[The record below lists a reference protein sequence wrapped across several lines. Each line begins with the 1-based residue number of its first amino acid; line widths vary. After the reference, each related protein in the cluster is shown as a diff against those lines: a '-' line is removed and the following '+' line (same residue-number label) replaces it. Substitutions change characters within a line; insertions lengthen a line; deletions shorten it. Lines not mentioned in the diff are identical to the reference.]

1 MKKNLLSVF
10 AVVLTVFCGIF
21 LSCEVGLG
29 DSIDT
34 KVPKVEINSPSA
46 DYIVRDEFT
55 ISGTWSDDGELK
67 DIDVVLTNTSTKKK
81 YPENDSFK
89 ATIIKE
95 GGKDGGNWTCKINPL
110 SESKIPDGS
119 YEVSVTAIDT
129 AGNKSGATRGFVI
142 DNTPPLLSL
151 TRPSTKFSDDGSSAD
166 SYGQDFSITGSV
178 MDSSNVDSIEVEIYS
193 AEGDDK
199 DQLKKTVTLKNV
211 PPTIDLSV
219 AKWGSETYES
229 IYGTDK
235 NAGTKKYWCKI
246 SVYDSARKI
255 PEEDG
260 DKGNGAAYF
269 YLNNEISSDVIQ
281 TVKLTNAYYILNG
294 TYDVTDE
301 NREIVE
307 KVKSAL
313 SQKQLQKAVFS
324 LNPLNNPSYEL
335 SGYTGLYDLK
345 NASGSNQEKGYLND
359 SSCELMNKTKQTVNI
374 SAGLDQIPLDK
385 DTIGIFLQE
394 CDKNGNIIENA
405 EKITLLAPW
414 KGQKDSDGNRK
425 ILNELSEEQRSERES
440 KITPVGSYAYKVIV
454 EVNSVIHPE
463 LKAGKY
469 YVLGVDCYD
478 QNDNEAN
485 NAGNEYAFKLSATAA
500 APVVKIDG
508 EKSFYANKEFELSGT
523 ATVSQDD
530 LEIELFAYIDSTENE
545 FFASSADGRINFD
558 KNTGKFSLNV
568 PKSVFEGKSAFTVFV
583 QAGIKSVDG
592 NRGTDQV
599 QVNFDDEAPVIS
611 EISVTPI
618 LEEDNEEVVNGIIT
632 VKANITDNGIIN
644 RIEYSLMLEN
654 GEESERIPVSN
665 ISSSGFTVDTTKF
678 EDNKKLTIRIYAND
692 TSGNEGIKTKTVKIN
707 QSSDRPKIKFSNIDD
722 KIKTV
727 AEIKNGQK
735 NIFGTDNN
743 HTLIGSVEDD
753 DGIKTIKIFYQKVDV
768 EQVVSGNEIEW
779 NENSATVIKID
790 AAGSTSFTLKIDS
803 LPKDEGAYLVKVF
816 AEDKLSQTSYS
827 TGSSGP
833 FLIAVDNGAP
843 QLAVSNVSG
852 AFQAANSQFTITGSI
867 DDSSAEIRCYS
878 DAACSGEGSLIAIS
892 KNAGSDGRF
901 SWNFEEKTGS
911 EGKTLWFKAED
922 CFGQSSKQKFSYI
935 VDTLPPKFTIES
947 VNGESFKDAEKDEA
961 GFVRKYGNNKNYF
974 TLRGTVTDPSEKAD
988 KTDCSGLGE
997 SFFYIL
1003 SENEPEK
1010 DEKGFYKNVASIW
1023 KKCAISAT
1031 NAGFEWSAPIDLSS
1045 YKENVPYTVYLAAID
1060 NAGNVSKISENPSA
1074 KIIITLDSESPEIKT
1089 FEKFEPTKLVLKARD
1104 SGSGI
1109 KDVKFLRN
1117 GTTVQKTPEKTTETV
1132 TEADSTTKEFEVY
1145 TFILEKEDVPE
1156 GTSRFRVE
1164 VTDKAGNTKSSDDI
1178 EIKNFAPSLSLVTD
1192 ADSNE
1197 QKNKFLYSNK
1207 DIIVTAS
1214 VKDENQIASL
1224 VWREGEK
1231 ISGNVAIEKN
1241 NKKQELKITIP
1252 APATDCGET
1261 TRIFTA
1267 TNVYGLSSEAEVKY
1281 IFDVTK
1287 PEFKAE
1293 YEIDGNQKYSLFGK
1307 SGAQVK
1313 MNARD
1318 FAEIWFNS
1326 TSLILDGCFE
1336 EATSGIKSIRYELKN
1351 KDGTIL
1357 SQGTSLNGS
1366 EKGNFKFFNI
1376 TVSDFE
1382 NSTENHLKL
1391 YASDKAGNEQTA
1403 EWIIKVDSKN
1413 PELKENSL
1421 FVDGIIEDADKKLS
1435 NGKNDVVIKG
1445 SVFDELSGISKVQLS
1460 LDNGK
1465 FEKDAVLSESEE
1477 INEKNFEFTVLS
1489 AELSAGNKT
1498 VYAKIF
1504 DNAGNSPE
1512 IKLFD
1517 LVIDK
1522 KSPTVTFISPKD
1534 ADSEAKGIQV
1544 NKTITLKGSADDK
1557 DDFGDGRFD
1566 KVTRIFYSTDKNSA
1580 IENWN
1585 DLKLEING
1593 DSNWSAEFDTAQ
1605 LSDGK
1610 YFFKAEAVD
1619 KVGNVGYSEP
1629 LELEIDQ
1636 NSDRPTIKIISLETS
1651 GQIVSNS
1658 KISGSVS
1665 DDDGIDGL
1673 YYSTDSADLEKT
1685 PEQSSGWKKLE
1696 LSSDKTWSFELLDEG
1711 NYDIYFY
1718 AKDLEGGIFY
1728 TKNAGKLERPF
1739 IQFNSSEKSD
1749 NQNPVRISLDKTAPS
1764 LKNIRCAVSSG
1775 TELPIEESVW
1785 KDPYN
1790 FGINLGNNSPYLFVQ
1805 FEIEENV
1812 SMNDSAFDD
1821 VKLSLGNKVLDLT
1834 GKLERTGD
1842 LSSDGKLSYT
1852 VRALDSRNFN
1862 VEGKNTITVTA
1873 TDKSGRTSSK
1883 DFNATIDNAAP
1894 SVSIDENSIENI
1906 TGKCAITGKGS
1917 DPSGISIFNYLIPT
1931 KEQVKTGVTKNSEG
1945 WIPLRTST
1953 GETINDYSEPL
1964 KEPQWKI
1971 EFNSSSFD
1979 KPENLE
1985 SLIYYATAKNAD
1997 GSLKYAEEISG
2008 DKNKVNVPVYFYVED
2023 ATGNAEVVKEKIPVN
2038 VRGGIP
2044 TVEVTSHEDFAK
2056 TGSTVILQG
2065 SADDDEKI
2073 SSVRITKVEYSIDG
2087 EITDSTD
2094 WKPIDDL
2101 FGTGIVVKG
2110 NILENPAQII
2120 AEGTR
2125 NWKAGID
2132 VSKIENKEGAIKA
2145 LRFTVESYDENGT
2158 SSSLAYPG
2166 ADSAKICQIRIYV
2179 DSGVPGVEKAYIVGF
2194 ASQPTDIDDI
2204 PVWEKSYSAG
2214 MCFSGKK
2221 AKFWY
2226 LKTVVTDDS
2235 SMIDVGLRMQS
2246 GNGYIP
2252 AMKEFESSESEV
2264 ASSNGTIT
2272 FGAKTAEYTVFIPI
2286 DVTKEGN
2293 VYATLSLNDGQ
2304 HSEVETNYAFK
2315 IDNTAPTLYSTD
2327 NKNLSAENSENL
2339 RLTSRGENVGL
2350 VNVIENSD
2358 GSYTFGDEIEESGS
2372 SLDFVAVYFK
2382 KPANAEFGTME
2393 RIFNPLFATTE
2404 NQNNKTEIADVK
2416 TDGKVYINSE
2426 NLPALYKK
2434 VTVENS
2440 KTDDGKSKITFAGL
2454 GSDFNINGKNWN
2466 SEISKF
2472 GLVKINGTYH
2482 RISEIE
2488 GDSAIIEDELSAGE
2502 TEAEF
2507 IYALLIDHEVM
2518 EGFDSTSET
2527 GVSNDDG
2534 DGLVEMVKR
2543 SGSKYKWTASVYSDN
2558 IPDGPAEIHVVAF
2571 DQAGNSNYGY
2581 VKTSIQN
2588 NRPRISRVM
2597 LATDLNGNGKF
2608 DFYNEKTSILND
2620 LSDDK
2625 TVTSGTQFGEFVF
2638 YSTLKQENG
2647 SSNKA
2652 GDALAKVTL
2661 SGRTFKI
2668 KKDLLVLPEFVGGNG
2683 ELGYTYSLENSK
2695 EVVLPVSGDV
2705 AELARTSEE
2714 LKLADKEGTEQSAES
2729 LIQTKDAQKYGGV
2742 FLKMDENDP
2751 KIVKL
2756 DDGSTKYLAF
2766 TFWDKTNETK
2776 PGTDSLWAMINIP
2789 AIIDVKDTEKPNGT
2803 IKPFWWNSKEDS
2815 SFVYDDDGQPLGHI
2829 DLPGTGETKPG
2840 VSGEVFINGT
2850 SFDDTRIGEIH
2861 IVKPDGIAGAE
2872 GDVKIIWNENGEW
2885 KVSDGAEILSEEE
2898 PSQDGHTVTW
2908 RYKIDMTPYGI
2919 ATDKSVKTYVV
2930 DAQKNTQDISSESQ
2944 QTTEEN
2950 PTSVYKMDFVPYIKS
2965 IYPAVSGSANRS
2977 RLGKFPVRAGEDMV
2991 IEGMNFAEGESYTVN
3006 FYKSKTTAD
3015 EKTVVGDAVAAETE
3029 TGTILTA
3036 GQITVKAPEYS
3047 RWVEVVVG
3055 GVATRNNTNENSGCN
3070 IEEGYVA
3077 GAKNEAN
3084 KIDNGFSKANKA
3096 GTNFWTDDRYISVWN
3111 VGTTFDGSINPHSG
3125 VVKKISYKN
3134 SGTATGST
3142 TTGDEVGGGAFYNQA
3157 GTNSNLR
3164 ISRGQHDR
3172 YFSAWSSNDL
3182 KIYGYLSTVGTK
3194 DNVISKNSEASFQAP
3209 GVDQMDYVIVNGM
3222 PYYVM
3227 QDNFIGGDSASVW
3240 GPGLF
3245 LSREGMNFDMS
3256 KFQKG
3261 NTIEESD
3268 TFAIIERQGSSGA
3281 AAKRDSSS
3289 GYDSVMY
3296 QFKNPRIAG
3305 AYVGDETMKYANAST
3320 AATGVDYI
3328 YVSYYDSYARCLKFA
3343 GYEVAHN
3350 IDKDNMTEL
3359 YKWGN
3364 VAEYCGINP
3373 VVHSAPNK
3381 SNAYNSV
3388 TESNHMTDGKT
3399 VVAGFDTTVS
3409 NPTKFKEEAGEWN
3422 DIMVDNTST
3431 SPIPVIIYYNKT
3443 KKCLEIAR
3451 GKQSFPIHDGNIVTK
3466 SSDGTDNTGGIT
3478 GWTKS
3483 TIKPNGAGDFGR
3495 YVSAAMDE
3503 AGNIHAAAVDASK
3516 NKVYYLYIKKFGDS
3530 YLLDS
3535 SAVIGTSSGCWTDI
3549 ELTNGGIS
3557 TGAKTTTAAKT
3568 ITSAVKPVISWI
3580 NKGLLDSSEA
3590 VQVSCLSADDSDGTI
3605 WETMTDPAVY
3615 AANDQRTSVMAD
3627 VYESKGAVKSPVAV
3641 GFNSDMFAVD
3651 FLRGEE

>member
-34 KVPKVEINSPSA
+34 KVPTVEINSPSA

-255 PEEDG
+255 PEEEG

-335 SGYTGLYDLK
+335 SGYTGLDDLK

-558 KNTGKFSLNV
+558 KNTGNFSLNV

-611 EISVTPI
+611 EISVTPV

-644 RIEYSLMLEN
+644 RTEYSLMLEN

-707 QSSDRPKIKFSNIDD
+707 QSSDSPKIKFSNIDD

-735 NIFGTDNN
+735 NILGTDNN

-779 NENSATVIKID
+779 NEIPEID

-878 DAACSGEGSLIAIS
+878 DADCSGEGSLIAIS

-911 EGKTLWFKAED
+911 KGKTLWFKAED

-1045 YKENVPYTVYLAAID
+1045 YKENLPYTVYLAAID

-1117 GTTVQKTPEKTTETV
+1117 GTTVEKTPEKTTEKV
-1132 TEADSTTKEFEVY
+1132 TEADGTTKEFEVY

-1241 NKKQELKITIP
+1241 NEKQELKITIP

-1326 TSLILDGCFE
+1326 TSLMLDGCFE

-1382 NSTENHLKL
+1382 NSTENYLKL

-1534 ADSEAKGIQV
+1534 ADSDADGIQV

-1593 DSNWSAEFDTAQ
+1593 DFNWSAEFNTAQ

-1696 LSSDKTWSFELLDEG
+1696 LSSDKTWSFELSDEG

-1718 AKDLEGGIFY
+1718 AKDLDGGIFY

-1852 VRALDSRNFN
+1852 VRALDLRNFN

-1894 SVSIDENSIENI
+1894 SVSIDENSVENI

-1917 DPSGISIFNYLIPT
+1917 DPSGISTFNYLIPT
-1931 KEQVKTGVTKNSEG
+1931 KEQVKTGVTKNSDG

-1971 EFNSSSFD
+1971 EFNSSSFE

-2094 WKPIDDL
+2094 WKLIDDL
-2101 FGTGIVVKG
+2101 SGTGIVVKG
-2110 NILENPAQII
+2110 NISENSAQIV

-2132 VSKIENKEGAIKA
+2132 VSKIEIEEAENKEGAIKT

-2158 SSSLAYPG
+2158 SSSLAYPD

-2235 SMIDVGLRMQS
+2235 SVIDVGLRMQS

-2327 NKNLSAENSENL
+2327 NKNLSTENSENL

-2382 KPANAEFGTME
+2382 KPANAEFGTTE

-2440 KTDDGKSKITFAGL
+2440 DSDAGKSKITFAGL
-2454 GSDFNINGKNWN
+2454 GSDFNINGRNWN
-2466 SEISKF
+2466 PEISKF

-2502 TEAEF
+2502 TGAEF

-2714 LKLADKEGTEQSAES
+2714 LKLADKKGTKQSAES
-2729 LIQTKDAQKYGGV
+2729 LIQTKEAQKYGGV
-2742 FLKMDENDP
+2742 FLKMDENDQE
-2751 KIVKL
+2751 IVTL

-2766 TFWDKTNETK
+2766 TFWDKTDETN

-2861 IVKPDGIAGAE
+2861 IVKPDGIDGAE

-2898 PSQDGHTVTW
+2898 PSQDGHRITW

-3015 EKTVVGDAVAAETE
+3015 EKTVVGDAETE

-3111 VGTTFDGSINPHSG
+3111 VGTTFADSYNPIMGTMEKLANSDSKYLNDEKYAKNANTALPDNTLYGYWAADDNMVWDNILGKQRAYSLFGSANAAMENSASQLDTC
-3125 VVKKISYKN
+3125 VISVPSTSKDNGQVFVAFLDNKLLN
-3134 SGTATGST
+3134 SGTYGP
-3142 TTGDEVGGGAFYNQA
+3142 GLVLMRD
-3157 GTNSNLR
+3157 
-3164 ISRGQHDR
+3164 GQKMKAQD
-3172 YFSAWSSNDL
+3172 
-3182 KIYGYLSTVGTK
+3182 T
-3194 DNVISKNSEASFQAP
+3194 SKYKYSVE
-3209 GVDQMDYVIVNGM
+3209 Y
-3222 PYYVM
+3222 
-3227 QDNFIGGDSASVW
+3227 IGGDK
-3240 GPGLF
+3240 
-3245 LSREGMNFDMS
+3245 MKNQ
-3256 KFQKG
+3256 FQNIK
-3261 NTIEESD
+3261 
-3268 TFAIIERQGSSGA
+3268 
-3281 AAKRDSSS
+3281 
-3289 GYDSVMY
+3289 
-3296 QFKNPRIAG
+3296 IAG
-3305 AYVGDETMKYANAST
+3305 AYAS
-3320 AATGVDYI
+3320 
-3328 YVSYYDSYARCLKFA
+3328 
-3343 GYEVAHN
+3343 
-3350 IDKDNMTEL
+3350 
-3359 YKWGN
+3359 
-3364 VAEYCGINP
+3364 
-3373 VVHSAPNK
+3373 
-3381 SNAYNSV
+3381 
-3388 TESNHMTDGKT
+3388 
-3399 VVAGFDTTVS
+3399 
-3409 NPTKFKEEAGEWN
+3409 
-3422 DIMVDNTST
+3422 
-3431 SPIPVIIYYNKT
+3431 
-3443 KKCLEIAR
+3443 
-3451 GKQSFPIHDGNIVTK
+3451 
-3466 SSDGTDNTGGIT
+3466 SSKGDGTDNFHVYISYYDAYSHCLKYGKIEL
-3478 GWTKS
+3478 
-3483 TIKPNGAGDFGR
+3483 KPNLDKDNSTDLVAQHTFAADSSVANKFVVDGKDDKDSGGDVGKWSDIKVLLEKDGTPVPVIAYYVSKSSISGILRLAKGTSTAPLLNNDTNWTYKDVNSPSGVRDFGR
-3495 YVSAAMDE
+3495 YVSME
-3503 AGNIHAAAVDASK
+3503 I
-3516 NKVYYLYIKKFGDS
+3516 
-3530 YLLDS
+3530 DS
-3535 SAVIGTSSGCWTDI
+3535 SGGLHIVCQDAIAGVLYYGYFADGIAENPTGGWKKIDATSSVGRWTDI
-3549 ELTNGGIS
+3549 KLADS
-3557 TGAKTTTAAKT
+3557 SKTGLDAKPVVTYMDATKLDTTQ
-3568 ITSAVKPVISWI
+3568 AVKVAFVEDETWESMTAPSEKQAGSQYKMSLVVDVLDKN
-3580 NKGLLDSSEA
+3580 NKSNKL
-3590 VQVSCLSADDSDGTI
+3590 
-3605 WETMTDPAVY
+3605 
-3615 AANDQRTSVMAD
+3615 
-3627 VYESKGAVKSPVAV
+3627 AV

>member
-1 MKKNLLSVF
+1 MKKNVLSVF
-10 AVVLTVFCGIF
+10 VVILTVFCGFF

-34 KVPKVEINSPSA
+34 KVPKVEITLPSSG
-46 DYIVRDEFT
+46 YIVRDEFT

-67 DIDVVLTNTSTKKK
+67 EIDVVLKNTSTKKQ
-81 YPENDSFK
+81 YPETDSFK
-89 ATIIKE
+89 ATIIKTSINE
-95 GGKDGGNWTCKINPL
+95 DGENGGNWTCKINPF

-129 AGNKSGATRGFVI
+129 AGNKTGATKGFVI

-193 AEGDDK
+193 AEGEDK

-219 AKWGSETYES
+219 AKWGSEAYES

-255 PEEDG
+255 PEEEG
-260 DKGNGAAYF
+260 DKGNCAAYF

-307 KVKSAL
+307 KAKSAL

-335 SGYTGLYDLK
+335 SGYTGLDDLK

-508 EKSFYANKEFELSGT
+508 EKSFYANKEFEISGT

-530 LEIELFAYIDSTENE
+530 LEIELFAYIDSTEDE

-583 QAGIKSVDG
+583 QAGIKSLDG

-618 LEEDNEEVVNGIIT
+618 LEEDNEEAVNGIIT
-632 VKANITDNGIIN
+632 VKANISDNGIIN
-644 RIEYSLMLEN
+644 KTEYSLMQEN
-654 GEESERIPVSN
+654 GEESGRIPVSN
-665 ISSSGFTVDTTKF
+665 ISSSGFKVDTTKF
-678 EDNKKLTIRIYAND
+678 DDNKELTIKIYATD
-692 TSGNEGIKTKTVKIN
+692 VSGNEGIKLKTVKIN

-722 KIKTV
+722 NVKTV

-735 NIFGTDNN
+735 NILGTDNN

-753 DGIKTIKIFYQKVDV
+753 DGIKTIKIFYQKIDV
-768 EQVVSGNEIEW
+768 EQVVSGEEIEW
-779 NENSATVIKID
+779 NESSAIVIEKD
-790 AAGSTSFTLKIDS
+790 AAGSTSFTLKFDG
-803 LPKDEGAYLVKVF
+803 LPKDEGAYLVKVL

-827 TGSSGP
+827 SGSSGP
-833 FLIAVDNGAP
+833 FLVAVDNGAP
-843 QLAVSNVSG
+843 QLAVSTVSG
-852 AFQAANSQFTITGSI
+852 AFQAANSQFTVTGSI

-878 DAACSGEGSLIAIS
+878 DANCSGEGSLIEVS
-892 KNAGSDGRF
+892 KDAGNDGRF

-935 VDTLPPKFTIES
+935 VDTLPPTFTIES
-947 VNGESFKDAEKDEA
+947 VNGESFNEAEKDES

-974 TLRGTVTDPSEKAD
+974 TLRGTVTDPSEKDD

-1010 DEKGFYKNVASIW
+1010 DQKGFYKNVASAW
-1023 KKCAISAT
+1023 KKCAISPT
-1031 NAGFEWSAPIDLSS
+1031 NDGFEWSAPIDLSS
-1045 YKENVPYTVYLAAID
+1045 YTENVPYTVYLAAID
-1060 NAGNVSKISENPSA
+1060 NAGNVSVAEKNPSA
-1074 KIIITLDSESPEIKT
+1074 KIIITLDSEAPEIKT

-1117 GTTVQKTPEKTTETV
+1117 GTTVEKTQEKTTETV
-1132 TEADSTTKEFEVY
+1132 TEADGTTKEFEVY

-1156 GTSRFRVE
+1156 GTSRFRIE

-1178 EIKNFAPSLSLVTD
+1178 EIKNFAPSISLVTD

-1207 DIIVTAS
+1207 DIIVTAT

-1224 VWREGEK
+1224 DWREGET

-1241 NKKQELKITIP
+1241 NEKQDLKITIS
-1252 APATDCGET
+1252 APATDSGET

-1313 MNARD
+1313 MNAHD

-1326 TSLILDGCFE
+1326 TSLMLDGCFE
-1336 EATSGIKSIRYELKN
+1336 ESTSGIKSIRYELKN

-1366 EKGNFKFFNI
+1366 EKENYKFFNI

-1403 EWIIKVDSKN
+1403 EWIVKVDSKN

-1421 FVDGIIEDADKKLS
+1421 SVDGIIEDADKKLS

-1445 SVFDELSGISKVQLS
+1445 SVFDELSGISKVQVS

-1477 INEKNFEFTVLS
+1477 INGKKFEFTVLS

-1534 ADSEAKGIQV
+1534 ADSEAEGIQV
-1544 NKTITLKGSADDK
+1544 NKTIALKGSADDK

-1566 KVTRIFYSTDKNSA
+1566 KVTKIFYSTEKNSA

-1593 DSNWSAEFDTAQ
+1593 ASNWSAEFNTAR

-1629 LELEIDQ
+1629 IELEIDQ
-1636 NSDRPTIKIISLETS
+1636 NSDRPAIKIISLEAS

-1658 KISGSVS
+1658 KISGSVG

-1696 LSSDKTWSFELLDEG
+1696 LSSDKTWSFELSDEG

-1718 AKDLEGGIFY
+1718 AKDLEGGVFY
-1728 TKNAGKLERPF
+1728 TKNDNKLERPF
-1739 IQFNSSEKSD
+1739 IQFDSSEKSD

-1764 LKNIRCAVSSG
+1764 LKNIKCAVSSG
-1775 TELPIEESVW
+1775 TELPTEESVW

-1821 VKLSLGNKVLDLT
+1821 VKLSLGNKVLALA

-1862 VEGKNTITVTA
+1862 AEGKTTVTVTA

-1906 TGKCAITGKGS
+1906 TGKCAITGNGS

-1931 KEQVKTGVTKNSEG
+1931 KEQAKTGVTKNSEG
-1945 WIPLRTST
+1945 WIPLKTST
-1953 GETINDYSEPL
+1953 GETIKDYSEPL

-1971 EFNSSSFD
+1971 EFNSSSFE
-1979 KPENLE
+1979 KTENLG

-1997 GSLKYAEEISG
+1997 GSLKHAEEISG
-2008 DKNKVNVPVYFYVED
+2008 DKNKVNVPVYFYAED
-2023 ATGNAEVVKEKIPVN
+2023 ATGNAEVVKENIPVN

-2056 TGSTVILQG
+2056 TGSSVILQG

-2073 SSVRITKVEYSIDG
+2073 SSVRITKVEYAVDG
-2087 EITDSTD
+2087 EITDSTN
-2094 WKPIDDL
+2094 WQPIGDL
-2101 FGTGIVVKG
+2101 SETGIVVKG
-2110 NILENPAQII
+2110 SISENPAQII

-2132 VSKIENKEGAIKA
+2132 VSKIKIENAAIKA

-2158 SSSLAYPG
+2158 SSSFAYPD
-2166 ADSAKICQIRIYV
+2166 ADSAEICQIRIYV
-2179 DSGVPGVEKAYIVGF
+2179 DSGVPEVGKAYIVGF
-2194 ASQPTDIDDI
+2194 DSKPEGADEVPA
-2204 PVWEKSYSAG
+2204 WEKSYSAG

-2235 SMIDVGLRMQS
+2235 SVIDVGLSMQS
-2246 GNGYIP
+2246 GNGYIS
-2252 AMKEFESSESEV
+2252 AMKEFDSSESE
-2264 ASSNGTIT
+2264 AARSNGTIT
-2272 FGAKTAEYTVFIPI
+2272 FGAKTAEYTVLIPI
-2286 DVTKEGN
+2286 DVKEEGN

-2304 HSEVETNYAFK
+2304 HSGVETNYAFK
-2315 IDNTAPTLYSTD
+2315 IDNTAPALYATD
-2327 NKNLSAENSENL
+2327 NKKLAAENPENL

-2358 GSYTFGDEIEESGS
+2358 GSYTFGDELEESGS

-2382 KPANAEFGTME
+2382 KPANAEFGTTE

-2404 NQNNKTEIADVK
+2404 IQTEIQNNKTELK
-2416 TDGKVYINSE
+2416 SDGNVYINSE

-2434 VTVENS
+2434 ATVENLEPN
-2440 KTDDGKSKITFAGL
+2440 DGKSKITFAGL

-2466 SEISKF
+2466 PKISKF

-2638 YSTLKQENG
+2638 YSTLKVNSG
-2647 SSNKA
+2647 SSSNK
-2652 GDALAKVTL
+2652 GDAQANVVLNGRKFKV
-2661 SGRTFKI
+2661 

-2683 ELGYTYSLENSK
+2683 VLKYAYTLDNSK
-2695 EVVLPVSGDV
+2695 AADEPVKKEEASLLP
-2705 AELARTSEE
+2705 LLNTSDT
-2714 LKLADKEGTEQSAES
+2714 LKLADKSESRQTAAS
-2729 LIQTKDAQKYGGV
+2729 LIQAGENAQNYGGV
-2742 FLKMDENDP
+2742 FLKMDSSDS
-2751 KIVKL
+2751 KVAGL
-2756 DDGSTKYLAF
+2756 DDGSVKYLAF
-2766 TFWDKTNETK
+2766 TFWDSTPETTQ
-2776 PGTDSLWAMINIP
+2776 GQDSLWAMINIP
-2789 AIIDVKDTEKPNGT
+2789 AIIDVKDTEEPNGT
-2803 IKPFWWNSKEDS
+2803 IEPFWWNSKEDS

-2829 DLPGTGETKPG
+2829 DLPGAGETKPG
-2840 VSGEVFINGT
+2840 VSGEIFINGT
-2850 SFDDTRIGEIH
+2850 SSDDTRIGEIH
-2861 IVKPDGIAGAE
+2861 IIKPNGTAGGE
-2872 GDVKIIWNENGEW
+2872 GDVNIIWNEDGEW
-2885 KVSDGAEILSEEE
+2885 KTSEDAEILSEEE
-2898 PSQDGHTVTW
+2898 PSQDGHTITW

-2930 DAQKNTQDISSESQ
+2930 DAQANRQDISSESQ

-2991 IEGMNFAEGESYTVN
+2991 IEGMNFAKGENYTVN
-3006 FYKSKTTAD
+3006 FYKSKTDAYG
-3015 EKTVVGDAVAAETE
+3015 KTVVGDAVAAEKK
-3029 TGTILTA
+3029 TGTISTA

-3084 KIDNGFSKANKA
+3084 KNEIDNGFSKANKA

-3111 VGTTFDGSINPHSG
+3111 VGTTFDKSYNPIMGTMEKLTKSDSKYMNNEKYGKNANTALPDNTLYGYWAADDNMVWDNILGKERAYSLFGSADAAMENSASQLDTC
-3125 VVKKISYKN
+3125 VISAPSTSKDNGQVFVAFLDNKLLN
-3134 SGTATGST
+3134 SGTYGP
-3142 TTGDEVGGGAFYNQA
+3142 GLVLMRD
-3157 GTNSNLR
+3157 
-3164 ISRGQHDR
+3164 GQKMKAQD
-3172 YFSAWSSNDL
+3172 
-3182 KIYGYLSTVGTK
+3182 T
-3194 DNVISKNSEASFQAP
+3194 SKYKYSVE
-3209 GVDQMDYVIVNGM
+3209 Y
-3222 PYYVM
+3222 
-3227 QDNFIGGDSASVW
+3227 IGGDK
-3240 GPGLF
+3240 
-3245 LSREGMNFDMS
+3245 MKNQ
-3256 KFQKG
+3256 FQNIK
-3261 NTIEESD
+3261 
-3268 TFAIIERQGSSGA
+3268 
-3281 AAKRDSSS
+3281 
-3289 GYDSVMY
+3289 
-3296 QFKNPRIAG
+3296 IAG
-3305 AYVGDETMKYANAST
+3305 AYAASSK
-3320 AATGVDYI
+3320 G
-3328 YVSYYDSYARCLKFA
+3328 
-3343 GYEVAHN
+3343 
-3350 IDKDNMTEL
+3350 
-3359 YKWGN
+3359 
-3364 VAEYCGINP
+3364 
-3373 VVHSAPNK
+3373 
-3381 SNAYNSV
+3381 
-3388 TESNHMTDGKT
+3388 
-3399 VVAGFDTTVS
+3399 
-3409 NPTKFKEEAGEWN
+3409 
-3422 DIMVDNTST
+3422 
-3431 SPIPVIIYYNKT
+3431 
-3443 KKCLEIAR
+3443 
-3451 GKQSFPIHDGNIVTK
+3451 
-3466 SSDGTDNTGGIT
+3466 DGTDNFHVYISYYDAYSHCLKYGKIELKPNIDTSNSTDLVAQYTFAADSSVANKFVVDGKDDKDSGGDVGKWSDIKVLFEKGGIPVPVVAYYVSKSST
-3478 GWTKS
+3478 SGILRLAKGTSTAPLLNDNTNWTYKDVNS
-3483 TIKPNGAGDFGR
+3483 PSGVRDFGR
-3495 YVSAAMDE
+3495 YVSME
-3503 AGNIHAAAVDASK
+3503 I
-3516 NKVYYLYIKKFGDS
+3516 
-3530 YLLDS
+3530 DS
-3535 SAVIGTSSGCWTDI
+3535 SGGLHIVCQDAIAGVLYYGYFENGIAENPTGGWKKIDATSSVGRWTDI
-3549 ELTNGGIS
+3549 KLADSSKKGLY
-3557 TGAKTTTAAKT
+3557 AKPVVTYMDATKLDTTQ
-3568 ITSAVKPVISWI
+3568 AVKVAFVDDETWESMTAPSEKQAGSQYKMSLVVDVLDKN
-3580 NKGLLDSSEA
+3580 NKSNKL
-3590 VQVSCLSADDSDGTI
+3590 
-3605 WETMTDPAVY
+3605 
-3615 AANDQRTSVMAD
+3615 
-3627 VYESKGAVKSPVAV
+3627 AV

>member
-46 DYIVRDEFT
+46 DYIVCDEFI

-67 DIDVVLTNTSTKKK
+67 DIDVVLTNTSTKRK

-219 AKWGSETYES
+219 AKWGSEAYES

-255 PEEDG
+255 PEEEG
-260 DKGNGAAYF
+260 DKGNCAAYF

-335 SGYTGLYDLK
+335 SGYTGLDDLK

-558 KNTGKFSLNV
+558 KNTGNFSLNV

-644 RIEYSLMLEN
+644 RSEYSLMLEN

-678 EDNKKLTIRIYAND
+678 EDNKKLTIKIYAND
-692 TSGNEGIKTKTVKIN
+692 ISGNEGIKTKTVKIN
-707 QSSDRPKIKFSNIDD
+707 QSSDSPKIKFSNIDD
-722 KIKTV
+722 KIKIV

-735 NIFGTDNN
+735 NILGTDNN

-768 EQVVSGNEIEW
+768 EQVASGKEIEW
-779 NENSATVIKID
+779 NENSATVIETG
-790 AAGSTSFTLKIDS
+790 AAGSTSFTLKFDK

-827 TGSSGP
+827 SGSSGP
-833 FLIAVDNGAP
+833 FLVAVDNGAP

-878 DAACSGEGSLIAIS
+878 DADCSGEGSLVEVS
-892 KNAGSDGRF
+892 KDAGSDGRF

-935 VDTLPPKFTIES
+935 VDTLPPTFTIES

-1010 DEKGFYKNVASIW
+1010 DEKGFYKNVASTW

-1045 YKENVPYTVYLAAID
+1045 YKENVPYTVYLAAVD

-1104 SGSGI
+1104 FGSGI

-1117 GTTVQKTPEKTTETV
+1117 GTTVEKTPEKTTETV
-1132 TEADSTTKEFEVY
+1132 TEADGTTKEFEVY

-1207 DIIVTAS
+1207 DIIVTAT
-1214 VKDENQIASL
+1214 VKDENQISSL

-1326 TSLILDGCFE
+1326 TSLMLDGCFE

-1421 FVDGIIEDADKKLS
+1421 SVDGIIEDADKKLS

-1534 ADSEAKGIQV
+1534 ADSETKGIQV

-1593 DSNWSAEFDTAQ
+1593 DSNWSAEFNTAQ

-1619 KVGNVGYSEP
+1619 KVGNIGYSEP

-1739 IQFNSSEKSD
+1739 IQFDSSEKSD

-1764 LKNIRCAVSSG
+1764 LKNIKCAVSSG

-1790 FGINLGNNSPYLFVQ
+1790 FGINLGNKSPYLFVQ

-1852 VRALDSRNFN
+1852 VRSLDSRNFN

-1894 SVSIDENSIENI
+1894 SVSIDENSVENI

-1917 DPSGISIFNYLIPT
+1917 DPSGISTFNYLIPT
-1931 KEQVKTGVTKNSEG
+1931 KEQVKTGVTKNSDG

-1971 EFNSSSFD
+1971 EFNSSSFE
-1979 KPENLE
+1979 KTENLE

-2023 ATGNAEVVKEKIPVN
+2023 ATGNAEVVKEKVPVN

-2073 SSVRITKVEYSIDG
+2073 SSVRITKVEYAIDG

-2101 FGTGIVVKG
+2101 SGTGIVVKG
-2110 NILENPAQII
+2110 NISENPAQII
-2120 AEGTR
+2120 AEGKR

-2132 VSKIENKEGAIKA
+2132 VSKIKNKETAIKA

-2158 SSSLAYPG
+2158 SSSLSYPDS
-2166 ADSAKICQIRIYV
+2166 DSAKICQIRIYV
-2179 DSGVPGVEKAYIVGF
+2179 DSGVPEVKDASIVGF
-2194 ASQPTDIDDI
+2194 NSQPVGVDGI

-2226 LKTVVTDDS
+2226 LKTVVTDES
-2235 SMIDVGLRMQS
+2235 SVIDVGLSMQS

-2252 AMKEFESSESEV
+2252 AMKEFDSSESED

-2286 DVTKEGN
+2286 DVTNEGN

-2304 HSEVETNYAFK
+2304 HSGVEKNYAFK

-2327 NKNLSAENSENL
+2327 NKKLSAENLENL

-2358 GSYTFGDEIEESGS
+2358 GSYTFGDELEESGS

-2382 KPANAEFGTME
+2382 KPANKEFSTTE

-2404 NQNNKTEIADVK
+2404 TQNNKTEIADEK
-2416 TDGKVYINSE
+2416 LDGKVYINSE
-2426 NLPALYKK
+2426 NLPAFYKK

-2440 KTDDGKSKITFAGL
+2440 DSDAGKSKITFAGL

-2466 SEISKF
+2466 PEISKF

-2488 GDSAIIEDELSAGE
+2488 GDSAIIEDKLSAGE

-2661 SGRTFKI
+2661 SGRTFKV

-2683 ELGYTYSLENSK
+2683 ELGYTYSLENSE
-2695 EVVLPVSGDV
+2695 EVVLPVNGEV
-2705 AELARTSEE
+2705 TGLARTSEE
-2714 LKLADKEGTEQSAES
+2714 LKLADKKGTEQSAES
-2729 LIQTKDAQKYGGV
+2729 LIQTKNAQKYGGV
-2742 FLKMDENDP
+2742 FLKMDENDQE
-2751 KIVKL
+2751 IVKL
-2756 DDGSTKYLAF
+2756 DNGSTKYLAF
-2766 TFWDKTNETK
+2766 TFWDKTDETK
-2776 PGTDSLWAMINIP
+2776 PGIDSLWAMINIP

-2861 IVKPDGIAGAE
+2861 IVKPNGVVGAE
-2872 GDVKIIWNENGEW
+2872 GDVKIIWHENGEW

-2898 PSQDGHTVTW
+2898 PSQDGHTITW

-2930 DAQKNTQDISSESQ
+2930 DAQANKQDISAGSQ
-2944 QTTEEN
+2944 QTTDEN
-2950 PTSVYKMDFVPYIKS
+2950 PTCVYKMDFVPYIKS

-3006 FYKSKTTAD
+3006 FYKSKTDAYG
-3015 EKTVVGDAVAAETE
+3015 KTVVGDAVAAETE
-3029 TGTILTA
+3029 TGEISTD
-3036 GQITVKAPEYS
+3036 GQITVEAPEYS

-3084 KIDNGFSKANKA
+3084 EIDHGFSKANKA

-3111 VGTTFDGSINPHSG
+3111 VGTTFADSYNPIMGTMEKLTNSDSKYMNNEKYGKNANIALPDNTLYGYWAADDNMVWDNILGKQRAYSLFGSANAAMENSASQLDTC
-3125 VVKKISYKN
+3125 VISVPSTSSDNGQVFVAFLDNKLLN
-3134 SGTATGST
+3134 SGTYGP
-3142 TTGDEVGGGAFYNQA
+3142 GLVLMRD
-3157 GTNSNLR
+3157 
-3164 ISRGQHDR
+3164 GQKMNAQD
-3172 YFSAWSSNDL
+3172 
-3182 KIYGYLSTVGTK
+3182 T
-3194 DNVISKNSEASFQAP
+3194 SKYKYSVE
-3209 GVDQMDYVIVNGM
+3209 Y
-3222 PYYVM
+3222 
-3227 QDNFIGGDSASVW
+3227 IGGDK
-3240 GPGLF
+3240 
-3245 LSREGMNFDMS
+3245 MKNQ
-3256 KFQKG
+3256 FQNIK
-3261 NTIEESD
+3261 
-3268 TFAIIERQGSSGA
+3268 
-3281 AAKRDSSS
+3281 
-3289 GYDSVMY
+3289 
-3296 QFKNPRIAG
+3296 IAG
-3305 AYVGDETMKYANAST
+3305 AY
-3320 AATGVDYI
+3320 AT
-3328 YVSYYDSYARCLKFA
+3328 
-3343 GYEVAHN
+3343 
-3350 IDKDNMTEL
+3350 
-3359 YKWGN
+3359 
-3364 VAEYCGINP
+3364 
-3373 VVHSAPNK
+3373 
-3381 SNAYNSV
+3381 
-3388 TESNHMTDGKT
+3388 
-3399 VVAGFDTTVS
+3399 
-3409 NPTKFKEEAGEWN
+3409 
-3422 DIMVDNTST
+3422 
-3431 SPIPVIIYYNKT
+3431 
-3443 KKCLEIAR
+3443 
-3451 GKQSFPIHDGNIVTK
+3451 
-3466 SSDGTDNTGGIT
+3466 SSKGDGTDNFHVYISYYDAYSHCLKYGKIEL
-3478 GWTKS
+3478 
-3483 TIKPNGAGDFGR
+3483 KPNIDTSNSTDLVAQHTFAADSSVANKFVVDGVDDKNSGGDVGKWSDIKVLLEKGGTPVPVVAYYVSKSSTSGILRLAKGTSTAPLHNDDTNWTYKDVNSPSGVRDFGR
-3495 YVSAAMDE
+3495 YVSME
-3503 AGNIHAAAVDASK
+3503 I
-3516 NKVYYLYIKKFGDS
+3516 
-3530 YLLDS
+3530 DS
-3535 SAVIGTSSGCWTDI
+3535 SGGLHIVCQDAIAGVLYYGYFADGIAENPTGGWKKIDATSSVGRWTDI
-3549 ELTNGGIS
+3549 KLADS
-3557 TGAKTTTAAKT
+3557 SKTGLDAKPVVTYMDATKLDTTQ
-3568 ITSAVKPVISWI
+3568 AVKVAFVEDETWESMTAPSEKQAGSQYKMSLVVDVLDKN
-3580 NKGLLDSSEA
+3580 NKSNKL
-3590 VQVSCLSADDSDGTI
+3590 
-3605 WETMTDPAVY
+3605 
-3615 AANDQRTSVMAD
+3615 
-3627 VYESKGAVKSPVAV
+3627 AV

>member
-34 KVPKVEINSPSA
+34 KVPTVEINSPSA

-95 GGKDGGNWTCKINPL
+95 GGKDGGNWSCKINPL

-219 AKWGSETYES
+219 AKWGSEAYES

-255 PEEDG
+255 PEEEG

-335 SGYTGLYDLK
+335 SGYTGLDDLK

-558 KNTGKFSLNV
+558 KNTGKFSINV

-611 EISVTPI
+611 EISVTPV

-644 RIEYSLMLEN
+644 RTEYSLMLEN

-707 QSSDRPKIKFSNIDD
+707 QSSDSPKIKFSNIDD

-735 NIFGTDNN
+735 NILGTDNN

-779 NENSATVIKID
+779 NENSATVIEID

-878 DAACSGEGSLIAIS
+878 DADCSGEGSLIAIS

-911 EGKTLWFKAED
+911 KGKTLWFKAED

-947 VNGESFKDAEKDEA
+947 VNGESFNDAEKDEA

-1117 GTTVQKTPEKTTETV
+1117 GTTVEKTPEKTTETV
-1132 TEADSTTKEFEVY
+1132 TEADGTTKEFEVY

-1241 NKKQELKITIP
+1241 NEKQELKITIP

-1477 INEKNFEFTVLS
+1477 NNEKNFEFTVLS

-1593 DSNWSAEFDTAQ
+1593 DSDWSAEFDTAQ

-1619 KVGNVGYSEP
+1619 KVGNTGYSEP

-1718 AKDLEGGIFY
+1718 AKDLECGIFY

-1739 IQFNSSEKSD
+1739 IQFDSSEKSD

-1775 TELPIEESVW
+1775 TEFPIEESVW

-1821 VKLSLGNKVLDLT
+1821 VKLSLGNKVLDLA

-1852 VRALDSRNFN
+1852 LRALDSRNFN

-1931 KEQVKTGVTKNSEG
+1931 KEQVKTGVTKNSDG

-1971 EFNSSSFD
+1971 EFNSSSFE
-1979 KPENLE
+1979 KTENLE

-2073 SSVRITKVEYSIDG
+2073 SSVRITKVEYAIDG

-2101 FGTGIVVKG
+2101 SGTGIVVKG
-2110 NILENPAQII
+2110 NISENPAQII

-2158 SSSLAYPG
+2158 SSSLAYPD

-2194 ASQPTDIDDI
+2194 DSQPKARDSV

-2235 SMIDVGLRMQS
+2235 SVIDVGLRMQS

-2315 IDNTAPTLYSTD
+2315 IDNTAPTLYGTDGSSTETMEHAD
-2327 NKNLSAENSENL
+2327 SL
-2339 RLTSRGENVGL
+2339 RLMSLGKPVGTENV
-2350 VNVIENSD
+2350 VENSD
-2358 GSYTFGDEIEESGS
+2358 GYYTFGDELDESGS
-2372 SLDFVAVYFK
+2372 GLAYVAFYFK
-2382 KPANAEFGTME
+2382 KAAAGTSSARVYSPMYGRDSGHDNRVELSGSRAE
-2393 RIFNPLFATTE
+2393 NS
-2404 NQNNKTEIADVK
+2404 
-2416 TDGKVYINSE
+2416 VYINDDG
-2426 NLPALYKK
+2426 LPALVKT
-2434 VTVENS
+2434 VTVA
-2440 KTDDGKSKITFAGL
+2440 TDGDGKSTVTFSGL
-2454 GSDFNINGKNWN
+2454 GGNRNIRTL
-2466 SEISKF
+2466 
-2472 GLVKINGTYH
+2472 GLVKIGGAYH
-2482 RISEIE
+2482 KIASIT
-2488 GDSAIIEDELSAGE
+2488 GDVAVLADEVDSKY
-2502 TEAEF
+2502 TSAEF
-2507 IYALLIDHEVM
+2507 IYAMLVDHQIT
-2518 EGFDSTSET
+2518 EGFNSDGT
-2527 GVSNDDG
+2527 VSNDDG
-2534 DGLVEMVKR
+2534 DGLVEMVKQT
-2543 SGSKYKWTASVYSDN
+2543 GSKYRWTASLYSDN

-2571 DQAGNSNYGY
+2571 DEAGNINSGY
-2581 VKTSIQN
+2581 VKTSVQN
-2588 NRPRISRVM
+2588 NRPRLARLY

-2608 DFYNEKTSILND
+2608 DYYNENSAGPV
-2620 LSDDK
+2620 LSTDSEK
-2625 TVTSGTQFGEFVF
+2625 ATANGTEYGELSF
-2638 YSTLKQENG
+2638 YSL
-2647 SSNKA
+2647 
-2652 GDALAKVTL
+2652 LAADGKVQGNAVL
-2661 SGRTFKI
+2661 SPNRCGFVASDKM
-2668 KKDLLVLPEFVGGNG
+2668 LVLTEIVGGNG
-2683 ELGYTYSLENSK
+2683 ELKYAYT
-2695 EVVLPVSGDV
+2695 VSGDNAESSAV
-2705 AELARTSEE
+2705 GVTTKNADGSNLLELKSTAADLEIADKKGTSGTIAELLNEKILVDGTHTLTADAGGISGAYHGFIIGKETLKSYESWNGVAKNYRWFGVTYWDSTEE
-2714 LKLADKEGTEQSAES
+2714 TVQGENSLYALLKIPVVVNVE
-2729 LIQTKDAQKYGGV
+2729 
-2742 FLKMDENDP
+2742 
-2751 KIVKL
+2751 
-2756 DDGSTKYLAF
+2756 DD
-2766 TFWDKTNETK
+2766 
-2776 PGTDSLWAMINIP
+2776 INPEASIR
-2789 AIIDVKDTEKPNGT
+2789 
-2803 IKPFWWNSKEDS
+2803 PFWWNSKDDA
-2815 SFVYDDDGQPLGHI
+2815 SFVYDEDGQPLGHI
-2829 DLPGTGETKPG
+2829 DLPGGTETKPG
-2840 VSGEVFINGT
+2840 VSGRVYIDGT
-2850 SFDDTRIGEIH
+2850 AYDETRLGKLYLTE
-2861 IVKPDGIAGAE
+2861 PDGKKYQIAEYEKGGWITE
-2872 GDVKIIWNENGEW
+2872 FSTSW
-2885 KVSDGAEILSEEE
+2885 KNIKSVSVETVTE
-2898 PSQDGHTVTW
+2898 PSQKGHRVNF
-2908 RYKIDMTPYGI
+2908 RVEIDMTPYG
-2919 ATDKSVKTYVV
+2919 VKTGQTV
-2930 DAQKNTQDISSESQ
+2930 DVTAEDAAANKSAGSTV
-2944 QTTEEN
+2944 QTTKETHT
-2950 PTSVYKMDFVPYIKS
+2950 PHYGMDFVPYIKS

-3015 EKTVVGDAVAAETE
+3015 DAVAAETE

-3047 RWVEVVVG
+3047 RWVEVVVGGVG

-3111 VGTTFDGSINPHSG
+3111 VGTSLPGSINPTNG

-3134 SGTATGST
+3134 SGSATGS

-3157 GTNSNLR
+3157 GTNSN
-3164 ISRGQHDR
+3164 Q
-3172 YFSAWSSNDL
+3172 
-3182 KIYGYLSTVGTK
+3182 
-3194 DNVISKNSEASFQAP
+3194 
-3209 GVDQMDYVIVNGM
+3209 
-3222 PYYVM
+3222 
-3227 QDNFIGGDSASVW
+3227 IG
-3240 GPGLF
+3240 
-3245 LSREGMNFDMS
+3245 R
-3256 KFQKG
+3256 
-3261 NTIEESD
+3261 
-3268 TFAIIERQGSSGA
+3268 
-3281 AAKRDSSS
+3281 
-3289 GYDSVMY
+3289 
-3296 QFKNPRIAG
+3296 
-3305 AYVGDETMKYANAST
+3305 
-3320 AATGVDYI
+3320 
-3328 YVSYYDSYARCLKFA
+3328 
-3343 GYEVAHN
+3343 AH
-3350 IDKDNMTEL
+3350 
-3359 YKWGN
+3359 
-3364 VAEYCGINP
+3364 V
-3373 VVHSAPNK
+3373 
-3381 SNAYNSV
+3381 
-3388 TESNHMTDGKT
+3388 
-3399 VVAGFDTTVS
+3399 
-3409 NPTKFKEEAGEWN
+3409 
-3422 DIMVDNTST
+3422 
-3431 SPIPVIIYYNKT
+3431 
-3443 KKCLEIAR
+3443 
-3451 GKQSFPIHDGNIVTK
+3451 
-3466 SSDGTDNTGGIT
+3466 
-3478 GWTKS
+3478 
-3483 TIKPNGAGDFGR
+3483 
-3495 YVSAAMDE
+3495 
-3503 AGNIHAAAVDASK
+3503 
-3516 NKVYYLYIKKFGDS
+3516 
-3530 YLLDS
+3530 
-3535 SAVIGTSSGCWTDI
+3535 
-3549 ELTNGGIS
+3549 
-3557 TGAKTTTAAKT
+3557 
-3568 ITSAVKPVISWI
+3568 
-3580 NKGLLDSSEA
+3580 
-3590 VQVSCLSADDSDGTI
+3590 
-3605 WETMTDPAVY
+3605 
-3615 AANDQRTSVMAD
+3615 
-3627 VYESKGAVKSPVAV
+3627 
-3641 GFNSDMFAVD
+3641 
-3651 FLRGEE
+3651 

>member
-1 MKKNLLSVF
+1 MKKNVLSVF
-10 AVVLTVFCGIF
+10 AVILTVFCGFF

-34 KVPKVEINSPSA
+34 KAPAVEITSPSA

-55 ISGTWSDDGELK
+55 MSGTWSDDGELK
-67 DIDVVLTNTSTKKK
+67 EIDVVLKNTSTKKQ
-81 YPENDSFK
+81 YPETDSFK

-95 GGKDGGNWTCKINPL
+95 GGKDGGIWTCKINPL

-129 AGNKSGATRGFVI
+129 AGNKTGATKGFVI

-178 MDSSNVDSIEVEIYS
+178 MDSSDVDSVEVEIYS

-199 DQLKKTVTLKNV
+199 DQLKKTVVLKNV

-219 AKWGSETYES
+219 AKWGSEAYES

-255 PEEDG
+255 PEEEG
-260 DKGNGAAYF
+260 DKGNCAAYF

-307 KVKSAL
+307 KAKSAL

-335 SGYTGLYDLK
+335 SGYTGLDDLK

-508 EKSFYANKEFELSGT
+508 EKSFYANKEFEISGT

-530 LEIELFAYIDSTENE
+530 LEIELFAYIDSTEDE

-583 QAGIKSVDG
+583 QAGIKSLDG

-618 LEEDNEEVVNGIIT
+618 LEEDNEEAVNGIIT
-632 VKANITDNGIIN
+632 VKANISDNGIIN
-644 RIEYSLMLEN
+644 KTEYSLMQEN
-654 GEESERIPVSN
+654 GEESRRILVSN
-665 ISSSGFTVDTTKF
+665 ISSSGFKVDTTKF
-678 EDNKKLTIRIYAND
+678 DDNKELTIKIYATD
-692 TSGNEGIKTKTVKIN
+692 VSGNEGIKLKTVKIN
-707 QSSDRPKIKFSNIDD
+707 QSSDSPKIKFSNIDD
-722 KIKTV
+722 NVKTV

-735 NIFGTDNN
+735 NILGTDNN

-753 DGIKTIKIFYQKVDV
+753 DGIKTIKIFYQKIDV
-768 EQVVSGNEIEW
+768 EQVVSGKEIEW
-779 NENSATVIKID
+779 NESSAIVIEKD
-790 AAGSTSFTLKIDS
+790 AAGSTSFTLKFDE
-803 LPKDEGAYLVKVF
+803 LPKDEGAYLVKVL

-827 TGSSGP
+827 SGSSGP
-833 FLIAVDNGAP
+833 FLVAVDNGAP
-843 QLAVSNVSG
+843 QLAVSTVSG
-852 AFQAANSQFTITGSI
+852 AFQAANSQFTVTGSI

-878 DAACSGEGSLIAIS
+878 DANCSGEGASIKIS
-892 KNAGSDGRF
+892 KNAGTDGRF

-911 EGKTLWFKAED
+911 EGKILWFKAED

-935 VDTLPPKFTIES
+935 VDTLPPTFTIES
-947 VNGESFKDAEKDEA
+947 VNGESFNEAEKDES

-974 TLRGTVTDPSEKAD
+974 TLRGTVTDPSEKDD

-1010 DEKGFYKNVASIW
+1010 DQKGFYKNVASAW
-1023 KKCAISAT
+1023 KKCAISPT
-1031 NAGFEWSAPIDLSS
+1031 NDGFEWSAPIDLSS
-1045 YKENVPYTVYLAAID
+1045 YEENVPYTVYLAAID
-1060 NAGNVSKISENPSA
+1060 NAGNVSVAEKNPSA
-1074 KIIITLDSESPEIKT
+1074 KIIITLDSEAPEIKA
-1089 FEKFEPTKLVLKARD
+1089 FEKLEPTKLVLKARD

-1117 GTTVQKTPEKTTETV
+1117 GTTVQKTQKKTTETV
-1132 TEADSTTKEFEVY
+1132 TEAEGTKKEFEVY

-1156 GTSRFRVE
+1156 GTSRFRIE

-1178 EIKNFAPSLSLVTD
+1178 EIKNFAPSISLVTD

-1207 DIIVTAS
+1207 DIIVTAT

-1224 VWREGEK
+1224 DWREGET

-1241 NKKQELKITIP
+1241 NEKQDLKITIP
-1252 APATDCGET
+1252 APANDSGET

-1313 MNARD
+1313 MNAHD

-1326 TSLILDGCFE
+1326 TSLMLDGCFE
-1336 EATSGIKSIRYELKN
+1336 ESTSGIKSIRYELKN

-1366 EKGNFKFFNI
+1366 EKENYKFFNI

-1403 EWIIKVDSKN
+1403 EWIVKVDSKN

-1421 FVDGIIEDADKKLS
+1421 SVDGIIEDADKKLS

-1445 SVFDELSGISKVQLS
+1445 SVFDELSGISKVQVS

-1477 INEKNFEFTVLS
+1477 INGKKFEFTVLS

-1534 ADSEAKGIQV
+1534 ADSEAEGIQV
-1544 NKTITLKGSADDK
+1544 NKTIALKGSADDK

-1566 KVTRIFYSTDKNSA
+1566 KVTKIFYSTEKNSA

-1593 DSNWSAEFDTAQ
+1593 ASNWSAEFNTAR

-1629 LELEIDQ
+1629 IELEIDQ
-1636 NSDRPTIKIISLETS
+1636 NSDRPAIKIISLEAS

-1658 KISGSVS
+1658 KISGSVG

-1696 LSSDKTWSFELLDEG
+1696 LSSDKTWSFELSDEG

-1718 AKDLEGGIFY
+1718 AKDLEGGVFY
-1728 TKNAGKLERPF
+1728 TKNDNKLERPF
-1739 IQFNSSEKSD
+1739 IQFDSSEKSD

-1764 LKNIRCAVSSG
+1764 LKNIKCAVSSG
-1775 TELPIEESVW
+1775 TELPTEESVW

-1821 VKLSLGNKVLDLT
+1821 VKLSLGNKVLDLA

-1842 LSSDGKLSYT
+1842 LSFDGKLSYT
-1852 VRALDSRNFN
+1852 VSALDSRNFN
-1862 VEGKNTITVTA
+1862 VEGKTTVTVTA

-1894 SVSIDENSIENI
+1894 TVSIDENSIENI
-1906 TGKCAITGKGS
+1906 TGKCAITGNGS

-1931 KEQVKTGVTKNSEG
+1931 KEQAKTGVTKNSEG
-1945 WIPLRTST
+1945 WFPLKTST

-1971 EFNSSSFD
+1971 EFNSSSFE
-1979 KPENLE
+1979 KTENLE

-1997 GSLKYAEEISG
+1997 GSLKYAEEVSG

-2023 ATGNAEVVKEKIPVN
+2023 ATGNAEVVKEKVPVN

-2056 TGSTVILQG
+2056 TGSSVILQG

-2073 SSVRITKVEYSIDG
+2073 SSVKITKVEYAVDG

-2094 WKPIDDL
+2094 WQPIDDL
-2101 FGTGIVVKG
+2101 SGTGIVVKG
-2110 NILENPAQII
+2110 NISENPAQII

-2132 VSKIENKEGAIKA
+2132 VSKIKIENAVIKA

-2158 SSSLAYPG
+2158 SSSFAYPD
-2166 ADSAKICQIRIYV
+2166 ADSAEICQIRIYV
-2179 DSGVPGVEKAYIVGF
+2179 DSGVPEVGKAYIVGF
-2194 ASQPTDIDDI
+2194 DSKPEGTDEV
-2204 PVWEKSYSAG
+2204 PAWEKSYSAG

-2235 SMIDVGLRMQS
+2235 SVIDVGLSMQS
-2246 GNGYIP
+2246 GNGYIS
-2252 AMKEFESSESEV
+2252 AMKEFDSSESE
-2264 ASSNGTIT
+2264 AARSNGTIT
-2272 FGAKTAEYTVFIPI
+2272 FGAKTAEYTVLIPI
-2286 DVTKEGN
+2286 DVKEEGN

-2304 HSEVETNYAFK
+2304 HSGVETNYAFK
-2315 IDNTAPTLYSTD
+2315 IDNTAPALYATD
-2327 NKNLSAENSENL
+2327 NKKLAAENPENL

-2358 GSYTFGDEIEESGS
+2358 GSYTFGDELEESGS

-2382 KPANAEFGTME
+2382 KPANAEFDTTE

-2404 NQNNKTEIADVK
+2404 TQNNKTEVADVK
-2416 TDGKVYINSE
+2416 SDGKVYINSE

-2434 VTVENS
+2434 ATVENL
-2440 KTDDGKSKITFAGL
+2440 KPNDGKSKITFAGL

-2466 SEISKF
+2466 PEISKF

-2488 GDSAIIEDELSAGE
+2488 GDYAIIEDELSAGE

-2638 YSTLKQENG
+2638 YSTLKVNSG
-2647 SSNKA
+2647 SSSNK
-2652 GDALAKVTL
+2652 GDALANVVLNGRIFKV
-2661 SGRTFKI
+2661 

-2695 EVVLPVSGDV
+2695 EVALPVNGDV
-2705 AELARTSEE
+2705 IELARTSEK
-2714 LKLADKEGTEQSAES
+2714 LNLADKKGTKQSAES
-2729 LIQTKDAQKYGGV
+2729 LVQTDDAQKYGGV
-2742 FLKMDENDP
+2742 FLKMDENDQE
-2751 KIVKL
+2751 IVKL

-2766 TFWDKTNETK
+2766 TFWDKTDETN

-2803 IKPFWWNSKEDS
+2803 IKPFWWNNKEDS

-2829 DLPGTGETKPG
+2829 DLPGAGETKPG
-2840 VSGEVFINGT
+2840 VSGEIFINGT

-2861 IVKPDGIAGAE
+2861 IIKPNGTAGGE
-2872 GDVKIIWNENGEW
+2872 GDVNIIWNEDGEW
-2885 KVSDGAEILSEEE
+2885 KTSEDAEILSEEE
-2898 PSQDGHTVTW
+2898 PSQDGHTITW

-2919 ATDKSVKTYVV
+2919 ATDKSVKTYAV
-2930 DAQKNTQDISSESQ
+2930 DAQANSQDISSESQ
-2944 QTTEEN
+2944 QTTGEK
-2950 PTSVYKMDFVPYIKS
+2950 PTCVYNMDFVPYIKS

-2991 IEGMNFAEGESYTVN
+2991 IEGMNFAKDESYTVN
-3006 FYKSKTTAD
+3006 FYKSKTDAD
-3015 EKTVVGDAVAAETE
+3015 GKNVAGNIISSESQS
-3029 TGTILTA
+3029 GTILTV

-3077 GAKNEAN
+3077 GAENEAK
-3084 KIDNGFSKANKA
+3084 KIDNGLSKANKA
-3096 GTNFWTDDRYISVWN
+3096 GTNFWTDDRYISVWK

-3125 VVKKISYKN
+3125 LVKKIRKEDSIN
-3134 SGTATGST
+3134 SSGSVGLKKKESQILPTADMT
-3142 TTGDEVGGGAFYNQA
+3142 D
-3157 GTNSNLR
+3157 
-3164 ISRGQHDR
+3164 
-3172 YFSAWSSNDL
+3172 
-3182 KIYGYLSTVGTK
+3182 GYLGFISSDDMRVYVYEGTTQ
-3194 DNVISKNSEASFQAP
+3194 NVAMSPTSDVSLFTAP
-3209 GVDQMDYVIVNGM
+3209 VDAVDMVVLGGL
-3222 PYYVM
+3222 PYYVL
-3227 QDNFIGGDSASVW
+3227 QTNYVGNVNANCW
-3240 GPGLF
+3240 GPGLMIA
-3245 LSREGMNFDMS
+3245 REGFAYE
-3256 KFQKG
+3256 KG
-3261 NTIEESD
+3261 TYEGTTGLGESSLKW
-3268 TFAIIERQGSSGA
+3268 IIERQGSNNSATG
-3281 AAKRDSSS
+3281 RNSSD
-3289 GYDSVMY
+3289 GYDSILY

-3305 AYVGDETMKYANAST
+3305 WHTDSPPEADRTNYDSNNKRKQLDYV
-3320 AATGVDYI
+3320 
-3328 YVSYYDSYARCLKFA
+3328 YVSYYDSYAKCLKFA
-3343 GYEVAHN
+3343 AFRSGRDVDGGN
-3350 IDKDNMTEL
+3350 ISTINTTVENQWGGGNAGDNEL
-3359 YKWGN
+3359 
-3364 VAEYCGINP
+3364 VAEIR
-3373 VVHSAPNK
+3373 SA
-3381 SNAYNSV
+3381 
-3388 TESNHMTDGKT
+3388 DGNMKTGAT
-3399 VVAGFDTTVS
+3399 VVAGYDTTQN
-3409 NPTKFKEEAGEWN
+3409 NPTKFTEKAGEWS
-3422 DIMVDNTST
+3422 DIVVDATGG
-3431 SPIPVIIYYNKT
+3431 SPIPVIVYYNES
-3443 KKCLEIAR
+3443 KKSLEVAR
-3451 GKQSFPIHDGNIVTK
+3451 GKSKFPKSKNYKADSVTEL
-3466 SSDGTDNTGGIT
+3466 SGADA
-3478 GWTKS
+3478 WTKTEEIRPGNS
-3483 TIKPNGAGDFGR
+3483 KADFGR
-3495 YVSAAMDE
+3495 YVSCAIDSSGNLHVAAQN
-3503 AGNIHAAAVDASK
+3503 ATNSTL
-3516 NKVYYLYIKKFGDS
+3516 YYLYLKKS
-3530 YLLDS
+3530 EEEYSVAKSVLLDS
-3535 SAVIGTSSGCWTDI
+3535 SSGSGLWTDI
-3549 ELTNGGIS
+3549 ELTNPSGTNLAEIRPVVSYINSSYVGTKSGMKAAYIS
-3557 TGAKTTTAAKT
+3557 DGAKDDVKFDVMTAP
-3568 ITSAVKPVISWI
+3568 SEWAVG
-3580 NKGLLDSSEA
+3580 N
-3590 VQVSCLSADDSDGTI
+3590 
-3605 WETMTDPAVY
+3605 
-3615 AANDQRTSVMAD
+3615 QRTSVMAD
-3627 VYESKGAVKSPVAV
+3627 VYEGKDTAKSPVAV

>member
-34 KVPKVEINSPSA
+34 KVPTVEINSPSA

-55 ISGTWSDDGELK
+55 ISGIWSDDGELK

-219 AKWGSETYES
+219 AKWGSEVYES

-255 PEEDG
+255 PEEEG
-260 DKGNGAAYF
+260 DKGNCAAYF

-294 TYDVTDE
+294 TYDITDE

-335 SGYTGLYDLK
+335 SGYTGLDDLK

-485 NAGNEYAFKLSATAA
+485 NAGNEYAFKLSATVA

-523 ATVSQDD
+523 ATISQDD
-530 LEIELFAYIDSTENE
+530 LEIELFAYIDSTEDE

-558 KNTGKFSLNV
+558 KNTGNFSLNV

-644 RIEYSLMLEN
+644 RTEYSLMLEN

-665 ISSSGFTVDTTKF
+665 ISSSGFIVDTTKF
-678 EDNKKLTIRIYAND
+678 QDNKKLTIKIYAND
-692 TSGNEGIKTKTVKIN
+692 ISGNEGIKTKTVKIN
-707 QSSDRPKIKFSNIDD
+707 QNSDSPKIKFSNIDD

-727 AEIKNGQK
+727 TEIKSGQK
-735 NIFGTDNN
+735 NILGTDNN

-768 EQVVSGNEIEW
+768 EQVNVGKEIEW
-779 NENSATVIKID
+779 NENSATVIEID
-790 AAGSTSFTLKIDS
+790 AAGSTSFTLKFDS

-827 TGSSGP
+827 SGSSGP
-833 FLIAVDNGAP
+833 FLVAVDNGAP

-878 DAACSGEGSLIAIS
+878 DADCSGEGSLIAIS
-892 KNAGSDGRF
+892 KDAGSDGRF

-935 VDTLPPKFTIES
+935 VDTLPPTFTIES
-947 VNGESFKDAEKDEA
+947 VNGESFNEAEKDEA

-988 KTDCSGLGE
+988 KTDCSGFGE

-1010 DEKGFYKNVASIW
+1010 DEKGFYKNVASTW

-1045 YKENVPYTVYLAAID
+1045 YKENVPYTVYLAAVD
-1060 NAGNVSKISENPSA
+1060 NAGNVSKISENSSA

-1089 FEKFEPTKLVLKARD
+1089 FEKFEPTKLVLKASD
-1104 SGSGI
+1104 FGSGI

-1117 GTTVQKTPEKTTETV
+1117 GTTVEKTPEKTTETV
-1132 TEADSTTKEFEVY
+1132 TEADGTTKEFEVY

-1214 VKDENQIASL
+1214 VKDENQISSL
-1224 VWREGEK
+1224 AWREGEK
-1231 ISGNVAIEKN
+1231 ISGNVEIEKN
-1241 NKKQELKITIP
+1241 NEKQELKITIP

-1307 SGAQVK
+1307 SGVQVK

-1326 TSLILDGCFE
+1326 TSLMLDGCFE

-1421 FVDGIIEDADKKLS
+1421 SVDGIIEDADKKLS

-1465 FEKDAVLSESEE
+1465 FEKDAVLSESDE
-1477 INEKNFEFTVLS
+1477 INEKNFEFKVLS

-1534 ADSEAKGIQV
+1534 ADSDADGIQV

-1593 DSNWSAEFDTAQ
+1593 DSNWSAEFNTAQ

-1696 LSSDKTWSFELLDEG
+1696 LSSDKTWSFELSDEG

-1718 AKDLEGGIFY
+1718 VKDVEGGIFY

-1739 IQFNSSEKSD
+1739 IQFDSSEKSD
-1749 NQNPVRISLDKTAPS
+1749 NQSPVRISLDKTAPS

-1775 TELPIEESVW
+1775 NELPIEESVW

-1812 SMNDSAFDD
+1812 AMNNSAFDD
-1821 VKLSLGNKVLDLT
+1821 VKLSLGNEVLDLT

-1894 SVSIDENSIENI
+1894 TVSIDENSVENI

-1917 DPSGISIFNYLIPT
+1917 DPSGISTFNYLIPT
-1931 KEQVKTGVTKNSEG
+1931 KEQVKTGVTKNSDG

-1971 EFNSSSFD
+1971 EFNSSSF
-1979 KPENLE
+1979 KKTENLE

-2023 ATGNAEVVKEKIPVN
+2023 ATGNADVVKEKVPVN

-2101 FGTGIVVKG
+2101 SGTGIVVKG
-2110 NILENPAQII
+2110 NISENPAQII

-2132 VSKIENKEGAIKA
+2132 VSKIKIEKVVIKA

-2158 SSSLAYPG
+2158 SSSLAYPD

-2194 ASQPTDIDDI
+2194 DSQPTDRDSV

-2235 SMIDVGLRMQS
+2235 SVIDVGLRMQS

-2252 AMKEFESSESEV
+2252 AMKEFDSSESEV

-2286 DVTKEGN
+2286 DVTNEGN

-2304 HSEVETNYAFK
+2304 HSGVETNYAFK

-2327 NKNLSAENSENL
+2327 NKKLSVEKPENL

-2358 GSYTFGDEIEESGS
+2358 GSYTFGDELEESGS

-2382 KPANAEFGTME
+2382 KPANADFGTTE

-2404 NQNNKTEIADVK
+2404 TQNNKTEIADVK
-2416 TDGKVYINSE
+2416 SDGKVYINSE

-2440 KTDDGKSKITFAGL
+2440 DSDAGKSKITFARL

-2466 SEISKF
+2466 PEISKF

-2714 LKLADKEGTEQSAES
+2714 LKLADKNGTEQSAES
-2729 LIQTKDAQKYGGV
+2729 LIQTEDAQKYGGV

-2751 KIVKL
+2751 KIEKL

-2766 TFWDKTNETK
+2766 TFWDKTYETK
-2776 PGTDSLWAMINIP
+2776 PGIDSLWAMINIP

-2861 IVKPDGIAGAE
+2861 IVKPDGITGAE

-2930 DAQKNTQDISSESQ
+2930 DAQANTQDISSESQ

-2977 RLGKFPVRAGEDMV
+2977 RLGKFPVRAGEEMV
-2991 IEGMNFAEGESYTVN
+2991 IEGMNFAEGESYKVN

-3015 EKTVVGDAVAAETE
+3015 GKTVVGDAVTAETE
-3029 TGTILTA
+3029 TGKISTA

-3111 VGTTFDGSINPHSG
+3111 VGTSLPGSINPTNG

-3134 SGTATGST
+3134 SGSATGST
-3142 TTGDEVGGGAFYNQA
+3142 TAGDEVGGGAFYNQA

-3164 ISRGQHDR
+3164 ISSGQHDR

-3281 AAKRDSSS
+3281 AANRDSSS

-3305 AYVGDETMKYANAST
+3305 AYVGGETMKFANAST

-3343 GYEVAHN
+3343 GYKVAHN

-3381 SNAYNSV
+3381 SNTYNSV
-3388 TESNHMTDGKT
+3388 IESNHMTDGKT

-3495 YVSAAMDE
+3495 YVSAAIDE

-3516 NKVYYLYIKKFGDS
+3516 NKVYYLYIKKLEER
-3530 YLLDS
+3530 YELDS

-3557 TGAKTTTAAKT
+3557 TGAKTA
-3568 ITSAVKPVISWI
+3568 TSAVKPVISWI
-3580 NKGLLDSSEA
+3580 NKGLLDSTEA

>member
-34 KVPKVEINSPSA
+34 KVPTVEINSPSA

-219 AKWGSETYES
+219 AKWGSEAYES

-255 PEEDG
+255 PEEEG

-335 SGYTGLYDLK
+335 SGYTGLDDLK

-644 RIEYSLMLEN
+644 RTEYSLMLEN

-665 ISSSGFTVDTTKF
+665 ISSSGFTVDTKKF

-735 NIFGTDNN
+735 NILGTDNN

-768 EQVVSGNEIEW
+768 EQVLSGKEIEW
-779 NENSATVIKID
+779 NENSATVIGID
-790 AAGSTSFTLKIDS
+790 AAGSTSFTLKFDK
-803 LPKDEGAYLVKVF
+803 LPKDEGAYLVKFF

-833 FLIAVDNGAP
+833 FLVAVDNGAP

-878 DAACSGEGSLIAIS
+878 DAACSVEEKLIIVS
-892 KNAGSDGRF
+892 KDAGSDGRF
-901 SWNFEEKTGS
+901 SWNFEEKTRS

-935 VDTLPPKFTIES
+935 VDTLPPTFTIKS
-947 VNGESFKDAEKDEA
+947 VNGESFNDAEKDEA

-1010 DEKGFYKNVASIW
+1010 DEKGFYKNVASTW

-1045 YKENVPYTVYLAAID
+1045 YKENVPYTVYLAAVD

-1109 KDVKFLRN
+1109 KDVNFLRN
-1117 GTTVQKTPEKTTETV
+1117 GTTVQKIPEKTTETV
-1132 TEADSTTKEFEVY
+1132 TEADGTTKEFEVY

-1214 VKDENQIASL
+1214 VKDENQISSL
-1224 VWREGEK
+1224 AWREGEK
-1231 ISGNVAIEKN
+1231 ISGNVEIEKN
-1241 NKKQELKITIP
+1241 NEKQELKITIP

-1326 TSLILDGCFE
+1326 TSLMLDGCFE

-1382 NSTENHLKL
+1382 NSTENYLKL

-1421 FVDGIIEDADKKLS
+1421 SVDGIIEDADKKLS

-1445 SVFDELSGISKVQLS
+1445 SAFDELSGISKVQLS

-1465 FEKDAVLSESEE
+1465 FEKDAVLGESEE

-1534 ADSEAKGIQV
+1534 ADSDADGIQV

-1718 AKDLEGGIFY
+1718 AKDLDGGIFY

-1739 IQFNSSEKSD
+1739 IQFDSSEKSD

-1764 LKNIRCAVSSG
+1764 LKNIKCAVSSG

-1894 SVSIDENSIENI
+1894 SVSIDENSVENI

-1931 KEQVKTGVTKNSEG
+1931 KEQAKTGVTKNSEG
-1945 WIPLRTST
+1945 WIPLKTST

-1971 EFNSSSFD
+1971 EFNSSSFE

-2023 ATGNAEVVKEKIPVN
+2023 ATGNADVVKEKVPVN

-2044 TVEVTSHEDFAK
+2044 AVEVTSHEDFAK

-2073 SSVRITKVEYSIDG
+2073 SSVRITKVEYSIEG

-2101 FGTGIVVKG
+2101 SGTGIVVKG
-2110 NILENPAQII
+2110 NISENPAQII

-2158 SSSLAYPG
+2158 SSSLAYPD

-2194 ASQPTDIDDI
+2194 DSQPMGRDSV

-2235 SMIDVGLRMQS
+2235 SVIDVGLRMQS

-2252 AMKEFESSESEV
+2252 AMKEFDSSESEV

-2304 HSEVETNYAFK
+2304 HSGVEKNYAFK

-2327 NKNLSAENSENL
+2327 NKNLSAENPENL

-2358 GSYTFGDEIEESGS
+2358 GSYTFGDELEESGS
-2372 SLDFVAVYFK
+2372 SLDFVAVYFL
-2382 KPANAEFGTME
+2382 KPANAEFGTTE

-2404 NQNNKTEIADVK
+2404 TQNNKTEIADEK
-2416 TDGKVYINSE
+2416 SDGKVYINSE
-2426 NLPALYKK
+2426 NLPVLYKK

-2466 SEISKF
+2466 PEISKF

-2683 ELGYTYSLENSK
+2683 ELGYTYSLENSE

-2705 AELARTSEE
+2705 AELARTSEK
-2714 LKLADKEGTEQSAES
+2714 LKLADKKGTKQSAES
-2729 LIQTKDAQKYGGV
+2729 LIQTEDAQKYGGV

-2751 KIVKL
+2751 KIVEL
-2756 DDGSTKYLAF
+2756 DNGSTKYLAF
-2766 TFWDKTNETK
+2766 TFWDKTDETK

-2861 IVKPDGIAGAE
+2861 IVKPNGIVGAE

-2930 DAQKNTQDISSESQ
+2930 DAQANKQDIPSESQ

-2991 IEGMNFAEGESYTVN
+2991 IEGMNFAYGASYTVN
-3006 FYKSKTTAD
+3006 FYKSKTDAYG
-3015 EKTVVGDAVAAETE
+3015 KTVVGDAVTAEQT
-3029 TGTILTA
+3029 TGKISED

-3055 GVATRNNTNENSGCN
+3055 GVETRNNTNENSGCN

-3077 GAKNEAN
+3077 GDKKTLGLAAAN
-3084 KIDNGFSKANKA
+3084 TA

-3111 VGTTFDGSINPHSG
+3111 VGTSLPGSINPHSG
-3125 VVKKISYKN
+3125 AIKKVDKYN
-3134 SGTATGST
+3134 SGSGAGSQS
-3142 TTGDEVGGGAFYNQA
+3142 GNGWDAAPAPGGGQLYKQDGYSSAVDPVENMNDSYYA
-3157 GTNSNLR
+3157 A
-3164 ISRGQHDR
+3164 ISSD
-3172 YFSAWSSNDL
+3172 DL
-3182 KIYGYLSTVGTK
+3182 KLYGYVSGKEYSTGHG
-3194 DNVISKNSEASFQAP
+3194 DNIAFNSSEVAYVAP
-3209 GVDQMDYVIVNGM
+3209 VDEMDYTIVNGV

-3227 QDNFIGGDSASVW
+3227 QDNGLGGASGSVW
-3240 GPGLF
+3240 GLGLCMM
-3245 LSREGMNFDMS
+3245 REGIWYDRTYFNPYG
-3256 KFQKG
+3256 G
-3261 NTIEESD
+3261 NTIEEAKLP
-3268 TFAIIERQGSSGA
+3268 FFVERQGNNVASH
-3281 AAKRDSSS
+3281 KRDSST
-3289 GYDSVMY
+3289 GYDSILY

-3305 AYVGDETMKYANAST
+3305 WYNAVDSLIYNSGNKGKV
-3320 AATGVDYI
+3320 TGVDYI
-3328 YVSYYDSYARCLKFA
+3328 YISYYDSYAKCLKYA
-3343 GYEVAHN
+3343 GYRIGHRFASNDNKYSTADLKNWGKIDIADN
-3350 IDKDNMTEL
+3350 IDI
-3359 YKWGN
+3359 
-3364 VAEYCGINP
+3364 VAEMT
-3373 VVHSAPNK
+3373 SSPNTVGNQPEQK
-3381 SNAYNSV
+3381 
-3388 TESNHMTDGKT
+3388 TFNHMTDGAA
-3399 VVAGFDTTVS
+3399 VVAGKETTS
-3409 NPTKFKEEAGEWN
+3409 NSPTYTEIAGEWS
-3422 DIMVDNTST
+3422 DIFVDST
-3431 SPIPVIIYYNKT
+3431 TASGPRPVIIYYNKT
-3443 KKCLEIAR
+3443 KKCLEVAY
-3451 GKQSFPIHDGNIVTK
+3451 GNNSFPQK
-3466 SSDGTDNTGGIT
+3466 TGD
-3478 GWTKS
+3478 WTK
-3483 TIKPNGAGDFGR
+3483 TPIKPTGVNSDFGR
-3495 YVSAAMDE
+3495 YVSAAMDSK
-3503 AGNIHAAAVDASK
+3503 GNLHVAAQDADK
-3516 NKVYYLYIKKFGDS
+3516 AKLYYLYLEKSGSTYSVKNS
-3530 YLLDS
+3530 VAVDS
-3535 SAVIGTSSGCWTDI
+3535 SNGAGRWTDI
-3549 ELTNGGIS
+3549 ELTNPEG
-3557 TGAKTTTAAKT
+3557 TTLAE
-3568 ITSAVKPVISWI
+3568 IKPVISYIDTSYLGTQSGIKVAWLESVSDDKL
-3580 NKGLLDSSEA
+3580 NFEA
-3590 VQVSCLSADDSDGTI
+3590 
-3605 WETMTDPAVY
+3605 MTDPANY
-3615 AANDQRTSVMAD
+3615 ASSDQRTSVMAHVKETKGES
-3627 VYESKGAVKSPVAV
+3627 VYSPVAV

>member
-1 MKKNLLSVF
+1 M
-10 AVVLTVFCGIF
+10 
-21 LSCEVGLG
+21 
-29 DSIDT
+29 
-34 KVPKVEINSPSA
+34 
-46 DYIVRDEFT
+46 
-55 ISGTWSDDGELK
+55 
-67 DIDVVLTNTSTKKK
+67 
-81 YPENDSFK
+81 
-89 ATIIKE
+89 
-95 GGKDGGNWTCKINPL
+95 
-110 SESKIPDGS
+110 
-119 YEVSVTAIDT
+119 
-129 AGNKSGATRGFVI
+129 
-142 DNTPPLLSL
+142 
-151 TRPSTKFSDDGSSAD
+151 
-166 SYGQDFSITGSV
+166 
-178 MDSSNVDSIEVEIYS
+178 
-193 AEGDDK
+193 
-199 DQLKKTVTLKNV
+199 
-211 PPTIDLSV
+211 
-219 AKWGSETYES
+219 
-229 IYGTDK
+229 
-235 NAGTKKYWCKI
+235 
-246 SVYDSARKI
+246 
-255 PEEDG
+255 
-260 DKGNGAAYF
+260 
-269 YLNNEISSDVIQ
+269 
-281 TVKLTNAYYILNG
+281 
-294 TYDVTDE
+294 
-301 NREIVE
+301 
-307 KVKSAL
+307 
-313 SQKQLQKAVFS
+313 
-324 LNPLNNPSYEL
+324 
-335 SGYTGLYDLK
+335 
-345 NASGSNQEKGYLND
+345 
-359 SSCELMNKTKQTVNI
+359 
-374 SAGLDQIPLDK
+374 
-385 DTIGIFLQE
+385 
-394 CDKNGNIIENA
+394 
-405 EKITLLAPW
+405 
-414 KGQKDSDGNRK
+414 
-425 ILNELSEEQRSERES
+425 
-440 KITPVGSYAYKVIV
+440 
-454 EVNSVIHPE
+454 
-463 LKAGKY
+463 
-469 YVLGVDCYD
+469 
-478 QNDNEAN
+478 
-485 NAGNEYAFKLSATAA
+485 
-500 APVVKIDG
+500 
-508 EKSFYANKEFELSGT
+508 
-523 ATVSQDD
+523 
-530 LEIELFAYIDSTENE
+530 
-545 FFASSADGRINFD
+545 
-558 KNTGKFSLNV
+558 
-568 PKSVFEGKSAFTVFV
+568 
-583 QAGIKSVDG
+583 
-592 NRGTDQV
+592 
-599 QVNFDDEAPVIS
+599 
-611 EISVTPI
+611 
-618 LEEDNEEVVNGIIT
+618 
-632 VKANITDNGIIN
+632 
-644 RIEYSLMLEN
+644 
-654 GEESERIPVSN
+654 
-665 ISSSGFTVDTTKF
+665 
-678 EDNKKLTIRIYAND
+678 
-692 TSGNEGIKTKTVKIN
+692 
-707 QSSDRPKIKFSNIDD
+707 
-722 KIKTV
+722 
-727 AEIKNGQK
+727 
-735 NIFGTDNN
+735 
-743 HTLIGSVEDD
+743 
-753 DGIKTIKIFYQKVDV
+753 
-768 EQVVSGNEIEW
+768 
-779 NENSATVIKID
+779 
-790 AAGSTSFTLKIDS
+790 
-803 LPKDEGAYLVKVF
+803 
-816 AEDKLSQTSYS
+816 
-827 TGSSGP
+827 
-833 FLIAVDNGAP
+833 
-843 QLAVSNVSG
+843 
-852 AFQAANSQFTITGSI
+852 
-867 DDSSAEIRCYS
+867 
-878 DAACSGEGSLIAIS
+878 
-892 KNAGSDGRF
+892 
-901 SWNFEEKTGS
+901 
-911 EGKTLWFKAED
+911 
-922 CFGQSSKQKFSYI
+922 
-935 VDTLPPKFTIES
+935 
-947 VNGESFKDAEKDEA
+947 
-961 GFVRKYGNNKNYF
+961 
-974 TLRGTVTDPSEKAD
+974 
-988 KTDCSGLGE
+988 
-997 SFFYIL
+997 
-1003 SENEPEK
+1003 
-1010 DEKGFYKNVASIW
+1010 
-1023 KKCAISAT
+1023 
-1031 NAGFEWSAPIDLSS
+1031 
-1045 YKENVPYTVYLAAID
+1045 
-1060 NAGNVSKISENPSA
+1060 
-1074 KIIITLDSESPEIKT
+1074 
-1089 FEKFEPTKLVLKARD
+1089 
-1104 SGSGI
+1104 
-1109 KDVKFLRN
+1109 
-1117 GTTVQKTPEKTTETV
+1117 
-1132 TEADSTTKEFEVY
+1132 
-1145 TFILEKEDVPE
+1145 
-1156 GTSRFRVE
+1156 
-1164 VTDKAGNTKSSDDI
+1164 
-1178 EIKNFAPSLSLVTD
+1178 
-1192 ADSNE
+1192 
-1197 QKNKFLYSNK
+1197 
-1207 DIIVTAS
+1207 
-1214 VKDENQIASL
+1214 
-1224 VWREGEK
+1224 
-1231 ISGNVAIEKN
+1231 
-1241 NKKQELKITIP
+1241 KITIP

-1313 MNARD
+1313 MNAHD

-1326 TSLILDGCFE
+1326 TSLMLDGCFE

-1673 YYSTDSADLEKT
+1673 YYSTDFADLEKT

-1696 LSSDKTWSFELLDEG
+1696 LSSDKTWSFELSDEG

-1718 AKDLEGGIFY
+1718 AKDLDGGIFY

-1775 TELPIEESVW
+1775 TEFPIEESVW

-1894 SVSIDENSIENI
+1894 SVSIDENSVENI

-1917 DPSGISIFNYLIPT
+1917 DPSGISTFNYLIPT
-1931 KEQVKTGVTKNSEG
+1931 KEQVKTGVTKNSDG

-1971 EFNSSSFD
+1971 EFNSSSFE

-2023 ATGNAEVVKEKIPVN
+2023 ATGNADVVKEKVPVN

-2101 FGTGIVVKG
+2101 SGTGIVVKG
-2110 NILENPAQII
+2110 NISENPAQII

-2158 SSSLAYPG
+2158 SSSLAYPD

-2235 SMIDVGLRMQS
+2235 SVIDVGLRMQS

-2327 NKNLSAENSENL
+2327 NKNLSTENSENL
-2339 RLTSRGENVGL
+2339 RLTSRGENVGF

-2382 KPANAEFGTME
+2382 KPANAEFGTTE

-2454 GSDFNINGKNWN
+2454 GSDFNINGRNWN
-2466 SEISKF
+2466 PEISKF

-2683 ELGYTYSLENSK
+2683 ELGYTYSLENSE
-2695 EVVLPVSGDV
+2695 EVVLPVNGEV
-2705 AELARTSEE
+2705 VGLARTSEE
-2714 LKLADKEGTEQSAES
+2714 LNLADKKGTKQSAES
-2729 LIQTKDAQKYGGV
+2729 LIQTKEAQKYGGV

-2766 TFWDKTNETK
+2766 TFWDKTDETK
-2776 PGTDSLWAMINIP
+2776 PGIDSLWAMINIP

-2829 DLPGTGETKPG
+2829 DLPGTGETKTG

-2919 ATDKSVKTYVV
+2919 ATDKNVKTYVV

-2991 IEGMNFAEGESYTVN
+2991 IEGMNFASGASYTVN
-3006 FYKSKTTAD
+3006 FYKSKTDAYG
-3015 EKTVVGDAVAAETE
+3015 KTVVGDAVTAEQK
-3029 TGTILTA
+3029 TGEISTA

-3530 YLLDS
+3530 YSLDS

>member
-1 MKKNLLSVF
+1 MKKNVLSVF
-10 AVVLTVFCGIF
+10 VVILTVFCGFF

-34 KVPKVEINSPSA
+34 KVPKVEITLPSSG
-46 DYIVRDEFT
+46 YIVRDEFT

-67 DIDVVLTNTSTKKK
+67 EIDVVLKNTSTKKQ
-81 YPENDSFK
+81 YPETDSFK
-89 ATIIKE
+89 ATIIKTSINE
-95 GGKDGGNWTCKINPL
+95 DGENGGNWTCKINPL

-119 YEVSVTAIDT
+119 YDVTVTAIDT
-129 AGNKSGATRGFVI
+129 AGNKSHDTRGLVI

-178 MDSSNVDSIEVEIYS
+178 MDSSDVDSVEVEIYS

-219 AKWGSETYES
+219 AKWGSEAYES

-255 PEEDG
+255 PEEEG
-260 DKGNGAAYF
+260 DKGNCAAYF

-307 KVKSAL
+307 KAKSAL

-335 SGYTGLYDLK
+335 SGYTGLDDLK

-530 LEIELFAYIDSTENE
+530 LEIELFAYIDSTEDE

-583 QAGIKSVDG
+583 QAGIKSLDG

-618 LEEDNEEVVNGIIT
+618 LEEDNEEAVNGIIT
-632 VKANITDNGIIN
+632 VKANISDNGIIN
-644 RIEYSLMLEN
+644 KTEYSLMQEN
-654 GEESERIPVSN
+654 GEESGRILVSN
-665 ISSSGFTVDTTKF
+665 ISSSGFKVDTTKF
-678 EDNKKLTIRIYAND
+678 DDNKNLTIKIYATD
-692 TSGNEGIKTKTVKIN
+692 VSGNEGIKLKTVKIN
-707 QSSDRPKIKFSNIDD
+707 QSSDSPKIKFSNIDD
-722 KIKTV
+722 KVKTV
-727 AEIKNGQK
+727 AEIKDGQK
-735 NIFGTDNN
+735 NILGTDNN

-753 DGIKTIKIFYQKVDV
+753 DGIKTIKIFYQKIDV
-768 EQVVSGNEIEW
+768 EQVVSGEEIEW
-779 NENSATVIKID
+779 NESSAIVIEKD
-790 AAGSTSFTLKIDS
+790 AAGSTSFTLKFDG
-803 LPKDEGAYLVKVF
+803 LPKDEGAYLVKVL

-827 TGSSGP
+827 SGSSGP
-833 FLIAVDNGAP
+833 FLVAVDNGAP
-843 QLAVSNVSG
+843 QLAVSTVSG
-852 AFQAANSQFTITGSI
+852 AFQAANSQFTVTGSI

-878 DAACSGEGSLIAIS
+878 DANCSGEGSLIEVS
-892 KNAGSDGRF
+892 KDAGNDGRF

-935 VDTLPPKFTIES
+935 VDTLPPTFTIES
-947 VNGESFKDAEKDEA
+947 VNGESFNEAEKDES

-974 TLRGTVTDPSEKAD
+974 TLRGTVTDPSEKDD

-1010 DEKGFYKNVASIW
+1010 DQKGFYKNVASAW
-1023 KKCAISAT
+1023 KKCAISPT

-1045 YKENVPYTVYLAAID
+1045 YKENVPYTVYLAAVD
-1060 NAGNVSKISENPSA
+1060 NAGNVSVAEKNPSA
-1074 KIIITLDSESPEIKT
+1074 KIIITLDSEAPEIKA
-1089 FEKFEPTKLVLKARD
+1089 FEKLEPTKFVLKARD

-1117 GTTVQKTPEKTTETV
+1117 GTTVQKIPEKTTETV
-1132 TEADSTTKEFEVY
+1132 TEADGAKKEFEVY

-1156 GTSRFRVE
+1156 GTSRFRIE

-1178 EIKNFAPSLSLVTD
+1178 EIKNFAPSISLVTD

-1207 DIIVTAS
+1207 DIIVTAT

-1224 VWREGEK
+1224 DWREGET

-1241 NKKQELKITIP
+1241 NEKQDLKITIP
-1252 APATDCGET
+1252 APANDSGET

-1313 MNARD
+1313 MNAHD

-1326 TSLILDGCFE
+1326 TSLMLDGCFE
-1336 EATSGIKSIRYELKN
+1336 ESTSGIKSIRYELKN

-1366 EKGNFKFFNI
+1366 EKENYKFFNI

-1403 EWIIKVDSKN
+1403 EWIVKVDSKN

-1421 FVDGIIEDADKKLS
+1421 SVDGIIEDADKKLS

-1445 SVFDELSGISKVQLS
+1445 SVFDELSGISKVQVS

-1477 INEKNFEFTVLS
+1477 INGKKFEFTVLS

-1534 ADSEAKGIQV
+1534 ADSEAEGIQV
-1544 NKTITLKGSADDK
+1544 NKTIALKGSADDK

-1566 KVTRIFYSTDKNSA
+1566 KVTKIFYSTESTEKNSA

-1593 DSNWSAEFDTAQ
+1593 ASNWSAEFNTAR

-1629 LELEIDQ
+1629 IELEIDQ
-1636 NSDRPTIKIISLETS
+1636 NSDRPAIKIISLEAS

-1658 KISGSVS
+1658 KISGSVG

-1696 LSSDKTWSFELLDEG
+1696 LSSDKTWSFELSDEG

-1718 AKDLEGGIFY
+1718 AKDLEGGVFY
-1728 TKNAGKLERPF
+1728 TKNDNKLERPF
-1739 IQFNSSEKSD
+1739 IQFDSSEKSD

-1764 LKNIRCAVSSG
+1764 LKNIKCAVSSG
-1775 TELPIEESVW
+1775 TELPTEESVW

-1821 VKLSLGNKVLDLT
+1821 VKLSLGNIVLDLA

-1852 VRALDSRNFN
+1852 VSALDSRNFN
-1862 VEGKNTITVTA
+1862 VEGKTTVTVTA

-1894 SVSIDENSIENI
+1894 TVSIDENSIENI
-1906 TGKCAITGKGS
+1906 TGKCAITGNGS

-1931 KEQVKTGVTKNSEG
+1931 KEQAKTGVTKNSEG
-1945 WIPLRTST
+1945 WIPLKTST

-1971 EFNSSSFD
+1971 EFNSSSFE
-1979 KPENLE
+1979 KTENLG

-1997 GSLKYAEEISG
+1997 GSLNYAEEVSG
-2008 DKNKVNVPVYFYVED
+2008 DKNKVNVPIYFYVED
-2023 ATGNAEVVKEKIPVN
+2023 ATGNAEVVKEKVPVN

-2056 TGSTVILQG
+2056 TGSSVILQG

-2073 SSVRITKVEYSIDG
+2073 SSVKITKVEYAVDG

-2094 WKPIDDL
+2094 WQPIDDL
-2101 FGTGIVVKG
+2101 SGTGIVVKG
-2110 NILENPAQII
+2110 NISENPAQII

-2132 VSKIENKEGAIKA
+2132 VSKIKIENAVIKA

-2158 SSSLAYPG
+2158 SSSLAYPD
-2166 ADSAKICQIRIYV
+2166 ADSAEICQIRIYV
-2179 DSGVPGVEKAYIVGF
+2179 DSGVPEVGKAYIVGF
-2194 ASQPTDIDDI
+2194 DSKPDGADEVSA
-2204 PVWEKSYSAG
+2204 WEKSYSAG

-2235 SMIDVGLRMQS
+2235 SVIDVGLSMQS
-2246 GNGYIP
+2246 GNGYIS
-2252 AMKEFESSESEV
+2252 AMKEFDSSESE
-2264 ASSNGTIT
+2264 AARSNGTIT
-2272 FGAKTAEYTVFIPI
+2272 FGAKTAEYTVLIPI
-2286 DVTKEGN
+2286 DVKEEGN

-2304 HSEVETNYAFK
+2304 HSGVETNYAFK
-2315 IDNTAPTLYSTD
+2315 IDNTAPALYATD
-2327 NKNLSAENSENL
+2327 NKKLAAENPENL

-2358 GSYTFGDEIEESGS
+2358 GSYTFGDELEESGS

-2382 KPANAEFGTME
+2382 KPANAEFGTTE

-2404 NQNNKTEIADVK
+2404 TQNNKTEVADVK
-2416 TDGKVYINSE
+2416 LDGKVYINSE

-2434 VTVENS
+2434 ATVENL
-2440 KTDDGKSKITFAGL
+2440 KPNDGKSKITFAGL

-2466 SEISKF
+2466 PEISKF

-2638 YSTLKQENG
+2638 YSTLKVNSG
-2647 SSNKA
+2647 SSSNK
-2652 GDALAKVTL
+2652 GDAQANVVLNGRIFKV
-2661 SGRTFKI
+2661 

-2695 EVVLPVSGDV
+2695 EVALPVNGDV
-2705 AELARTSEE
+2705 IELARTSEK
-2714 LKLADKEGTEQSAES
+2714 LNLADKKGTKQSAES
-2729 LIQTKDAQKYGGV
+2729 LVQTDDAQKYGGV
-2742 FLKMDENDP
+2742 FLKMDENDQE
-2751 KIVKL
+2751 IVKL

-2766 TFWDKTNETK
+2766 TFWDKTDETN

-2829 DLPGTGETKPG
+2829 DLPGAGETKPG
-2840 VSGEVFINGT
+2840 VSGEIFINGT

-2861 IVKPDGIAGAE
+2861 IVKPNGTVGGG
-2872 GDVKIIWNENGEW
+2872 GDVNIIWNENGEW
-2885 KVSDGAEILSEEE
+2885 KTSEDAEILSEEE
-2898 PSQDGHTVTW
+2898 PSQDGHTITW

-2930 DAQKNTQDISSESQ
+2930 DAQANRQDISSESQ
-2944 QTTEEN
+2944 QTTGEK
-2950 PTSVYKMDFVPYIKS
+2950 PTCVYNMDFVPYIKS

-2991 IEGMNFAEGESYTVN
+2991 IEGMNFAKDASYTVN

-3015 EKTVVGDAVAAETE
+3015 GKNVVGDAVTAETK
-3029 TGTILTA
+3029 TGTIEKD
-3036 GQITVKAPEYS
+3036 GQITVKSPEYS

-3084 KIDNGFSKANKA
+3084 KNEIDNGFSKANKA

-3111 VGTTFDGSINPHSG
+3111 VGTTFDKSYNPIMGTMEKLTKSDSKYMNNEKYGKNANTALPDNTLYGYWAADDNMVWDNILGKERAYSLFGSADAAMENSASQLDTC
-3125 VVKKISYKN
+3125 VISAPSTSKDNGQVFVAFLDNKLLN
-3134 SGTATGST
+3134 SGTYGP
-3142 TTGDEVGGGAFYNQA
+3142 GLVLMRD
-3157 GTNSNLR
+3157 
-3164 ISRGQHDR
+3164 GQKMKAQD
-3172 YFSAWSSNDL
+3172 
-3182 KIYGYLSTVGTK
+3182 T
-3194 DNVISKNSEASFQAP
+3194 SKYKYSVE
-3209 GVDQMDYVIVNGM
+3209 Y
-3222 PYYVM
+3222 
-3227 QDNFIGGDSASVW
+3227 IGGDK
-3240 GPGLF
+3240 
-3245 LSREGMNFDMS
+3245 MKNQ
-3256 KFQKG
+3256 FQNIK
-3261 NTIEESD
+3261 
-3268 TFAIIERQGSSGA
+3268 
-3281 AAKRDSSS
+3281 
-3289 GYDSVMY
+3289 
-3296 QFKNPRIAG
+3296 IAG
-3305 AYVGDETMKYANAST
+3305 AYAASSK
-3320 AATGVDYI
+3320 G
-3328 YVSYYDSYARCLKFA
+3328 
-3343 GYEVAHN
+3343 
-3350 IDKDNMTEL
+3350 
-3359 YKWGN
+3359 
-3364 VAEYCGINP
+3364 
-3373 VVHSAPNK
+3373 
-3381 SNAYNSV
+3381 
-3388 TESNHMTDGKT
+3388 
-3399 VVAGFDTTVS
+3399 
-3409 NPTKFKEEAGEWN
+3409 
-3422 DIMVDNTST
+3422 
-3431 SPIPVIIYYNKT
+3431 
-3443 KKCLEIAR
+3443 
-3451 GKQSFPIHDGNIVTK
+3451 
-3466 SSDGTDNTGGIT
+3466 DGTDNFHVYISYYDAYSHCLKYGKIELKPNIDTSNSTDLVAQYTFAADSSVANKFVVDGKDDKDSGGDVGKWSDIKVLFEKGGIPVPVVAYYVSKSST
-3478 GWTKS
+3478 SGILRLAKGTSTAPLLNDNTNWTYKDVNS
-3483 TIKPNGAGDFGR
+3483 PSGVRDFGR
-3495 YVSAAMDE
+3495 YVSME
-3503 AGNIHAAAVDASK
+3503 I
-3516 NKVYYLYIKKFGDS
+3516 
-3530 YLLDS
+3530 DS
-3535 SAVIGTSSGCWTDI
+3535 SGGLHIVCQDAIAGVLYYGYFADGIAENPTGGWKKIDATSSVGRWTDI
-3549 ELTNGGIS
+3549 KLADS
-3557 TGAKTTTAAKT
+3557 SKTGLDAKPVVTYMDATKLDTTQ
-3568 ITSAVKPVISWI
+3568 AVKVAFVEDETWESMTAPSEKQAGSQYKMSLVVDVLDEEKKS
-3580 NKGLLDSSEA
+3580 NKL
-3590 VQVSCLSADDSDGTI
+3590 
-3605 WETMTDPAVY
+3605 
-3615 AANDQRTSVMAD
+3615 
-3627 VYESKGAVKSPVAV
+3627 AV

>member
-34 KVPKVEINSPSA
+34 KVPTVEINSPSA

-67 DIDVVLTNTSTKKK
+67 DIDIVLTNTSTKKK

-255 PEEDG
+255 PEEEG

-335 SGYTGLYDLK
+335 SGYTGLDDLK

-425 ILNELSEEQRSERES
+425 ILNELSEEQRSDRES

-545 FFASSADGRINFD
+545 FFASSADGRIKFD
-558 KNTGKFSLNV
+558 KNTGKFSFNV

-644 RIEYSLMLEN
+644 RTEYSLMLEN

-678 EDNKKLTIRIYAND
+678 EDNKKLTIKIYAND

-735 NIFGTDNN
+735 NILGTDNN

-779 NENSATVIKID
+779 NENSATVIETG

-892 KNAGSDGRF
+892 KDAGSDGRF

-911 EGKTLWFKAED
+911 KGKTLWFKAED

-1117 GTTVQKTPEKTTETV
+1117 GTTVEKTPEKTTEKV
-1132 TEADSTTKEFEVY
+1132 TEADGTTKEFEVY

-1241 NKKQELKITIP
+1241 NEKQELKITIP

-1326 TSLILDGCFE
+1326 TSLMLDGCFE

-1585 DLKLEING
+1585 DLKLEINE
-1593 DSNWSAEFDTAQ
+1593 DSNWSAEFNTAQ

-1619 KVGNVGYSEP
+1619 KVGNTGYSEP

-1718 AKDLEGGIFY
+1718 AKDLECGIFY

-1739 IQFNSSEKSD
+1739 IQFDSSEKSD

-1775 TELPIEESVW
+1775 TEFPIEESVW

-1821 VKLSLGNKVLDLT
+1821 VKLSLGNKVLDLA

-1852 VRALDSRNFN
+1852 LRALDSRNFN

-1906 TGKCAITGKGS
+1906 TGKCAITGKGG
-1917 DPSGISIFNYLIPT
+1917 DPSGISTFNYLIPT
-1931 KEQVKTGVTKNSEG
+1931 KEQVKIGVTKNSDG

-1971 EFNSSSFD
+1971 EFNSSSFE

-2101 FGTGIVVKG
+2101 SGTGIVVKG
-2110 NILENPAQII
+2110 NISENPAQIV

-2158 SSSLAYPG
+2158 SSSLAYPD

-2194 ASQPTDIDDI
+2194 DSQPKARDSV

-2235 SMIDVGLRMQS
+2235 SVIDVGLRMQS

-2252 AMKEFESSESEV
+2252 AMKEFESSESED

-2327 NKNLSAENSENL
+2327 NKNLSTENSENL

-2382 KPANAEFGTME
+2382 KPANAEFGTTE

-2683 ELGYTYSLENSK
+2683 ELGYTYSLENSE

-2705 AELARTSEE
+2705 AELARTSEK
-2714 LKLADKEGTEQSAES
+2714 LKLADKKGTEQSAKS
-2729 LIQTKDAQKYGGV
+2729 LIQTEDDQKYGGV
-2742 FLKMDENDP
+2742 FLKMDENDQ

-2766 TFWDKTNETK
+2766 TFWDKTDETK
-2776 PGTDSLWAMINIP
+2776 PGTNSLWAMINIP

-2872 GDVKIIWNENGEW
+2872 VDVKIIWHENGEW
-2885 KVSDGAEILSEEE
+2885 KVSDGAAILSEEE

-2930 DAQKNTQDISSESQ
+2930 DAQKNTQDSSSESR

-2977 RLGKFPVRAGEDMV
+2977 RLGKFPVRAGEGMV
-2991 IEGMNFAEGESYTVN
+2991 IEGMNFAEGKSYTVN
-3006 FYKSKTTAD
+3006 FYKSKTDAAG
-3015 EKTVVGDAVAAETE
+3015 KTVVGDAVAAETE

-3111 VGTTFDGSINPHSG
+3111 VGTTFADSYNPIMGTMEKLANSDSKYLNDEKYGKNANTALPDNTLYGYWAADDNMVWDNILGKQRAYSLFGSANAAMENSASQLDTC
-3125 VVKKISYKN
+3125 VISVPSTSKDNGQVFVAFLDNKLLN
-3134 SGTATGST
+3134 SGTYGP
-3142 TTGDEVGGGAFYNQA
+3142 GLVLMRD
-3157 GTNSNLR
+3157 
-3164 ISRGQHDR
+3164 GQKMKAQD
-3172 YFSAWSSNDL
+3172 
-3182 KIYGYLSTVGTK
+3182 T
-3194 DNVISKNSEASFQAP
+3194 SKYKYSVE
-3209 GVDQMDYVIVNGM
+3209 Y
-3222 PYYVM
+3222 
-3227 QDNFIGGDSASVW
+3227 IGGDK
-3240 GPGLF
+3240 
-3245 LSREGMNFDMS
+3245 MKNQ
-3256 KFQKG
+3256 FQNIKIAG
-3261 NTIEESD
+3261 TY
-3268 TFAIIERQGSSGA
+3268 A
-3281 AAKRDSSS
+3281 SSS
-3289 GYDSVMY
+3289 KADGTDNFHV
-3296 QFKNPRIAG
+3296 
-3305 AYVGDETMKYANAST
+3305 
-3320 AATGVDYI
+3320 YI
-3328 YVSYYDSYARCLKFA
+3328 SYYDAYSHCLKY
-3343 GYEVAHN
+3343 GKIELKPN
-3350 IDKDNMTEL
+3350 LDKDNSTDL
-3359 YKWGN
+3359 VAQHTFAADSSVANKFVVDGKDDKDSGGDVGKWSDIKVLLEKDGTP
-3364 VAEYCGINP
+3364 VP
-3373 VVHSAPNK
+3373 VV
-3381 SNAYNSV
+3381 AY
-3388 TESNHMTDGKT
+3388 
-3399 VVAGFDTTVS
+3399 
-3409 NPTKFKEEAGEWN
+3409 
-3422 DIMVDNTST
+3422 
-3431 SPIPVIIYYNKT
+3431 Y
-3443 KKCLEIAR
+3443 
-3451 GKQSFPIHDGNIVTK
+3451 VTK
-3466 SSDGTDNTGGIT
+3466 SSTSGILRLAKGTSTAPLLNNDTN
-3478 GWTKS
+3478 WTYKDVNS
-3483 TIKPNGAGDFGR
+3483 PSGVRDFGR
-3495 YVSAAMDE
+3495 YVSME
-3503 AGNIHAAAVDASK
+3503 I
-3516 NKVYYLYIKKFGDS
+3516 
-3530 YLLDS
+3530 DS
-3535 SAVIGTSSGCWTDI
+3535 SGGLHIVCQDAIAGVLYYGYFADGIAENPTGGWKKIDATSSVGRWTDI
-3549 ELTNGGIS
+3549 KLADS
-3557 TGAKTTTAAKT
+3557 SKTGLDAKPVVTYMDATKLDTTQ
-3568 ITSAVKPVISWI
+3568 AVKVAFVEDETWESMTAPSEKQAGSQYKMSLVVDVLDKN
-3580 NKGLLDSSEA
+3580 NKSNKL
-3590 VQVSCLSADDSDGTI
+3590 
-3605 WETMTDPAVY
+3605 
-3615 AANDQRTSVMAD
+3615 
-3627 VYESKGAVKSPVAV
+3627 AV

>member
-34 KVPKVEINSPSA
+34 KVPTVEINSPSA

-55 ISGTWSDDGELK
+55 ISGNWSDDGELK

-199 DQLKKTVTLKNV
+199 DQLKKTVILKNV

-219 AKWGSETYES
+219 AKWGSEAYES

-255 PEEDG
+255 PEEEG

-335 SGYTGLYDLK
+335 SGYTGLDDLK

-611 EISVTPI
+611 EISVTPV

-644 RIEYSLMLEN
+644 RTEYSLMLEN
-654 GEESERIPVSN
+654 GKESERIPVSN

-678 EDNKKLTIRIYAND
+678 EDNKKLTIKIYAND

-707 QSSDRPKIKFSNIDD
+707 QSSDSPKIKFSNIDD

-735 NIFGTDNN
+735 NILGTDNN

-768 EQVVSGNEIEW
+768 EQVVSGKEIKW
-779 NENSATVIKID
+779 NENSATVIETD
-790 AAGSTSFTLKIDS
+790 AAGSTSFTLKFDS
-803 LPKDEGAYLVKVF
+803 LPKDEGAYLVKVL

-947 VNGESFKDAEKDEA
+947 VNGESFNDAEKDEA

-1117 GTTVQKTPEKTTETV
+1117 GTTVEKTPEKTTETV
-1132 TEADSTTKEFEVY
+1132 TEADGTTKEFEVY

-1214 VKDENQIASL
+1214 VKDENQISSL
-1224 VWREGEK
+1224 AWREGEK
-1231 ISGNVAIEKN
+1231 ISGNVEIEKN
-1241 NKKQELKITIP
+1241 NEKQELKITIP

-1307 SGAQVK
+1307 SGVQVK

-1326 TSLILDGCFE
+1326 TSLMLDGCFE

-1421 FVDGIIEDADKKLS
+1421 SVDGIIEDADKKLS

-1465 FEKDAVLSESEE
+1465 FEKDAVLSESDE
-1477 INEKNFEFTVLS
+1477 INEKNFEFKVLS

-1534 ADSEAKGIQV
+1534 ADSDADGIQV

-1593 DSNWSAEFDTAQ
+1593 DSNWSAEFNTAQ

-1696 LSSDKTWSFELLDEG
+1696 LSSDKTWSFELSDEG

-1718 AKDLEGGIFY
+1718 VKDVEGGIFY

-1739 IQFNSSEKSD
+1739 IQFDSSEKSD
-1749 NQNPVRISLDKTAPS
+1749 NQSPVRISLDKTAPS

-1775 TELPIEESVW
+1775 NELPIEESVW

-1812 SMNDSAFDD
+1812 AMNNSAFDD
-1821 VKLSLGNKVLDLT
+1821 VKLSLGNEVLDLT

-1894 SVSIDENSIENI
+1894 TVSIDENSVENI

-1917 DPSGISIFNYLIPT
+1917 DPSGISTFNYLIPT
-1931 KEQVKTGVTKNSEG
+1931 KEQVKTGVTKNSDG

-1971 EFNSSSFD
+1971 EFNSSSF
-1979 KPENLE
+1979 KKTENLE

-2023 ATGNAEVVKEKIPVN
+2023 ATGNADVVKEKVPVN

-2101 FGTGIVVKG
+2101 SGTGIVVKG
-2110 NILENPAQII
+2110 NISENPAQII

-2132 VSKIENKEGAIKA
+2132 VSKIKIEKVVIKA

-2158 SSSLAYPG
+2158 SSSLAYPD

-2194 ASQPTDIDDI
+2194 DSQPTDRDSV

-2235 SMIDVGLRMQS
+2235 SVIDVGLRMQS

-2252 AMKEFESSESEV
+2252 AMKEFDSSESEV

-2286 DVTKEGN
+2286 DVTNEGN

-2304 HSEVETNYAFK
+2304 HSGVETNYAFK
-2315 IDNTAPTLYSTD
+2315 IDNTAPTLYGTDGSSTETMEHAD
-2327 NKNLSAENSENL
+2327 SL
-2339 RLTSRGENVGL
+2339 RLMSLGKPVGTENV
-2350 VNVIENSD
+2350 VENSD
-2358 GSYTFGDEIEESGS
+2358 GYYTFGDELDESGS
-2372 SLDFVAVYFK
+2372 GLAYVAFYFK
-2382 KPANAEFGTME
+2382 KAAAGTSSARVYSPMYGRDSGHDNRVELSGSRAE
-2393 RIFNPLFATTE
+2393 NS
-2404 NQNNKTEIADVK
+2404 
-2416 TDGKVYINSE
+2416 VYINDDG
-2426 NLPALYKK
+2426 LPALVKT
-2434 VTVENS
+2434 VTVA
-2440 KTDDGKSKITFAGL
+2440 TDGDGKSTVTFSGL
-2454 GSDFNINGKNWN
+2454 GGNRNIRTL
-2466 SEISKF
+2466 
-2472 GLVKINGTYH
+2472 GLVKIGGAYH
-2482 RISEIE
+2482 KIASIT
-2488 GDSAIIEDELSAGE
+2488 GDVAVLADEVDSKY
-2502 TEAEF
+2502 TSAEF
-2507 IYALLIDHEVM
+2507 IYAMLVDHQIT
-2518 EGFDSTSET
+2518 EGFNSDGT
-2527 GVSNDDG
+2527 VSNDDG
-2534 DGLVEMVKR
+2534 DGLVEMVKQT
-2543 SGSKYKWTASVYSDN
+2543 GSKYRWTASLYSDN

-2571 DQAGNSNYGY
+2571 DEAGNINSGY
-2581 VKTSIQN
+2581 VKTSVQN
-2588 NRPRISRVM
+2588 NRPRLARLY

-2608 DFYNEKTSILND
+2608 DYYNENSAGPV
-2620 LSDDK
+2620 LSTDSEK
-2625 TVTSGTQFGEFVF
+2625 ATANGTEYGELSF
-2638 YSTLKQENG
+2638 YSL
-2647 SSNKA
+2647 
-2652 GDALAKVTL
+2652 LAADGKVQGNAVL
-2661 SGRTFKI
+2661 SPNRCGFVASDKM
-2668 KKDLLVLPEFVGGNG
+2668 LVLTEIVGGNG
-2683 ELGYTYSLENSK
+2683 ELKYAYT
-2695 EVVLPVSGDV
+2695 VSGDNAESSAV
-2705 AELARTSEE
+2705 GVTTKNADGSNLLELKSTASDLEIADKKGTSGTIAELLNEKILVDGTHTLTADAGGISGAYHGFIIGKETLKSYESWNGVAKNYRWFGVTYWDSTEE
-2714 LKLADKEGTEQSAES
+2714 TVQGENSLYALLKIPVVVNVE
-2729 LIQTKDAQKYGGV
+2729 
-2742 FLKMDENDP
+2742 
-2751 KIVKL
+2751 
-2756 DDGSTKYLAF
+2756 DD
-2766 TFWDKTNETK
+2766 
-2776 PGTDSLWAMINIP
+2776 INPEASIR
-2789 AIIDVKDTEKPNGT
+2789 
-2803 IKPFWWNSKEDS
+2803 PFWWNSKDDA
-2815 SFVYDDDGQPLGHI
+2815 SFVYDEDGQPLGHI
-2829 DLPGTGETKPG
+2829 DLPGGTETKPG
-2840 VSGEVFINGT
+2840 VSGRVYIDGT
-2850 SFDDTRIGEIH
+2850 AYDETRLGKLYLTE
-2861 IVKPDGIAGAE
+2861 PDGKKYQIAVYEKGGWITE
-2872 GDVKIIWNENGEW
+2872 FSTSW
-2885 KVSDGAEILSEEE
+2885 KNIKSVSVETVTE
-2898 PSQDGHTVTW
+2898 PSQKGHRVNF
-2908 RYKIDMTPYGI
+2908 RVEIDMTPYG
-2919 ATDKSVKTYVV
+2919 VKTGQTV
-2930 DAQKNTQDISSESQ
+2930 DVTAEDAAANKSAGSTV
-2944 QTTEEN
+2944 QTTKETHT
-2950 PTSVYKMDFVPYIKS
+2950 PHYGMDFVPYIKS

-3015 EKTVVGDAVAAETE
+3015 DAVAAETE

-3084 KIDNGFSKANKA
+3084 EIDHGFSKANKA

-3111 VGTTFDGSINPHSG
+3111 VGTTFADSYNPIMGTMEKLANSDSKYLNDEKYGKNANTALPDNTLYGYWAADDNMVWDNILGKQRAYSLFGSANAAMENSASQLDTC
-3125 VVKKISYKN
+3125 VISVPSTSKDNGQVFVAFLDNKLLN
-3134 SGTATGST
+3134 SGTYGP
-3142 TTGDEVGGGAFYNQA
+3142 GLVLMRD
-3157 GTNSNLR
+3157 
-3164 ISRGQHDR
+3164 GQKMKAQD
-3172 YFSAWSSNDL
+3172 
-3182 KIYGYLSTVGTK
+3182 T
-3194 DNVISKNSEASFQAP
+3194 SKYKYSVE
-3209 GVDQMDYVIVNGM
+3209 Y
-3222 PYYVM
+3222 
-3227 QDNFIGGDSASVW
+3227 IGGDK
-3240 GPGLF
+3240 
-3245 LSREGMNFDMS
+3245 MKNQ
-3256 KFQKG
+3256 FQNIK
-3261 NTIEESD
+3261 
-3268 TFAIIERQGSSGA
+3268 
-3281 AAKRDSSS
+3281 
-3289 GYDSVMY
+3289 
-3296 QFKNPRIAG
+3296 IAG
-3305 AYVGDETMKYANAST
+3305 AYASSSKGDGTDNFH
-3320 AATGVDYI
+3320 VYI
-3328 YVSYYDSYARCLKFA
+3328 SYYDAYSHCLKY
-3343 GYEVAHN
+3343 GKIELKPN
-3350 IDKDNMTEL
+3350 LDKDNSTDL
-3359 YKWGN
+3359 VAQHTFAADSSVANKFVVDGKDDKDSGGDVGKWSDIKVLLEKDGTP
-3364 VAEYCGINP
+3364 VP
-3373 VVHSAPNK
+3373 VV
-3381 SNAYNSV
+3381 AY
-3388 TESNHMTDGKT
+3388 
-3399 VVAGFDTTVS
+3399 
-3409 NPTKFKEEAGEWN
+3409 
-3422 DIMVDNTST
+3422 
-3431 SPIPVIIYYNKT
+3431 Y
-3443 KKCLEIAR
+3443 
-3451 GKQSFPIHDGNIVTK
+3451 VTK
-3466 SSDGTDNTGGIT
+3466 SSTSGILRLAKGTSTAPLLNNDTN
-3478 GWTKS
+3478 WTYKDVNS
-3483 TIKPNGAGDFGR
+3483 PSGVRDFGR
-3495 YVSAAMDE
+3495 YVSME
-3503 AGNIHAAAVDASK
+3503 I
-3516 NKVYYLYIKKFGDS
+3516 
-3530 YLLDS
+3530 DS
-3535 SAVIGTSSGCWTDI
+3535 SGGLHIVCQDAIAGVLYYGYFADGIAENPTGGWKKIDATSSVGRWTDI
-3549 ELTNGGIS
+3549 KLADS
-3557 TGAKTTTAAKT
+3557 SKTGLDAKPVVTYMDATKLDTTQ
-3568 ITSAVKPVISWI
+3568 AVKVAFVEDETWESMTAPSEKQAGSQYKMSLVVDVLDKN
-3580 NKGLLDSSEA
+3580 NKSNKL
-3590 VQVSCLSADDSDGTI
+3590 
-3605 WETMTDPAVY
+3605 
-3615 AANDQRTSVMAD
+3615 
-3627 VYESKGAVKSPVAV
+3627 AV

>member
-34 KVPKVEINSPSA
+34 KVPTVEINSPSA

-67 DIDVVLTNTSTKKK
+67 DIDIVLTNTSTKKK

-193 AEGDDK
+193 AEGEDK

-219 AKWGSETYES
+219 AKWGSEAYES

-255 PEEDG
+255 PEEEG
-260 DKGNGAAYF
+260 DKGNCAAYF

-335 SGYTGLYDLK
+335 SGYTGLDDLK

-558 KNTGKFSLNV
+558 KNTGNFSLNV

-599 QVNFDDEAPVIS
+599 LVNFDDEAPVIS

-618 LEEDNEEVVNGIIT
+618 LEEDNEEVINGIIT

-644 RIEYSLMLEN
+644 RTEYSLMLEN

-678 EDNKKLTIRIYAND
+678 EDNKKLTIKIYAND
-692 TSGNEGIKTKTVKIN
+692 ISGNEGIKTKTVKIN
-707 QSSDRPKIKFSNIDD
+707 QSSDSPKIKFSNIDD

-735 NIFGTDNN
+735 NILGTDNN

-753 DGIKTIKIFYQKVDV
+753 DGIKIIKIFYQKVDV
-768 EQVVSGNEIEW
+768 KQVVSGKEIEW
-779 NENSATVIKID
+779 NENSATVIETG
-790 AAGSTSFTLKIDS
+790 AAGSTSFTLKFDS
-803 LPKDEGAYLVKVF
+803 LPKAEGVYLVKVL

-827 TGSSGP
+827 SGSSGP
-833 FLIAVDNGAP
+833 FLVAVDNGAP

-878 DAACSGEGSLIAIS
+878 DADCSGEGSLVEVS
-892 KNAGSDGRF
+892 KDAGNDGRF

-947 VNGESFKDAEKDEA
+947 VNGESFNDAEKDES

-1010 DEKGFYKNVASIW
+1010 DEKNEKGFYKNVASTW

-1045 YKENVPYTVYLAAID
+1045 YKENVPYTVYLAAVD

-1117 GTTVQKTPEKTTETV
+1117 GTTVEKTPEKTTETV
-1132 TEADSTTKEFEVY
+1132 TEADGTTKEFEVY

-1164 VTDKAGNTKSSDDI
+1164 VTDKAGNIKSSDDI
-1178 EIKNFAPSLSLVTD
+1178 EIKNFAPNLSLVTD

-1214 VKDENQIASL
+1214 VKDENQISSL

-1241 NKKQELKITIP
+1241 NEKQELKIKIP

-1318 FAEIWFNS
+1318 FAKIWFNS

-1421 FVDGIIEDADKKLS
+1421 SVDGIIEDADKKLS

-1534 ADSEAKGIQV
+1534 ADSETKGIQV

-1593 DSNWSAEFDTAQ
+1593 DSNWSAEFNTAQ

-1685 PEQSSGWKKLE
+1685 PEQGSGWKKLE
-1696 LSSDKTWSFELLDEG
+1696 LSSDKTWSFELSDEG

-1739 IQFNSSEKSD
+1739 IQFDSSEKSD
-1749 NQNPVRISLDKTAPS
+1749 NQNSVRISLDKTAPS
-1764 LKNIRCAVSSG
+1764 LKNIKCAVSSG
-1775 TELPIEESVW
+1775 TVLPIEESVW

-1842 LSSDGKLSYT
+1842 LSSDEKLFYT

-1894 SVSIDENSIENI
+1894 SVSIDENSVENI

-1931 KEQVKTGVTKNSEG
+1931 KEQAKTGVTKNSEG
-1945 WIPLRTST
+1945 WIPLKTST

-1971 EFNSSSFD
+1971 EFNSSSFE
-1979 KPENLE
+1979 KTENLE
-1985 SLIYYATAKNAD
+1985 SLIYYAAAKNAD

-2023 ATGNAEVVKEKIPVN
+2023 ATGNAEVVKEKVPVN

-2073 SSVRITKVEYSIDG
+2073 SSVGITKVEYSIDG
-2087 EITDSTD
+2087 KITDSTD

-2101 FGTGIVVKG
+2101 SGTGIVVKG
-2110 NILENPAQII
+2110 NISENPAQII

-2132 VSKIENKEGAIKA
+2132 VSKIENKEATIKA

-2158 SSSLAYPG
+2158 SSSLAYPD
-2166 ADSAKICQIRIYV
+2166 ADSAKICQIRINV
-2179 DSGVPGVEKAYIVGF
+2179 DSGVPCVEKAYIVGF
-2194 ASQPTDIDDI
+2194 ASQPTDRDSV

-2221 AKFWY
+2221 AKYWY

-2235 SMIDVGLRMQS
+2235 SVIDVGLRMQS

-2252 AMKEFESSESEV
+2252 AMKEFDSSESEV

-2304 HSEVETNYAFK
+2304 HSGVETNYAFK

-2327 NKNLSAENSENL
+2327 NKKLSAENLENL

-2358 GSYTFGDEIEESGS
+2358 GSYTFGDELEESGS

-2382 KPANAEFGTME
+2382 KPANAEFGTTE

-2404 NQNNKTEIADVK
+2404 TQNNKTEVDNEK
-2416 TDGKVYINSE
+2416 SDGKVYINSE

-2440 KTDDGKSKITFAGL
+2440 NSDDGKSKITFAGL

-2466 SEISKF
+2466 PEISKF

-2488 GDSAIIEDELSAGE
+2488 GDAAIIEDELSAGE

-2683 ELGYTYSLENSK
+2683 ELGYTYSLENSE
-2695 EVVLPVSGDV
+2695 EVVLPVNGKV
-2705 AELARTSEE
+2705 TELARTSEK
-2714 LKLADKEGTEQSAES
+2714 LNLADKKGTKQSAES
-2729 LIQTKDAQKYGGV
+2729 LIQTEDAQKYGGV

-2751 KIVKL
+2751 KIVDL
-2756 DDGSTKYLAF
+2756 DNGSTKYLAF
-2766 TFWDKTNETK
+2766 TFWDKTDETK
-2776 PGTDSLWAMINIP
+2776 PGIDSLWAMINIP

-2829 DLPGTGETKPG
+2829 DLPGSGETKPG

-2872 GDVKIIWNENGEW
+2872 VDVKIIWNENGEW

-2930 DAQKNTQDISSESQ
+2930 DAQANKQDISSESQ

-2965 IYPAVSGSANRS
+2965 IYPVASGSANRS

-3006 FYKSKTTAD
+3006 FYKSKTTVD
-3015 EKTVVGDAVAAETE
+3015 GKTVVGDAVAETE
-3029 TGTILTA
+3029 SGEISTA

-3070 IEEGYVA
+3070 VEEGYVA

-3084 KIDNGFSKANKA
+3084 KNEIDNGFSKANKA

-3111 VGTTFDGSINPHSG
+3111 VGTSLPGSINPHSG
-3125 VVKKISYKN
+3125 AIKKVDKYN
-3134 SGTATGST
+3134 SGSGAGSQS
-3142 TTGDEVGGGAFYNQA
+3142 GNGWNAAPAPGGGQLYKQDGYSSAVDPVENMNDSYYA
-3157 GTNSNLR
+3157 A
-3164 ISRGQHDR
+3164 ISSD
-3172 YFSAWSSNDL
+3172 DL
-3182 KIYGYLSTVGTK
+3182 KLYGYVSGKEYSTGHG
-3194 DNVISKNSEASFQAP
+3194 DNIAFNSSEVAYVAP
-3209 GVDQMDYVIVNGM
+3209 VDEMDYTIVNGV

-3227 QDNFIGGDSASVW
+3227 QDNGLGGSSGSVW
-3240 GPGLF
+3240 GLGLCMM
-3245 LSREGMNFDMS
+3245 REGIWYDRTYFNPYG
-3256 KFQKG
+3256 G
-3261 NTIEESD
+3261 NTIEEKKLP
-3268 TFAIIERQGSSGA
+3268 FFVERQGNNVASH
-3281 AAKRDSSS
+3281 KRDSST
-3289 GYDSVMY
+3289 GYDSILY

-3305 AYVGDETMKYANAST
+3305 WYNAADSLIYNSGNNGKV
-3320 AATGVDYI
+3320 TGVDYI
-3328 YVSYYDSYARCLKFA
+3328 YISYYDSYAKCLKYA
-3343 GYEVAHN
+3343 GYRVGHRFASNDNKYSTADLKNWGKIDIADN
-3350 IDKDNMTEL
+3350 IDI
-3359 YKWGN
+3359 
-3364 VAEYCGINP
+3364 VAEMT
-3373 VVHSAPNK
+3373 SSPNTAGNQPAQK
-3381 SNAYNSV
+3381 
-3388 TESNHMTDGKT
+3388 TFDHMTDGAA
-3399 VVAGFDTTVS
+3399 VVAGNETTS
-3409 NPTKFKEEAGEWN
+3409 NSPTYTEIAGEWS
-3422 DIMVDNTST
+3422 DIFVDST
-3431 SPIPVIIYYNKT
+3431 TASDPRPVIIYYNKT
-3443 KKCLEIAR
+3443 KKCLEVAY
-3451 GKQSFPIHDGNIVTK
+3451 GNNSFPQK
-3466 SSDGTDNTGGIT
+3466 TDEWIKTP
-3478 GWTKS
+3478 
-3483 TIKPNGAGDFGR
+3483 IKPTGVNSDFGR
-3495 YVSAAMDE
+3495 YVSAAMDSK
-3503 AGNIHAAAVDASK
+3503 GNLHVAAQDADK
-3516 NKVYYLYIKKFGDS
+3516 AKLYYLYLEKSGSTYSVKNS
-3530 YLLDS
+3530 VAVDS
-3535 SAVIGTSSGCWTDI
+3535 SNGAGRWTDI
-3549 ELTNGGIS
+3549 ELTNPEG
-3557 TGAKTTTAAKT
+3557 TTLAE
-3568 ITSAVKPVISWI
+3568 IKPV
-3580 NKGLLDSSEA
+3580 
-3590 VQVSCLSADDSDGTI
+3590 VSYIDTSYLGTQSGIKVAWLESISDGNI
-3605 WETMTDPAVY
+3605 SFEAMTDPANY
-3615 AANDQRTSVMAD
+3615 SSSDQRTSVMAD

>member
-255 PEEDG
+255 PEEEG

-335 SGYTGLYDLK
+335 SGYTGLDDLK

-611 EISVTPI
+611 EISVTPV

-644 RIEYSLMLEN
+644 RTEYSLMLEN

-735 NIFGTDNN
+735 NILGTDNN

-753 DGIKTIKIFYQKVDV
+753 DGIKIIKIFYQKVDV

-779 NENSATVIKID
+779 NEIPEID
-790 AAGSTSFTLKIDS
+790 AAGSTSFTLKFDK

-911 EGKTLWFKAED
+911 KGKTLWFKAED

-947 VNGESFKDAEKDEA
+947 VNGESFNDAEKDEA

-1117 GTTVQKTPEKTTETV
+1117 GTTVEKTPEKTTETV

-1326 TSLILDGCFE
+1326 TSLMLDGCFE

-1465 FEKDAVLSESEE
+1465 FEKDAVLSESEG

-1517 LVIDK
+1517 LEIDK

-1566 KVTRIFYSTDKNSA
+1566 KVTRILYSTDKNSA

-1696 LSSDKTWSFELLDEG
+1696 LSSDKTWSFELSDEG

-1764 LKNIRCAVSSG
+1764 LKNIKCAVSSG

-1931 KEQVKTGVTKNSEG
+1931 KEQVKIGVTKNSDG

-1971 EFNSSSFD
+1971 EFNSSSFE

-2023 ATGNAEVVKEKIPVN
+2023 ATGNADVVKEKIPVN

-2101 FGTGIVVKG
+2101 SGTGIVVKG
-2110 NILENPAQII
+2110 NILENPAQIV

-2158 SSSLAYPG
+2158 SSSLAYPD

-2194 ASQPTDIDDI
+2194 DSQPKARDSV

-2221 AKFWY
+2221 ANCWY

-2235 SMIDVGLRMQS
+2235 SVIDVGLRMQS

-2315 IDNTAPTLYSTD
+2315 IDNTAPTLYGTDGSSTETMEHAD
-2327 NKNLSAENSENL
+2327 SL
-2339 RLTSRGENVGL
+2339 RLMSLGKPVGTENV
-2350 VNVIENSD
+2350 VENSD
-2358 GSYTFGDEIEESGS
+2358 GYYTFGDELDESGS
-2372 SLDFVAVYFK
+2372 GLAYVAFYFK
-2382 KPANAEFGTME
+2382 KAAAGTSSARVYSPMYGRDSGHDNRVELSGSRAE
-2393 RIFNPLFATTE
+2393 NS
-2404 NQNNKTEIADVK
+2404 
-2416 TDGKVYINSE
+2416 VYINDDG
-2426 NLPALYKK
+2426 LPALVKT
-2434 VTVENS
+2434 VTVA
-2440 KTDDGKSKITFAGL
+2440 TDGDGKSTVTFSGL
-2454 GSDFNINGKNWN
+2454 GGNRNIRTL
-2466 SEISKF
+2466 
-2472 GLVKINGTYH
+2472 GLVKIGGAYH
-2482 RISEIE
+2482 KIASIT
-2488 GDSAIIEDELSAGE
+2488 GDVAVLADEVDSKY
-2502 TEAEF
+2502 TSAEF
-2507 IYALLIDHEVM
+2507 IYAMLVDHQIT
-2518 EGFDSTSET
+2518 EGFNSDGT
-2527 GVSNDDG
+2527 VSNDDG
-2534 DGLVEMVKR
+2534 DGLVEMVKQT
-2543 SGSKYKWTASVYSDN
+2543 GSKYRWTASLYSDN

-2571 DQAGNSNYGY
+2571 DEAGNINSGY
-2581 VKTSIQN
+2581 VKTSVQN
-2588 NRPRISRVM
+2588 NRPRLARLY

-2608 DFYNEKTSILND
+2608 DYYNENSAGPV
-2620 LSDDK
+2620 LSTDSEK
-2625 TVTSGTQFGEFVF
+2625 ATANGTEYGELSF
-2638 YSTLKQENG
+2638 YSL
-2647 SSNKA
+2647 
-2652 GDALAKVTL
+2652 LAADGKVQGNAVL
-2661 SGRTFKI
+2661 SPNRCGFVASDKM
-2668 KKDLLVLPEFVGGNG
+2668 LVLTEIVGGNG
-2683 ELGYTYSLENSK
+2683 ELKYAYT
-2695 EVVLPVSGDV
+2695 VSGDNAESSAV
-2705 AELARTSEE
+2705 GVTTKNADGSNLLELKSTAADLEIADKKGTSGTIAELLNEKILVDGTHTLTADAGGISGAYHGFIIGKETLKSYESWNGVAKNYRWFGVTYWDSTEE
-2714 LKLADKEGTEQSAES
+2714 TVQGENSLYALLKIPVVVNVE
-2729 LIQTKDAQKYGGV
+2729 
-2742 FLKMDENDP
+2742 
-2751 KIVKL
+2751 
-2756 DDGSTKYLAF
+2756 DD
-2766 TFWDKTNETK
+2766 
-2776 PGTDSLWAMINIP
+2776 INPEASIR
-2789 AIIDVKDTEKPNGT
+2789 
-2803 IKPFWWNSKEDS
+2803 PFWWNSKDDA
-2815 SFVYDDDGQPLGHI
+2815 SFVYDEDGQPLGHI
-2829 DLPGTGETKPG
+2829 DLPGGTETKPG
-2840 VSGEVFINGT
+2840 VSGRVYIDGT
-2850 SFDDTRIGEIH
+2850 AYDETRLGKLYLTE
-2861 IVKPDGIAGAE
+2861 PDGKKYQIAEYEKGGWITE
-2872 GDVKIIWNENGEW
+2872 FSTSW
-2885 KVSDGAEILSEEE
+2885 KNIKSVSVETVTE
-2898 PSQDGHTVTW
+2898 PSQKGHRVNF
-2908 RYKIDMTPYGI
+2908 RVEIDMTPYG
-2919 ATDKSVKTYVV
+2919 VKTGQTV
-2930 DAQKNTQDISSESQ
+2930 DVTAEDAAANKSAGSTV
-2944 QTTEEN
+2944 QTTKETHT
-2950 PTSVYKMDFVPYIKS
+2950 PHYGMDFVPYIKS

-3015 EKTVVGDAVAAETE
+3015 GVVSDAVAAETE

-3111 VGTTFDGSINPHSG
+3111 VGTTFADSYNPIMGTMEKLANSDSKYLNDEKYGKNANTALPDNTLYGYWAADDNMVWDNILGKQRAYSLFGSANAAMENSASQLDTC
-3125 VVKKISYKN
+3125 VISVPSTSKDNGQVFVAFLDNKLLN
-3134 SGTATGST
+3134 SGTYGP
-3142 TTGDEVGGGAFYNQA
+3142 GLVLMRD
-3157 GTNSNLR
+3157 
-3164 ISRGQHDR
+3164 GQKMKAQD
-3172 YFSAWSSNDL
+3172 
-3182 KIYGYLSTVGTK
+3182 T
-3194 DNVISKNSEASFQAP
+3194 SKYKYSVE
-3209 GVDQMDYVIVNGM
+3209 Y
-3222 PYYVM
+3222 
-3227 QDNFIGGDSASVW
+3227 IGGDK
-3240 GPGLF
+3240 
-3245 LSREGMNFDMS
+3245 MKNQ
-3256 KFQKG
+3256 FQNIK
-3261 NTIEESD
+3261 
-3268 TFAIIERQGSSGA
+3268 
-3281 AAKRDSSS
+3281 
-3289 GYDSVMY
+3289 
-3296 QFKNPRIAG
+3296 IAG
-3305 AYVGDETMKYANAST
+3305 AYASSSKGDGTDNFH
-3320 AATGVDYI
+3320 VYI
-3328 YVSYYDSYARCLKFA
+3328 SYYDAYSHCLKY
-3343 GYEVAHN
+3343 GKIELKPN
-3350 IDKDNMTEL
+3350 LDKDNSTDL
-3359 YKWGN
+3359 VAQHTFAADSSVANKFVVDGKDDKDSGGDVGKWSDIKVLLEKGGTP
-3364 VAEYCGINP
+3364 VP
-3373 VVHSAPNK
+3373 VV
-3381 SNAYNSV
+3381 AY
-3388 TESNHMTDGKT
+3388 
-3399 VVAGFDTTVS
+3399 
-3409 NPTKFKEEAGEWN
+3409 
-3422 DIMVDNTST
+3422 
-3431 SPIPVIIYYNKT
+3431 Y
-3443 KKCLEIAR
+3443 
-3451 GKQSFPIHDGNIVTK
+3451 VTK
-3466 SSDGTDNTGGIT
+3466 SSTSGILRLAKGTSTAPLLNNDTN
-3478 GWTKS
+3478 WTYKDVNS
-3483 TIKPNGAGDFGR
+3483 PSGVRDFGR
-3495 YVSAAMDE
+3495 YVSME
-3503 AGNIHAAAVDASK
+3503 I
-3516 NKVYYLYIKKFGDS
+3516 
-3530 YLLDS
+3530 DS
-3535 SAVIGTSSGCWTDI
+3535 SGGLHIVCQDAIAGVLYYGYFADGIAENPTGGWKKIDATSSVGRWTDI
-3549 ELTNGGIS
+3549 KLADS
-3557 TGAKTTTAAKT
+3557 SKTGLDAKPVVTYMDATKLDTTQ
-3568 ITSAVKPVISWI
+3568 AVKVAFVEDETWESMTAPSEKQAGSQYKMSLVVDVLDKN
-3580 NKGLLDSSEA
+3580 NKSNKL
-3590 VQVSCLSADDSDGTI
+3590 
-3605 WETMTDPAVY
+3605 
-3615 AANDQRTSVMAD
+3615 
-3627 VYESKGAVKSPVAV
+3627 AV

>member
-199 DQLKKTVTLKNV
+199 DQLKKTVILKNV

-255 PEEDG
+255 PEEEG

-335 SGYTGLYDLK
+335 SGYTGLDDLK

-611 EISVTPI
+611 EISVTPV

-644 RIEYSLMLEN
+644 RTEYSLMLEN

-735 NIFGTDNN
+735 NILGTDNN

-790 AAGSTSFTLKIDS
+790 AGGSTSFTLKFDK

-911 EGKTLWFKAED
+911 KGKTLWFKAED

-947 VNGESFKDAEKDEA
+947 VNGESFNDAEKDEA

-1010 DEKGFYKNVASIW
+1010 DEKGFYKNVASTW

-1117 GTTVQKTPEKTTETV
+1117 GTTVEKTPEKTTETV
-1132 TEADSTTKEFEVY
+1132 TEADGTTKEFEVY

-1241 NKKQELKITIP
+1241 NEKQELKITIP

-1435 NGKNDVVIKG
+1435 NGKNNVVIKG

-1465 FEKDAVLSESEE
+1465 FEKDADLSESEE

-1593 DSNWSAEFDTAQ
+1593 DSNWSAEFNTAQ

-1619 KVGNVGYSEP
+1619 KVGNTGYSEP

-1696 LSSDKTWSFELLDEG
+1696 LSSDKTWSFELSDEG

-1718 AKDLEGGIFY
+1718 AKDLDGGIFY

-1894 SVSIDENSIENI
+1894 SVSIDENSVENI

-1931 KEQVKTGVTKNSEG
+1931 KEQVKTGVTKNSDG

-1971 EFNSSSFD
+1971 EFNSSSFE

-2101 FGTGIVVKG
+2101 SGTGIVVKG
-2110 NILENPAQII
+2110 NISENPAQIV

-2132 VSKIENKEGAIKA
+2132 VSKIKIEEAENKEGAIKT

-2158 SSSLAYPG
+2158 SSSLAYPD

-2235 SMIDVGLRMQS
+2235 SVIDVGLRMQS

-2315 IDNTAPTLYSTD
+2315 IDNTAPTLYGTDGSSTETMEHAD
-2327 NKNLSAENSENL
+2327 SL
-2339 RLTSRGENVGL
+2339 RLMSLGKPVGTENV
-2350 VNVIENSD
+2350 VENSD
-2358 GSYTFGDEIEESGS
+2358 GYYTFGDELDESGS
-2372 SLDFVAVYFK
+2372 GLAYVAFYFK
-2382 KPANAEFGTME
+2382 KAAAGTSSARVYSPMYGRDSGHDNRVELSGSRAE
-2393 RIFNPLFATTE
+2393 NS
-2404 NQNNKTEIADVK
+2404 
-2416 TDGKVYINSE
+2416 VYINDDG
-2426 NLPALYKK
+2426 LPALVKT
-2434 VTVENS
+2434 VTVA
-2440 KTDDGKSKITFAGL
+2440 TDGDGKSTVTFSGL
-2454 GSDFNINGKNWN
+2454 GGNRNIRTL
-2466 SEISKF
+2466 
-2472 GLVKINGTYH
+2472 GLVKIGGAYH
-2482 RISEIE
+2482 KIASIT
-2488 GDSAIIEDELSAGE
+2488 GDVAVLADEVDSKY
-2502 TEAEF
+2502 TSAEF
-2507 IYALLIDHEVM
+2507 IYAMLVDHQIT
-2518 EGFDSTSET
+2518 EGFNSDGT
-2527 GVSNDDG
+2527 VSNDDG
-2534 DGLVEMVKR
+2534 DGLVEMVKQT
-2543 SGSKYKWTASVYSDN
+2543 GSKYRWTASLYSDN

-2571 DQAGNSNYGY
+2571 DEAGNINSGY
-2581 VKTSIQN
+2581 VKTSVQN
-2588 NRPRISRVM
+2588 NRPRLARLY

-2608 DFYNEKTSILND
+2608 DYYNENSAGPV
-2620 LSDDK
+2620 LSTDSEK
-2625 TVTSGTQFGEFVF
+2625 ATANGTEYGELSF
-2638 YSTLKQENG
+2638 YSL
-2647 SSNKA
+2647 
-2652 GDALAKVTL
+2652 LAADGKVQGNAVL
-2661 SGRTFKI
+2661 SPNRCGFVASDKM
-2668 KKDLLVLPEFVGGNG
+2668 LVLTEIVGGNG
-2683 ELGYTYSLENSK
+2683 ELKYAYT
-2695 EVVLPVSGDV
+2695 VSGDNAESSAV
-2705 AELARTSEE
+2705 GVTTKNADGSNLLELKSTASDLEIADKKGTSGTIAELLNEKILVDGTHTLTADAGGISGAYHGFIIGKETLKSYESWNGVAKNYRWFGVTYWDSTEE
-2714 LKLADKEGTEQSAES
+2714 TVQGENSLYALLKIPVVVNVE
-2729 LIQTKDAQKYGGV
+2729 
-2742 FLKMDENDP
+2742 
-2751 KIVKL
+2751 
-2756 DDGSTKYLAF
+2756 DD
-2766 TFWDKTNETK
+2766 
-2776 PGTDSLWAMINIP
+2776 INPEASIR
-2789 AIIDVKDTEKPNGT
+2789 
-2803 IKPFWWNSKEDS
+2803 PFWWNSKDDA
-2815 SFVYDDDGQPLGHI
+2815 SFVYDEDGQPLGHI
-2829 DLPGTGETKPG
+2829 DLPGGTETKPG
-2840 VSGEVFINGT
+2840 VSGRVYIDGT
-2850 SFDDTRIGEIH
+2850 AYDETRLGKLYLTE
-2861 IVKPDGIAGAE
+2861 PDGKKYQIAVYEKGGWITE
-2872 GDVKIIWNENGEW
+2872 FSTSW
-2885 KVSDGAEILSEEE
+2885 KNIKSVSVETVTE
-2898 PSQDGHTVTW
+2898 PSQKGHRVNF
-2908 RYKIDMTPYGI
+2908 RVEIDMTPYG
-2919 ATDKSVKTYVV
+2919 VKTGQTV
-2930 DAQKNTQDISSESQ
+2930 DVTAEDAAANKSAGSTV
-2944 QTTEEN
+2944 QTTKETHT
-2950 PTSVYKMDFVPYIKS
+2950 PHYGMDFVPYIKS

-3015 EKTVVGDAVAAETE
+3015 DAVAAETE

-3084 KIDNGFSKANKA
+3084 EIDHGFSKANKA

-3111 VGTTFDGSINPHSG
+3111 VGTTFADSYNPIMGTMEKLANSDSKYLNDEKYGKNANTALPDNTLYGYWAADDNMVWDNILGKQRAYSLFGSANAAMENSASQLDTC
-3125 VVKKISYKN
+3125 VISVPSTSKDNGQVFVAFLDNKLLN
-3134 SGTATGST
+3134 SGTYGP
-3142 TTGDEVGGGAFYNQA
+3142 GLVLMRD
-3157 GTNSNLR
+3157 
-3164 ISRGQHDR
+3164 GQKMKAQD
-3172 YFSAWSSNDL
+3172 
-3182 KIYGYLSTVGTK
+3182 T
-3194 DNVISKNSEASFQAP
+3194 SKYKYSVE
-3209 GVDQMDYVIVNGM
+3209 Y
-3222 PYYVM
+3222 
-3227 QDNFIGGDSASVW
+3227 IGGDK
-3240 GPGLF
+3240 
-3245 LSREGMNFDMS
+3245 MKNQ
-3256 KFQKG
+3256 FQNIK
-3261 NTIEESD
+3261 
-3268 TFAIIERQGSSGA
+3268 
-3281 AAKRDSSS
+3281 
-3289 GYDSVMY
+3289 
-3296 QFKNPRIAG
+3296 IAG
-3305 AYVGDETMKYANAST
+3305 AYASSSKGDGTDNFH
-3320 AATGVDYI
+3320 VYI
-3328 YVSYYDSYARCLKFA
+3328 SYYDAYSHCLKY
-3343 GYEVAHN
+3343 GKIELKPN
-3350 IDKDNMTEL
+3350 LDKDNSTDL
-3359 YKWGN
+3359 VAQHTFAADSSVANKFVVDGKDDKDSGGDVGKWSDIKVLLEKDGTP
-3364 VAEYCGINP
+3364 VP
-3373 VVHSAPNK
+3373 VV
-3381 SNAYNSV
+3381 AY
-3388 TESNHMTDGKT
+3388 
-3399 VVAGFDTTVS
+3399 
-3409 NPTKFKEEAGEWN
+3409 
-3422 DIMVDNTST
+3422 
-3431 SPIPVIIYYNKT
+3431 Y
-3443 KKCLEIAR
+3443 
-3451 GKQSFPIHDGNIVTK
+3451 VTK
-3466 SSDGTDNTGGIT
+3466 SSTSGILRLAKGTSTAPLLNNDTN
-3478 GWTKS
+3478 WTYKDVNS
-3483 TIKPNGAGDFGR
+3483 PSGVRDFGR
-3495 YVSAAMDE
+3495 YVSME
-3503 AGNIHAAAVDASK
+3503 I
-3516 NKVYYLYIKKFGDS
+3516 
-3530 YLLDS
+3530 DS
-3535 SAVIGTSSGCWTDI
+3535 SGGLHIVCQDAIAGVLYYGYFADGIAENPTGGWKKIDATSSVGRWTDI
-3549 ELTNGGIS
+3549 KLADS
-3557 TGAKTTTAAKT
+3557 SKTGLDAKPVVTYMDATKLDTTQ
-3568 ITSAVKPVISWI
+3568 AVKVAFVEDETWESMTAPSEKQAGSQYKMSLVVDVLDKN
-3580 NKGLLDSSEA
+3580 NKSNKL
-3590 VQVSCLSADDSDGTI
+3590 
-3605 WETMTDPAVY
+3605 
-3615 AANDQRTSVMAD
+3615 
-3627 VYESKGAVKSPVAV
+3627 AV

>member
-1 MKKNLLSVF
+1 MKKNVLSVF
-10 AVVLTVFCGIF
+10 AVILTVFCGFF

-34 KVPKVEINSPSA
+34 KAPAVEITSPSA

-55 ISGTWSDDGELK
+55 MSGTWSDDGELK
-67 DIDVVLTNTSTKKK
+67 EIDVVLKNTSTKKQ
-81 YPENDSFK
+81 YPETDSFK

-95 GGKDGGNWTCKINPL
+95 GGKDGGIWTCKINPL

-129 AGNKSGATRGFVI
+129 AGNKTGATKGFVI

-166 SYGQDFSITGSV
+166 SYGQDFSIAGSV
-178 MDSSNVDSIEVEIYS
+178 MDSSDVDSVEVEIYS

-199 DQLKKTVTLKNV
+199 DQLKKTVVLKNV

-219 AKWGSETYES
+219 AKWGSEAYES

-255 PEEDG
+255 PEEEG
-260 DKGNGAAYF
+260 DKGNCAAYF

-307 KVKSAL
+307 KAKSAL

-335 SGYTGLYDLK
+335 SGYTGLDDLK

-485 NAGNEYAFKLSATAA
+485 NAGNEYAFKLSATAT

-508 EKSFYANKEFELSGT
+508 EKSFYANKEFEISGT

-530 LEIELFAYIDSTENE
+530 LEIELFAYIDSTEDE

-583 QAGIKSVDG
+583 QAGIKSLDG

-618 LEEDNEEVVNGIIT
+618 LEEDNEEAVNGIIT
-632 VKANITDNGIIN
+632 VKANISDNGIIN
-644 RIEYSLMLEN
+644 KTEYSLMQEN
-654 GEESERIPVSN
+654 GEESGRILVSN
-665 ISSSGFTVDTTKF
+665 ISSSGFKVDTTKF
-678 EDNKKLTIRIYAND
+678 DDNKELTIKIYATD
-692 TSGNEGIKTKTVKIN
+692 VSGNEGIKLKTVKIN
-707 QSSDRPKIKFSNIDD
+707 QSSDSPKIKFSNIDD
-722 KIKTV
+722 KVKTV

-735 NIFGTDNN
+735 NILGTDNN

-753 DGIKTIKIFYQKVDV
+753 DGIKTIKIFYQKIDV
-768 EQVVSGNEIEW
+768 EQVVSGKEIEW
-779 NENSATVIKID
+779 NESSAIVIKKD
-790 AAGSTSFTLKIDS
+790 AAGSTSFTLKFDE
-803 LPKDEGAYLVKVF
+803 LPKDEGAYLVKVL

-827 TGSSGP
+827 SGSSGP
-833 FLIAVDNGAP
+833 FLVAVDNGAP
-843 QLAVSNVSG
+843 QLAVSTVSG
-852 AFQAANSQFTITGSI
+852 AFQAANSQFTVTGSI

-878 DAACSGEGSLIAIS
+878 DANCSGEGASIKIS
-892 KNAGSDGRF
+892 KNAGTDGRF

-935 VDTLPPKFTIES
+935 VDTLPPTFTIES
-947 VNGESFKDAEKDEA
+947 VNGESFNEAEKDKS

-974 TLRGTVTDPSEKAD
+974 TLRGTVTDPSEKDD

-1010 DEKGFYKNVASIW
+1010 DQKGFYKNVASAW
-1023 KKCAISAT
+1023 KKCAISPT
-1031 NAGFEWSAPIDLSS
+1031 NDGFEWSAPIDLSS
-1045 YKENVPYTVYLAAID
+1045 YEENVPYTVYLAAID
-1060 NAGNVSKISENPSA
+1060 NAGNVSVAEKNPSA
-1074 KIIITLDSESPEIKT
+1074 KIIITLDSEAPEIKA
-1089 FEKFEPTKLVLKARD
+1089 FEKLEPTKLVLKARD

-1117 GTTVQKTPEKTTETV
+1117 GTTVQKTQEKTTETV
-1132 TEADSTTKEFEVY
+1132 TEAEGAKKEFEVY

-1156 GTSRFRVE
+1156 GTSRFRIE

-1178 EIKNFAPSLSLVTD
+1178 EIKNFAPSISLVTD

-1207 DIIVTAS
+1207 DIIVTAT

-1224 VWREGEK
+1224 DWREGET

-1241 NKKQELKITIP
+1241 NEKQDLKITIP
-1252 APATDCGET
+1252 APANDSGET

-1313 MNARD
+1313 MNAHD
-1318 FAEIWFNS
+1318 FSEIWFNS
-1326 TSLILDGCFE
+1326 TSLMLDGCFE
-1336 EATSGIKSIRYELKN
+1336 ESTSGIKSIRYELKN

-1366 EKGNFKFFNI
+1366 EKENYKFFNI

-1403 EWIIKVDSKN
+1403 EWIVKVDSKN

-1421 FVDGIIEDADKKLS
+1421 SVDGIIEDADKKLS

-1445 SVFDELSGISKVQLS
+1445 SVFDELSGISKVQVS

-1477 INEKNFEFTVLS
+1477 INGKKFEFTVLS

-1534 ADSEAKGIQV
+1534 ADSEAEGIQV
-1544 NKTITLKGSADDK
+1544 NKTIALKGSADDK

-1566 KVTRIFYSTDKNSA
+1566 KVTKIFYSTEKNSA

-1593 DSNWSAEFDTAQ
+1593 ASNWSAEFNTAR

-1629 LELEIDQ
+1629 IELEIDQ
-1636 NSDRPTIKIISLETS
+1636 NSDRPAVKIISLEAS

-1658 KISGSVS
+1658 KISGSVG
-1665 DDDGIDGL
+1665 DDDGIDCL

-1696 LSSDKTWSFELLDEG
+1696 LSSDKTWSFELSDEG

-1718 AKDLEGGIFY
+1718 AKDLEGGVFY
-1728 TKNAGKLERPF
+1728 TKNDNKLERPF
-1739 IQFNSSEKSD
+1739 IQFDSSEKSD

-1764 LKNIRCAVSSG
+1764 LKNIKCAVSSG
-1775 TELPIEESVW
+1775 TELPTEESVW

-1821 VKLSLGNKVLDLT
+1821 VKLSLGNKVLDLAE
-1834 GKLERTGD
+1834 KLERTGD

-1852 VRALDSRNFN
+1852 VSALDSRNFN
-1862 VEGKNTITVTA
+1862 VEGKTTITLTA

-1894 SVSIDENSIENI
+1894 TVSIDENSIENI
-1906 TGKCAITGKGS
+1906 TGKCAITGNGS

-1931 KEQVKTGVTKNSEG
+1931 KEQAKTGVTKNSEG
-1945 WIPLRTST
+1945 WFPLKTST

-1971 EFNSSSFD
+1971 EFNSSSFE
-1979 KPENLE
+1979 KTENLE

-1997 GSLKYAEEISG
+1997 GSLNYAEEISG
-2008 DKNKVNVPVYFYVED
+2008 DKDKVNVPVYFYVED
-2023 ATGNAEVVKEKIPVN
+2023 ATGNAEVVKEKVPVN

-2056 TGSTVILQG
+2056 TGSSVILQG

-2073 SSVRITKVEYSIDG
+2073 SSVKITKVEYAVDG

-2094 WKPIDDL
+2094 WQPIDDL
-2101 FGTGIVVKG
+2101 SGTGIVVKG
-2110 NILENPAQII
+2110 NISENPAQII

-2132 VSKIENKEGAIKA
+2132 VSKIKIENAVIKA

-2158 SSSLAYPG
+2158 SSSFAYPD
-2166 ADSAKICQIRIYV
+2166 ADSAEICQIRIYV
-2179 DSGVPGVEKAYIVGF
+2179 DSGVPEVGKAYIVGF
-2194 ASQPTDIDDI
+2194 DSEPKGADEV

-2235 SMIDVGLRMQS
+2235 SVIDVGLSMQS
-2246 GNGYIP
+2246 GNGYIS
-2252 AMKEFESSESEV
+2252 AMKEFDSSESE
-2264 ASSNGTIT
+2264 AARSNGTIT
-2272 FGAKTAEYTVFIPI
+2272 FGAKTAEYTVLIPI
-2286 DVTKEGN
+2286 DVKEEGN

-2304 HSEVETNYAFK
+2304 HSGVETNYAFK
-2315 IDNTAPTLYSTD
+2315 IDNTAPALYATD
-2327 NKNLSAENSENL
+2327 NKKLAAENPENL

-2358 GSYTFGDEIEESGS
+2358 GSYTFGDELEESGS

-2382 KPANAEFGTME
+2382 KPANAEFGTTE

-2404 NQNNKTEIADVK
+2404 TQNNKTEVADVK
-2416 TDGKVYINSE
+2416 SDGNVYINSE

-2434 VTVENS
+2434 ATVENLEPN
-2440 KTDDGKSKITFAGL
+2440 DGKSKITFDGL

-2466 SEISKF
+2466 PEISKF

-2638 YSTLKQENG
+2638 YSTLKVNSG
-2647 SSNKA
+2647 SSSNK
-2652 GDALAKVTL
+2652 GDAQANVVLNGRIFKV
-2661 SGRTFKI
+2661 

-2695 EVVLPVSGDV
+2695 EVALPVNGDV
-2705 AELARTSEE
+2705 IELARTSEK
-2714 LKLADKEGTEQSAES
+2714 LNLADKKGTKQSAES
-2729 LIQTKDAQKYGGV
+2729 LVQTDDAQKYGGV
-2742 FLKMDENDP
+2742 FLKMDSSDS
-2751 KIVKL
+2751 KVAGL
-2756 DDGSTKYLAF
+2756 DDGSVKYLAF
-2766 TFWDKTNETK
+2766 TFWDKTDETN

-2789 AIIDVKDTEKPNGT
+2789 AIIDVKDTEEPNGT

-2829 DLPGTGETKPG
+2829 DLPGAGETKPG
-2840 VSGEVFINGT
+2840 VSGEIFINGT

-2861 IVKPDGIAGAE
+2861 IVKPNGTAGGD
-2872 GDVKIIWNENGEW
+2872 GDVKIIWNEDGEW

-2898 PSQDGHTVTW
+2898 PSQDGHTITW

-2930 DAQKNTQDISSESQ
+2930 DAQANSQDISSESQ
-2944 QTTEEN
+2944 QTTGEK
-2950 PTSVYKMDFVPYIKS
+2950 PTCVYNMDFVPYIKS

-2991 IEGMNFAEGESYTVN
+2991 IEGMNFAKGASFTVN
-3006 FYKSKTTAD
+3006 FYKSKTDAD
-3015 EKTVVGDAVAAETE
+3015 GKSVAGNIISSESQS
-3029 TGTILTA
+3029 GTILTV

-3077 GAKNEAN
+3077 GAENEAK
-3084 KIDNGFSKANKA
+3084 KIDNGLSKANKA
-3096 GTNFWTDDRYISVWN
+3096 GTNFWTDDRYISVWK

-3125 VVKKISYKN
+3125 LVKKIRKEDSIN
-3134 SGTATGST
+3134 SSGRVGLKKKGSQILPTADMT
-3142 TTGDEVGGGAFYNQA
+3142 D
-3157 GTNSNLR
+3157 
-3164 ISRGQHDR
+3164 
-3172 YFSAWSSNDL
+3172 
-3182 KIYGYLSTVGTK
+3182 GYLGFISSDDMRVYVYEGTTQ
-3194 DNVISKNSEASFQAP
+3194 NVAMSPTSDVSLFTAP
-3209 GVDQMDYVIVNGM
+3209 VDAVDMVVLGGL
-3222 PYYVM
+3222 PYYVL
-3227 QDNFIGGDSASVW
+3227 QTNYVGNVNANCW
-3240 GPGLF
+3240 GPGLMIA
-3245 LSREGMNFDMS
+3245 REGFAYE
-3256 KFQKG
+3256 KG
-3261 NTIEESD
+3261 TYEGTTGLGESSLKW
-3268 TFAIIERQGSSGA
+3268 IIERQGSNNSATG
-3281 AAKRDSSS
+3281 RNSSD
-3289 GYDSVMY
+3289 GYDSILY

-3305 AYVGDETMKYANAST
+3305 WHTDSPPEDDRTNYDSNNKRKQLDYV
-3320 AATGVDYI
+3320 
-3328 YVSYYDSYARCLKFA
+3328 YVSYYDSYAKCLKFA
-3343 GYEVAHN
+3343 AFRSGRDVDGGKISTINTTVENQWGGGNAG
-3350 IDKDNMTEL
+3350 DNEL
-3359 YKWGN
+3359 
-3364 VAEYCGINP
+3364 VAEIR
-3373 VVHSAPNK
+3373 SA
-3381 SNAYNSV
+3381 
-3388 TESNHMTDGKT
+3388 DGNMKTGAT
-3399 VVAGFDTTVS
+3399 VVAGYDTTQN
-3409 NPTKFKEEAGEWN
+3409 NPTKFTEKAGEWS
-3422 DIMVDNTST
+3422 DIVVDATGG
-3431 SPIPVIIYYNKT
+3431 SPIPVIVYYNES
-3443 KKCLEIAR
+3443 KKSLEVAR
-3451 GKQSFPIHDGNIVTK
+3451 GKSKFPKSKNYKADSVTEL
-3466 SSDGTDNTGGIT
+3466 SGADA
-3478 GWTKS
+3478 WTKTEEIRPGNS
-3483 TIKPNGAGDFGR
+3483 KADFGR
-3495 YVSAAMDE
+3495 YVSCAIDSSGNLHVAAQN
-3503 AGNIHAAAVDASK
+3503 ATNSTL
-3516 NKVYYLYIKKFGDS
+3516 YYLYLKKS
-3530 YLLDS
+3530 EEEYSVAKSVLLDS
-3535 SAVIGTSSGCWTDI
+3535 SSGSGLWTDI
-3549 ELTNGGIS
+3549 ELTNPSGTNLAEIRPVVSYINSSYVGTKSGMKAAYIS
-3557 TGAKTTTAAKT
+3557 DGAKDDVKFDVMTAP
-3568 ITSAVKPVISWI
+3568 SEWAVG
-3580 NKGLLDSSEA
+3580 N
-3590 VQVSCLSADDSDGTI
+3590 
-3605 WETMTDPAVY
+3605 
-3615 AANDQRTSVMAD
+3615 QRTSVMAD
-3627 VYESKGAVKSPVAV
+3627 VREKSEGGKSPVAV

>member
-67 DIDVVLTNTSTKKK
+67 DIDVVLTNTSTKRK

-219 AKWGSETYES
+219 AKWGSEAYES

-255 PEEDG
+255 PEEEG
-260 DKGNGAAYF
+260 DKGNCAAYF

-335 SGYTGLYDLK
+335 SGYTGLDDLK

-530 LEIELFAYIDSTENE
+530 LEIELFAYIDSTEGE
-545 FFASSADGRINFD
+545 FFASSADGRIKFD
-558 KNTGKFSLNV
+558 KNTGMFSLNV

-583 QAGIKSVDG
+583 QAGIKGVDG

-644 RIEYSLMLEN
+644 RTEYSLMLEN

-735 NIFGTDNN
+735 NILGTDNN

-768 EQVVSGNEIEW
+768 EQVVSGKEIKW
-779 NENSATVIKID
+779 NENSATVIEPD
-790 AAGSTSFTLKIDS
+790 AAGSTSFTLKFDS

-827 TGSSGP
+827 SGSSGP
-833 FLIAVDNGAP
+833 FLVAVDNGAP

-878 DAACSGEGSLIAIS
+878 DAACSVEEKLINVS
-892 KNAGSDGRF
+892 KDAGSDGRF

-911 EGKTLWFKAED
+911 EGKSLWFKAED

-1010 DEKGFYKNVASIW
+1010 DEKGFYKNVASTW

-1031 NAGFEWSAPIDLSS
+1031 TAGFEWSAPIDLSS
-1045 YKENVPYTVYLAAID
+1045 YEENVPYTVYLAAVD
-1060 NAGNVSKISENPSA
+1060 NAGNVSVAAENPSA
-1074 KIIITLDSESPEIKT
+1074 KIIITLDSEAPEIKA
-1089 FEKFEPTKLVLKARD
+1089 FEKLEPTKLVLKARD

-1117 GTTVQKTPEKTTETV
+1117 GTTVQKTAEKTTETV
-1132 TEADSTTKEFEVY
+1132 VESEGSTKEFEVY

-1164 VTDKAGNTKSSDDI
+1164 VKDKAGNTKSSDDI

-1214 VKDENQIASL
+1214 VKDENQISSL

-1241 NKKQELKITIP
+1241 NEKQELKIKIP

-1326 TSLILDGCFE
+1326 TSLMLDGCFE
-1336 EATSGIKSIRYELKN
+1336 EATSGIKSICYELKN

-1421 FVDGIIEDADKKLS
+1421 SVDGIIEDADKKLS

-1534 ADSEAKGIQV
+1534 ADSDADGIQV

-1739 IQFNSSEKSD
+1739 IQFDSSEKSD

-1764 LKNIRCAVSSG
+1764 LKNIKCAVSSG

-1894 SVSIDENSIENI
+1894 TVSIDENSIENI

-1931 KEQVKTGVTKNSEG
+1931 KEQVKTGVTKNSDG

-1971 EFNSSSFD
+1971 EFNSSSFE

-2023 ATGNAEVVKEKIPVN
+2023 ATGNAEVVKEKVPVN
-2038 VRGGIP
+2038 VCGGIP

-2101 FGTGIVVKG
+2101 SGTGIAVKG
-2110 NILENPAQII
+2110 NISENPAQII

-2132 VSKIENKEGAIKA
+2132 VSKIKIEKVVIKA

-2158 SSSLAYPG
+2158 SSSLAYPD

-2179 DSGVPGVEKAYIVGF
+2179 DSGVPCVGKAYIVGTD
-2194 ASQPTDIDDI
+2194 SQPMGRDSV

-2235 SMIDVGLRMQS
+2235 SVIDVGLRMQS

-2252 AMKEFESSESEV
+2252 AMKEFDSSESEV

-2286 DVTKEGN
+2286 DVTNEGN

-2304 HSEVETNYAFK
+2304 HSGVETNYAFK
-2315 IDNTAPTLYSTD
+2315 IDNTAPTLYGTD
-2327 NKNLSAENSENL
+2327 NKNLSAENPENL

-2358 GSYTFGDEIEESGS
+2358 GSYTFGDELEESGS

-2382 KPANAEFGTME
+2382 KPANAEFSTKE

-2404 NQNNKTEIADVK
+2404 TQSNKTEIADVK
-2416 TDGKVYINSE
+2416 SDGKVYINSE

-2434 VTVENS
+2434 VSVENS
-2440 KTDDGKSKITFAGL
+2440 DLKDGKSKITFAGL

-2466 SEISKF
+2466 PEISKF

-2488 GDSAIIEDELSAGE
+2488 GDAAIIEDELSAGE

-2608 DFYNEKTSILND
+2608 DFYNEKASILND

-2683 ELGYTYSLENSK
+2683 ELGYTYSLENSE

-2714 LKLADKEGTEQSAES
+2714 LKLADKNGTEQRAES
-2729 LIQTKDAQKYGGV
+2729 LIQTEDAQKYGGV
-2742 FLKMDENDP
+2742 FLKMDENDS
-2751 KIVKL
+2751 KIVEL

-2766 TFWDKTNETK
+2766 TFWDKTDETK

-2815 SFVYDDDGQPLGHI
+2815 SFVYDDDEQPLGHI
-2829 DLPGTGETKPG
+2829 DLPGSGETKPG

-2861 IVKPDGIAGAE
+2861 IVKPDGNAGAE
-2872 GDVKIIWNENGEW
+2872 VDVKIIWNENGEW

-2930 DAQKNTQDISSESQ
+2930 DAQANTQDIPSESQ

-2991 IEGMNFAEGESYTVN
+2991 IEGMNFAKGENYTVN
-3006 FYKSKTTAD
+3006 FYKSKTG
-3015 EKTVVGDAVAAETE
+3015 KTVAGNIVSSENQS
-3029 TGTILTA
+3029 GTIKKA

-3084 KIDNGFSKANKA
+3084 EIDNGFSKANKA

-3111 VGTTFDGSINPHSG
+3111 VGTSLPGSINPHSG
-3125 VVKKISYKN
+3125 AIKKVDKYN
-3134 SGTATGST
+3134 SGSGAGSQS
-3142 TTGDEVGGGAFYNQA
+3142 GNGWNAAPAPGGGQLYKQDGYSSAVDPVKDMNDSYYA
-3157 GTNSNLR
+3157 A
-3164 ISRGQHDR
+3164 ISSD
-3172 YFSAWSSNDL
+3172 DL
-3182 KIYGYLSTVGTK
+3182 KLYGYVSGKEYSTGHG
-3194 DNVISKNSEASFQAP
+3194 DNIAFNSSEVAYVAP
-3209 GVDQMDYVIVNGM
+3209 VDEMDYTIVNGV

-3227 QDNFIGGDSASVW
+3227 QDNGLGGASGSVW
-3240 GPGLF
+3240 GLGLCMM
-3245 LSREGMNFDMS
+3245 REGIWYDRTYFNPYG
-3256 KFQKG
+3256 G
-3261 NTIEESD
+3261 NTIEEAKLP
-3268 TFAIIERQGSSGA
+3268 FFVERQGNNVASH
-3281 AAKRDSSS
+3281 KRDSST
-3289 GYDSVMY
+3289 GYDSILY

-3305 AYVGDETMKYANAST
+3305 WYNKNDSLLYTKVNGDKSVS
-3320 AATGVDYI
+3320 GVDYI
-3328 YVSYYDSYARCLKFA
+3328 YISYYDSYAKCLKYAAYRIGHRFA
-3343 GYEVAHN
+3343 SNDGKYANSALKDWGKIDIADN
-3350 IDKDNMTEL
+3350 IDI
-3359 YKWGN
+3359 
-3364 VAEYCGINP
+3364 VAEMT
-3373 VVHSAPNK
+3373 SSPNTAGNQPAQK
-3381 SNAYNSV
+3381 
-3388 TESNHMTDGKT
+3388 TFDHMTDGAA
-3399 VVAGFDTTVS
+3399 VVAGKETTS
-3409 NPTKFKEEAGEWN
+3409 NSPTYTEIAGEWS
-3422 DIMVDNTST
+3422 DIFVDST
-3431 SPIPVIIYYNKT
+3431 TASDPRPVIIYYNKT
-3443 KKCLEIAR
+3443 KKCLEVAY
-3451 GKQSFPIHDGNIVTK
+3451 GNNSFPQK
-3466 SSDGTDNTGGIT
+3466 TDEWIKTP
-3478 GWTKS
+3478 
-3483 TIKPNGAGDFGR
+3483 IKPTGVNSDFGR
-3495 YVSAAMDE
+3495 YVSAAMDSK
-3503 AGNIHAAAVDASK
+3503 GNLHVAAQDADK
-3516 NKVYYLYIKKFGDS
+3516 AKLYYLYLEKSGSTYSVKNS
-3530 YLLDS
+3530 VAVDS
-3535 SAVIGTSSGCWTDI
+3535 SNGAGRWTDI
-3549 ELTNGGIS
+3549 ELTNPEG
-3557 TGAKTTTAAKT
+3557 TTLAE
-3568 ITSAVKPVISWI
+3568 IKPVISYIDTSYLGTQSGIKVAW
-3580 NKGLLDSSEA
+3580 LES
-3590 VQVSCLSADDSDGTI
+3590 VSDGNLSF
-3605 WETMTDPAVY
+3605 EAMTDPANY
-3615 AANDQRTSVMAD
+3615 ASSDQRTSVMAYVKETKGGS
-3627 VYESKGAVKSPVAV
+3627 VYSPVAV

>member
-1 MKKNLLSVF
+1 MKKNVLSVF
-10 AVVLTVFCGIF
+10 AVILTVFCGFF

-34 KVPKVEINSPSA
+34 KAPAVEITSPSA

-55 ISGTWSDDGELK
+55 MSGTWSDDGELK
-67 DIDVVLTNTSTKKK
+67 EIDVVLKNTSTKKQ
-81 YPENDSFK
+81 YPETDSFK

-95 GGKDGGNWTCKINPL
+95 GGKDGGIWTCKINPL

-129 AGNKSGATRGFVI
+129 AGNKTGATRGFVI

-166 SYGQDFSITGSV
+166 SYGQDFSIAGSV
-178 MDSSNVDSIEVEIYS
+178 MDSSDVDSVEVEIYS

-199 DQLKKTVTLKNV
+199 DQLKKTVVLKNV

-219 AKWGSETYES
+219 AKWGSEAYES

-255 PEEDG
+255 PEEEG
-260 DKGNGAAYF
+260 DKGNCAAYF

-307 KVKSAL
+307 KAKSAL

-335 SGYTGLYDLK
+335 SGYTGLDDLK

-508 EKSFYANKEFELSGT
+508 EKSFYANKEFEISGT

-530 LEIELFAYIDSTENE
+530 LEIELFAYIDSTEDE

-583 QAGIKSVDG
+583 QAGIKSLDG

-632 VKANITDNGIIN
+632 VKANISDNGIIN
-644 RIEYSLMLEN
+644 KTEYSLMQEN
-654 GEESERIPVSN
+654 GEESGRILVSN
-665 ISSSGFTVDTTKF
+665 ISSSGFKVDTTKF
-678 EDNKKLTIRIYAND
+678 DDNKELTIKIYATD
-692 TSGNEGIKTKTVKIN
+692 VSGNEGIKLKTVKIN
-707 QSSDRPKIKFSNIDD
+707 QSSDSPKIKFSNIDD
-722 KIKTV
+722 TVKTV
-727 AEIKNGQK
+727 AEIKDGQK
-735 NIFGTDNN
+735 NILGTDNN

-753 DGIKTIKIFYQKVDV
+753 DGIKTIKIFYQKIDV
-768 EQVVSGNEIEW
+768 EQVVSGEEIEW
-779 NENSATVIKID
+779 NESSAIVIEKD
-790 AAGSTSFTLKIDS
+790 AAGSTSFTLKFDG
-803 LPKDEGAYLVKVF
+803 LPKDEGAYLVKVL

-827 TGSSGP
+827 SGSSGP
-833 FLIAVDNGAP
+833 FLVAVDNGAP
-843 QLAVSNVSG
+843 QLAVSTVSG
-852 AFQAANSQFTITGSI
+852 AFQAANSQFTVTGSI

-878 DAACSGEGSLIAIS
+878 DANCSGEGSLIEVS
-892 KNAGSDGRF
+892 KDAGNDGRF

-935 VDTLPPKFTIES
+935 VDTLPPTFTIES
-947 VNGESFKDAEKDEA
+947 VNGESFNEAEKDES

-974 TLRGTVTDPSEKAD
+974 TLRGTVTDPSEKDD

-1010 DEKGFYKNVASIW
+1010 DQKGFYKNVASAW
-1023 KKCAISAT
+1023 KKCAISPT

-1045 YKENVPYTVYLAAID
+1045 YKENVPYTVYLAAVD
-1060 NAGNVSKISENPSA
+1060 NAGNVSVAEKNPSA
-1074 KIIITLDSESPEIKT
+1074 KIIITLDSEAPEIKA
-1089 FEKFEPTKLVLKARD
+1089 FEKLEPTKFVLKARD

-1117 GTTVQKTPEKTTETV
+1117 GTTVQKIPEKTTETV
-1132 TEADSTTKEFEVY
+1132 TEADGAKKEFEVY

-1156 GTSRFRVE
+1156 GTSRFRIE

-1178 EIKNFAPSLSLVTD
+1178 EIKNFAPSISLVTD

-1207 DIIVTAS
+1207 DIIVTAT

-1224 VWREGEK
+1224 DWREGET

-1241 NKKQELKITIP
+1241 NEKQDLKITIP
-1252 APATDCGET
+1252 APANDSGET

-1313 MNARD
+1313 MNAHD

-1326 TSLILDGCFE
+1326 TSLMLDGCFE
-1336 EATSGIKSIRYELKN
+1336 ESTSGIKSIRYELKN

-1366 EKGNFKFFNI
+1366 EKENYKFFNI

-1403 EWIIKVDSKN
+1403 EWIVKVDSKN

-1421 FVDGIIEDADKKLS
+1421 SVDGIIEDADKKLS

-1477 INEKNFEFTVLS
+1477 INGKKFEFTVLS

-1534 ADSEAKGIQV
+1534 ADSEAEGIQV
-1544 NKTITLKGSADDK
+1544 NKTIALKGSADDK

-1566 KVTRIFYSTDKNSA
+1566 KVTKIFYSTEKNSA

-1593 DSNWSAEFDTAQ
+1593 ASNWSAEFNTAR

-1629 LELEIDQ
+1629 IELEIDQ
-1636 NSDRPTIKIISLETS
+1636 NSDRPAIKIISLEAS

-1658 KISGSVS
+1658 KISGSVG
-1665 DDDGIDGL
+1665 DDDGIDCL

-1696 LSSDKTWSFELLDEG
+1696 LSSDKTWSFELSDEG

-1718 AKDLEGGIFY
+1718 AKDLEGGVFY
-1728 TKNAGKLERPF
+1728 TKNDNKLERPF
-1739 IQFNSSEKSD
+1739 IQFDSSEKSD

-1764 LKNIRCAVSSG
+1764 LKNIKCAVSSG
-1775 TELPIEESVW
+1775 TELPTEESVW

-1821 VKLSLGNKVLDLT
+1821 VKLSLGNKVLDLA

-1852 VRALDSRNFN
+1852 VSALDSRNFN
-1862 VEGKNTITVTA
+1862 VEGKTTVTVTA

-1894 SVSIDENSIENI
+1894 TVSIDENSIENI
-1906 TGKCAITGKGS
+1906 TGKCAITGNGS

-1931 KEQVKTGVTKNSEG
+1931 KEQAKTGVTKNSEG
-1945 WIPLRTST
+1945 WIPLKTST

-1971 EFNSSSFD
+1971 EFNSSSFE
-1979 KPENLE
+1979 KTENLG

-1997 GSLKYAEEISG
+1997 GSLNYAEEVSG
-2008 DKNKVNVPVYFYVED
+2008 DKNKVNVPIYFYVED
-2023 ATGNAEVVKEKIPVN
+2023 ATGNAEVVKEKVPVN

-2056 TGSTVILQG
+2056 TGSSVILQG

-2073 SSVRITKVEYSIDG
+2073 SSVRITKVEYAVDG

-2094 WKPIDDL
+2094 WQPIDDL
-2101 FGTGIVVKG
+2101 SETGIVVKG
-2110 NILENPAQII
+2110 SISENPAQII

-2132 VSKIENKEGAIKA
+2132 VSKIKIENAVIKA

-2158 SSSLAYPG
+2158 SSSFAYPD
-2166 ADSAKICQIRIYV
+2166 ADSAEICQIRIYV
-2179 DSGVPGVEKAYIVGF
+2179 DSGVPSVGKAYIVGF
-2194 ASQPTDIDDI
+2194 DSQPEGADEV

-2235 SMIDVGLRMQS
+2235 SVIDVGLSMQS
-2246 GNGYIP
+2246 GNGYIS
-2252 AMKEFESSESEV
+2252 AMKEFDSSESE
-2264 ASSNGTIT
+2264 AARSNGTIT

-2286 DVTKEGN
+2286 DVKEEGN

-2304 HSEVETNYAFK
+2304 HSGVETNYAFK
-2315 IDNTAPTLYSTD
+2315 IDNTAPALYGTD
-2327 NKNLSAENSENL
+2327 NKKLAAENPGNL

-2350 VNVIENSD
+2350 VNVVENSD
-2358 GSYTFGDEIEESGS
+2358 GSYTFGDELEESGS

-2382 KPANAEFGTME
+2382 KPANAEFGTTE

-2404 NQNNKTEIADVK
+2404 TQNNKTEVADVK
-2416 TDGKVYINSE
+2416 SDGKVYINSE

-2434 VTVENS
+2434 ATVENS
-2440 KTDDGKSKITFAGL
+2440 EPNDGKSKITFAGL

-2466 SEISKF
+2466 PEISKF

-2661 SGRTFKI
+2661 SGRTFKV

-2695 EVVLPVSGDV
+2695 EVALPINGDV
-2705 AELARTSEE
+2705 IELARTSEK
-2714 LKLADKEGTEQSAES
+2714 LNLADKKGTKQSAES
-2729 LIQTKDAQKYGGV
+2729 LVQTDDAQKYGGV
-2742 FLKMDENDP
+2742 FLKMDENDQE
-2751 KIVKL
+2751 IVKL

-2766 TFWDKTNETK
+2766 TFWDKTDETN
-2776 PGTDSLWAMINIP
+2776 PGTNSLWAMINIP

-2829 DLPGTGETKPG
+2829 DLPGAGETKPG
-2840 VSGEVFINGT
+2840 VSGEIFINGT

-2861 IVKPDGIAGAE
+2861 IVKPNGTVGGE
-2872 GDVKIIWNENGEW
+2872 GDVNIIWNEDGEW
-2885 KVSDGAEILSEEE
+2885 KTSEDAEILSEEE
-2898 PSQDGHTVTW
+2898 PSQDGHTITW

-2930 DAQKNTQDISSESQ
+2930 DAQANTQDISSESQ
-2944 QTTEEN
+2944 QTTGEK
-2950 PTSVYKMDFVPYIKS
+2950 PTCVYNMDFVPYIKS
-2965 IYPAVSGSANRS
+2965 IYPVGGSANRS

-2991 IEGMNFAEGESYTVN
+2991 IEGMNFAKGASYTVN
-3006 FYKSKTTAD
+3006 FYKSKTD
-3015 EKTVVGDAVAAETE
+3015 VDGKSVVGDAVTAETK
-3029 TGTILTA
+3029 TGTIEKD
-3036 GQITVKAPEYS
+3036 GQITVKSPEYS

-3084 KIDNGFSKANKA
+3084 KNEIDNGFSKANKA

-3111 VGTTFDGSINPHSG
+3111 VGTTFDKSYNPIMGTMEKLTKSDSKYMNNEKYGKNANTALPDNTLYGYWAADDNMVWDNILGKERAYSLFGSADAAMENSASQLDTC
-3125 VVKKISYKN
+3125 VISAPSTSKDNGQVFVAFLDNKLLN
-3134 SGTATGST
+3134 SGTYGP
-3142 TTGDEVGGGAFYNQA
+3142 GLVLMRD
-3157 GTNSNLR
+3157 
-3164 ISRGQHDR
+3164 GQKMKAQD
-3172 YFSAWSSNDL
+3172 
-3182 KIYGYLSTVGTK
+3182 T
-3194 DNVISKNSEASFQAP
+3194 SKYKYSVE
-3209 GVDQMDYVIVNGM
+3209 Y
-3222 PYYVM
+3222 
-3227 QDNFIGGDSASVW
+3227 IGGDK
-3240 GPGLF
+3240 
-3245 LSREGMNFDMS
+3245 MKNQ
-3256 KFQKG
+3256 FQNIK
-3261 NTIEESD
+3261 
-3268 TFAIIERQGSSGA
+3268 
-3281 AAKRDSSS
+3281 
-3289 GYDSVMY
+3289 
-3296 QFKNPRIAG
+3296 IAG
-3305 AYVGDETMKYANAST
+3305 AYAASSK
-3320 AATGVDYI
+3320 G
-3328 YVSYYDSYARCLKFA
+3328 
-3343 GYEVAHN
+3343 
-3350 IDKDNMTEL
+3350 
-3359 YKWGN
+3359 
-3364 VAEYCGINP
+3364 
-3373 VVHSAPNK
+3373 
-3381 SNAYNSV
+3381 
-3388 TESNHMTDGKT
+3388 
-3399 VVAGFDTTVS
+3399 
-3409 NPTKFKEEAGEWN
+3409 
-3422 DIMVDNTST
+3422 
-3431 SPIPVIIYYNKT
+3431 
-3443 KKCLEIAR
+3443 
-3451 GKQSFPIHDGNIVTK
+3451 
-3466 SSDGTDNTGGIT
+3466 DGTDNFHVYISYYDAYSHCLKYGKIELKPNIDTSNSTDLVAQYTFAADSSVANKFVVDGKDDKDSGGDVGKWSDIKVLFEKGGIPVPVVAYYVSKSST
-3478 GWTKS
+3478 SGILRLAKGTSTAPLLNDNTNWTYKDVNS
-3483 TIKPNGAGDFGR
+3483 PSGVRDFGR
-3495 YVSAAMDE
+3495 YVSME
-3503 AGNIHAAAVDASK
+3503 I
-3516 NKVYYLYIKKFGDS
+3516 
-3530 YLLDS
+3530 DS
-3535 SAVIGTSSGCWTDI
+3535 SGGLHIVCQDAIAGVLYYGYFADGIAENPTGGWKKIDATSSVGRWTDI
-3549 ELTNGGIS
+3549 KLADS
-3557 TGAKTTTAAKT
+3557 SKTGLDAKPVVTYMDATKLDTTQ
-3568 ITSAVKPVISWI
+3568 AVKVAFVEDETWESMTAPSEKQAGSQYKMSLVVDVLDEEKKS
-3580 NKGLLDSSEA
+3580 NKL
-3590 VQVSCLSADDSDGTI
+3590 
-3605 WETMTDPAVY
+3605 
-3615 AANDQRTSVMAD
+3615 
-3627 VYESKGAVKSPVAV
+3627 AV

>member
-67 DIDVVLTNTSTKKK
+67 DIDVVLTNTSTKRK

-193 AEGDDK
+193 AEGEDK

-219 AKWGSETYES
+219 AKWGSEAYES

-255 PEEDG
+255 PEEEG

-335 SGYTGLYDLK
+335 SGYTGLDDLK
-345 NASGSNQEKGYLND
+345 NASGSNQETGYLND

-425 ILNELSEEQRSERES
+425 ILNELSDEQRSERES

-558 KNTGKFSLNV
+558 KNTGNFFLNV

-618 LEEDNEEVVNGIIT
+618 LEEDNEDVVNGIIT

-644 RIEYSLMLEN
+644 RSEYSLMLEN

-678 EDNKKLTIRIYAND
+678 EDNKKLTIKIYAND

-707 QSSDRPKIKFSNIDD
+707 QGSDRPKIKFSNIDD

-735 NIFGTDNN
+735 NILGTDNN

-768 EQVVSGNEIEW
+768 GQVETDKEFEW
-779 NENSATVIKID
+779 NENSATVIETD

-803 LPKDEGAYLVKVF
+803 LPKDEGTYLVKVL

-827 TGSSGP
+827 FGSSGP
-833 FLIAVDNGAP
+833 FLVAVDNGAP

-867 DDSSAEIRCYS
+867 DDYSAEIRCYS
-878 DAACSGEGSLIAIS
+878 DADCAGEGSLIEVS
-892 KNAGSDGRF
+892 KDAGSDGRF
-901 SWNFEEKTGS
+901 SWNFEEKTGN

-935 VDTLPPKFTIES
+935 VDTLPPTFTIES
-947 VNGESFKDAEKDEA
+947 VNGESFKDAEKDES

-974 TLRGTVTDPSEKAD
+974 TLRGTVTDPSVKDD

-1010 DEKGFYKNVASIW
+1010 DEKDFYKNVASTW

-1045 YKENVPYTVYLAAID
+1045 YEEKVPYTVYLAAVD
-1060 NAGNVSKISENPSA
+1060 NAGNVSKIFENPSA

-1117 GTTVQKTPEKTTETV
+1117 GTTVEKTPEKTTETV
-1132 TEADSTTKEFEVY
+1132 TEADGTTKEFEVY

-1214 VKDENQIASL
+1214 VKDENQISSL

-1241 NKKQELKITIP
+1241 NEKQELKITIP

-1421 FVDGIIEDADKKLS
+1421 SVDGIIEDADKKLS

-1522 KSPTVTFISPKD
+1522 KTPTVTFISPKD

-1585 DLKLEING
+1585 VLKLEING
-1593 DSNWSAEFDTAQ
+1593 DSNWSAEFNTAQ

-1696 LSSDKTWSFELLDEG
+1696 LSSDKTWSFELSDEG

-1718 AKDLEGGIFY
+1718 AKDLDGGIFY

-1739 IQFNSSEKSD
+1739 IQFDSSEKSD

-1764 LKNIRCAVSSG
+1764 LKNIKCAVSSG

-1852 VRALDSRNFN
+1852 VRALDSRKFN

-1917 DPSGISIFNYLIPT
+1917 DPSGISTFNYLIPT
-1931 KEQVKTGVTKNSEG
+1931 KEQVKTGVTKNSDG
-1945 WIPLRTST
+1945 WISLRTST

-1971 EFNSSSFD
+1971 EFNSSSFE

-1985 SLIYYATAKNAD
+1985 SLIYYATAKNSD

-2023 ATGNAEVVKEKIPVN
+2023 ATGNAEVVKEKVPVN

-2101 FGTGIVVKG
+2101 SGTGIVVKG
-2110 NILENPAQII
+2110 NISENPAQII

-2132 VSKIENKEGAIKA
+2132 VSKIKIEKDAIKA

-2158 SSSLAYPG
+2158 SSSLAYPD

-2179 DSGVPGVEKAYIVGF
+2179 DSGVPSVGKAYIVGF
-2194 ASQPTDIDDI
+2194 ASQPTDRDSV

-2235 SMIDVGLRMQS
+2235 SVIDVGLRMQS

-2286 DVTKEGN
+2286 DVTNEGN

-2304 HSEVETNYAFK
+2304 HSGVETNYAFK
-2315 IDNTAPTLYSTD
+2315 IDNTAPALYSTD
-2327 NKNLSAENSENL
+2327 NKKLSAENPENL

-2358 GSYTFGDEIEESGS
+2358 GSYTFGDELEESGS

-2382 KPANAEFGTME
+2382 KPANAEFGTTE

-2404 NQNNKTEIADVK
+2404 TQNNKTELADVK
-2416 TDGKVYINSE
+2416 SDGKVYINSE

-2440 KTDDGKSKITFAGL
+2440 DLKDGKSKITFAGL

-2466 SEISKF
+2466 PEISKF

-2488 GDSAIIEDELSAGE
+2488 GDVAIIEDKLSAGE

-2683 ELGYTYSLENSK
+2683 ELGYTYSLENSE
-2695 EVVLPVSGDV
+2695 EVVLPVSRDV
-2705 AELARTSEE
+2705 AGLARTSEE
-2714 LKLADKEGTEQSAES
+2714 LKLADKKGTKQSAES
-2729 LIQTKDAQKYGGV
+2729 LIQTKNAQKYGGV
-2742 FLKMDENDP
+2742 FLKMDENDQE
-2751 KIVKL
+2751 IVKL
-2756 DDGSTKYLAF
+2756 DNGSTKYLAF
-2766 TFWDKTNETK
+2766 TFWDKTDETK
-2776 PGTDSLWAMINIP
+2776 PGIDSLWAMINIP
-2789 AIIDVKDTEKPNGT
+2789 AIIDVKDTENPNGT

-2829 DLPGTGETKPG
+2829 DLPGTDETKPG

-2861 IVKPDGIAGAE
+2861 IVKPNGVVGAE
-2872 GDVKIIWNENGEW
+2872 GDVKIIWHENGEW

-2898 PSQDGHTVTW
+2898 PSQDGHTITW

-2930 DAQKNTQDISSESQ
+2930 DAQANKQDFSSESQ
-2944 QTTEEN
+2944 QTTEEK
-2950 PTSVYKMDFVPYIKS
+2950 PTCVYKMDFVPYIKS
-2965 IYPAVSGSANRS
+2965 IYPVASGSANRS
-2977 RLGKFPVRAGEDMV
+2977 RLGKFPVRAGEGMV

-3015 EKTVVGDAVAAETE
+3015 GKTVVGDAVAAETE
-3029 TGTILTA
+3029 TGEISTD
-3036 GQITVKAPEYS
+3036 GQITVEAPEYS
-3047 RWVEVVVG
+3047 RWVEVVIG

-3111 VGTTFDGSINPHSG
+3111 VGTSLPGSINPHSG
-3125 VVKKISYKN
+3125 AIKKVDKYN
-3134 SGTATGST
+3134 SGSGAGSQS
-3142 TTGDEVGGGAFYNQA
+3142 GNDWNAAPAPGGGQLYKQDGYSSAVDPVYGMNDSYYA
-3157 GTNSNLR
+3157 A
-3164 ISRGQHDR
+3164 ISSD
-3172 YFSAWSSNDL
+3172 DL
-3182 KIYGYLSTVGTK
+3182 KLYGYVSGKEYSTGHG
-3194 DNVISKNSEASFQAP
+3194 DNIAFNSSEVAYVAP
-3209 GVDQMDYVIVNGM
+3209 VDEMDYTIVNGV

-3227 QDNFIGGDSASVW
+3227 QDNGLGGASGSVW
-3240 GPGLF
+3240 GLGLCMM
-3245 LSREGMNFDMS
+3245 REGIWYDRTYFNPYG
-3256 KFQKG
+3256 G
-3261 NTIEESD
+3261 NTIEEAKLP
-3268 TFAIIERQGSSGA
+3268 FFVERQGYNVASH
-3281 AAKRDSSS
+3281 KRDSST
-3289 GYDSVMY
+3289 GYDSILY

-3305 AYVGDETMKYANAST
+3305 WYNKNDSLLYTKVNGDKSVS
-3320 AATGVDYI
+3320 GVDYI
-3328 YVSYYDSYARCLKFA
+3328 YISYYDSYAKCLKYAAYRIGHRFA
-3343 GYEVAHN
+3343 SNDGKYANSALKDWGKIDVADN
-3350 IDKDNMTEL
+3350 IDI
-3359 YKWGN
+3359 
-3364 VAEYCGINP
+3364 VAEMT
-3373 VVHSAPNK
+3373 SSPNTVGNQPAQK
-3381 SNAYNSV
+3381 
-3388 TESNHMTDGKT
+3388 TFDHMTDGAA
-3399 VVAGFDTTVS
+3399 VVAGNETTS
-3409 NPTKFKEEAGEWN
+3409 NSPTYTEIAGEWS
-3422 DIMVDNTST
+3422 DIFVDST
-3431 SPIPVIIYYNKT
+3431 TASAPRPVIIYYNKT
-3443 KKCLEIAR
+3443 QKCLEVAY
-3451 GKQSFPIHDGNIVTK
+3451 GNNSFPQK
-3466 SSDGTDNTGGIT
+3466 TGD
-3478 GWTKS
+3478 WTK
-3483 TIKPNGAGDFGR
+3483 TPIKPTGVNSDFGR
-3495 YVSAAMDE
+3495 YVSAAMDSK
-3503 AGNIHAAAVDASK
+3503 GNLHVAAQDADK
-3516 NKVYYLYIKKFGDS
+3516 AKLYYLYLEKSGSAYSVKNS
-3530 YLLDS
+3530 VAVDS
-3535 SAVIGTSSGCWTDI
+3535 SNGAGRWTDI
-3549 ELTNGGIS
+3549 ELTNPEG
-3557 TGAKTTTAAKT
+3557 TTLAE
-3568 ITSAVKPVISWI
+3568 IKPVISYIDTSYLGTQSGIKVAW
-3580 NKGLLDSSEA
+3580 LES
-3590 VQVSCLSADDSDGTI
+3590 VSDGNI
-3605 WETMTDPAVY
+3605 NFEAMTDPANY
-3615 AANDQRTSVMAD
+3615 SSSDQRTSVMAYVKETKD
-3627 VYESKGAVKSPVAV
+3627 GSVYSPVAV

>member
-34 KVPKVEINSPSA
+34 KVPTVEITSPSA

-95 GGKDGGNWTCKINPL
+95 GGKNGGNWTCKINPL

-219 AKWGSETYES
+219 AKWGSEAYES

-255 PEEDG
+255 PEEEG

-335 SGYTGLYDLK
+335 SGYTGLDDLK

-394 CDKNGNIIENA
+394 CDKNGKIIENA

-454 EVNSVIHPE
+454 EVNSIIHPE

-558 KNTGKFSLNV
+558 KNTGNFSLNV

-644 RIEYSLMLEN
+644 RTEYSLMLEN

-707 QSSDRPKIKFSNIDD
+707 QSSDKPKIKFSNIDD

-735 NIFGTDNN
+735 NILGTDNN

-779 NENSATVIKID
+779 NENSATVIEIG
-790 AAGSTSFTLKIDS
+790 AAGSTSFTLKFDK
-803 LPKDEGAYLVKVF
+803 LPKDEGAYLVKVL

-827 TGSSGP
+827 SGSSGP
-833 FLIAVDNGAP
+833 FLVAVDNGAP

-878 DAACSGEGSLIAIS
+878 DANCSGEGSLIAIS

-911 EGKTLWFKAED
+911 KGKTLWFKGED

-935 VDTLPPKFTIES
+935 VDTLPPTFTIES
-947 VNGESFKDAEKDEA
+947 VNGESFNDAEKDEA

-1010 DEKGFYKNVASIW
+1010 DEKGFYKNVASTW

-1045 YKENVPYTVYLAAID
+1045 YKENVPYTVYLAAVD

-1117 GTTVQKTPEKTTETV
+1117 GTTVQKIPEKTTEKV
-1132 TEADSTTKEFEVY
+1132 TEADGTPKEFEVY

-1178 EIKNFAPSLSLVTD
+1178 EIKNFAPSLSLITD

-1207 DIIVTAS
+1207 DIIVTAG
-1214 VKDENQIASL
+1214 VKDENQISSL
-1224 VWREGEK
+1224 AWREGEK

-1241 NKKQELKITIP
+1241 NEKQELKITIP

-1326 TSLILDGCFE
+1326 TSLMLDGCFE

-1382 NSTENHLKL
+1382 NSTENHLRL

-1421 FVDGIIEDADKKLS
+1421 SVDGIIEDADKKLS

-1445 SVFDELSGISKVQLS
+1445 FVFDELSGISKVQLS

-1593 DSNWSAEFDTAQ
+1593 DSNWSAEFNTAQ

-1739 IQFNSSEKSD
+1739 IQFDSSEKSD

-1764 LKNIRCAVSSG
+1764 LKNIKCAVSSG

-1821 VKLSLGNKVLDLT
+1821 VKLSLGNKVLDLA

-1894 SVSIDENSIENI
+1894 SVSIDENSVENI

-1917 DPSGISIFNYLIPT
+1917 DPSGISTFNYLIPT
-1931 KEQVKTGVTKNSEG
+1931 KEQVKTGVTKNSDG
-1945 WIPLRTST
+1945 WIPLKTST

-1971 EFNSSSFD
+1971 EFNSSSFE

-2023 ATGNAEVVKEKIPVN
+2023 ATGNADVVKEKVPVN

-2073 SSVRITKVEYSIDG
+2073 SSVRITKIEYSIDG

-2094 WKPIDDL
+2094 WKPIGDL
-2101 FGTGIVVKG
+2101 SGTGIVVKG
-2110 NILENPAQII
+2110 NISENPAQII

-2158 SSSLAYPG
+2158 SSSRAYPD

-2179 DSGVPGVEKAYIVGF
+2179 DSGVPCVGKAYIVGF
-2194 ASQPTDIDDI
+2194 ASQPTDRDSV

-2235 SMIDVGLRMQS
+2235 SVIDVGLRMQS

-2252 AMKEFESSESEV
+2252 AMKEFESSESED

-2304 HSEVETNYAFK
+2304 HSGVETNYAFK

-2327 NKNLSAENSENL
+2327 NKNLSAKNSENL

-2358 GSYTFGDEIEESGS
+2358 GSYTFGDELEESGS

-2382 KPANAEFGTME
+2382 KPANADFGTTE

-2404 NQNNKTEIADVK
+2404 TQNNKTEIADVK
-2416 TDGKVYINSE
+2416 SDGKVYINSE

-2440 KTDDGKSKITFAGL
+2440 DSDDGKSKITFAGL

-2466 SEISKF
+2466 PEISKF

-2488 GDSAIIEDELSAGE
+2488 GDAAIIEDELSAGE

-2683 ELGYTYSLENSK
+2683 ELGYTYSLENSE
-2695 EVVLPVSGDV
+2695 EVVLPVNGKV
-2705 AELARTSEE
+2705 TELVRTSEE
-2714 LKLADKEGTEQSAES
+2714 LKLADKKGTKQSAES

-2751 KIVKL
+2751 KIVEL
-2756 DDGSTKYLAF
+2756 DNGSAKYLAF
-2766 TFWDKTNETK
+2766 TFWDKTDETN

-2829 DLPGTGETKPG
+2829 DLLGTGETKPG

-2861 IVKPDGIAGAE
+2861 IVKPNGTVDGD
-2872 GDVKIIWNENGEW
+2872 GDVKIIWHENGEW

-2930 DAQKNTQDISSESQ
+2930 DAQKNTQDSSSGSQ

-2977 RLGKFPVRAGEDMV
+2977 RLGKFPVHAGEDMV
-2991 IEGMNFAEGESYTVN
+2991 IEGMNFADGESYTVK

-3015 EKTVVGDAVAAETE
+3015 GKTVVGDAVAETE
-3029 TGTILTA
+3029 TRTILTA

-3055 GVATRNNTNENSGCN
+3055 GVATRNNTNENSGYN

-3084 KIDNGFSKANKA
+3084 EIDNGFSKANKA

-3111 VGTTFDGSINPHSG
+3111 VGTSLPGSINPHSG
-3125 VVKKISYKN
+3125 AIKKVDKYN
-3134 SGTATGST
+3134 SGS
-3142 TTGDEVGGGAFYNQA
+3142 GAGLQSGNDWNAAPAPGCGQLYKQDGYSSAVDPVYGMNDSYYA
-3157 GTNSNLR
+3157 A
-3164 ISRGQHDR
+3164 ISSD
-3172 YFSAWSSNDL
+3172 DL
-3182 KIYGYLSTVGTK
+3182 KLYGYVSGKEYSTGHG
-3194 DNVISKNSEASFQAP
+3194 DNIAFNSSEVAYVAP
-3209 GVDQMDYVIVNGM
+3209 VDEMDYTIVNGV

-3227 QDNFIGGDSASVW
+3227 QDNGLGGASGSVW
-3240 GPGLF
+3240 GLGLCMM
-3245 LSREGMNFDMS
+3245 REGIWYDRTYFNPYG
-3256 KFQKG
+3256 G
-3261 NTIEESD
+3261 NTIEEAKLP
-3268 TFAIIERQGSSGA
+3268 FFVERQGYNVASH
-3281 AAKRDSSS
+3281 KRDSST
-3289 GYDSVMY
+3289 GYDSILY

-3305 AYVGDETMKYANAST
+3305 WYNATDSLIYNSGNNGKV
-3320 AATGVDYI
+3320 TGVDYI
-3328 YVSYYDSYARCLKFA
+3328 YISYYDSYAKCLKYAAYRIGHRFA
-3343 GYEVAHN
+3343 SNDGKYANSALKDWGKIDVADN
-3350 IDKDNMTEL
+3350 IDI
-3359 YKWGN
+3359 
-3364 VAEYCGINP
+3364 VAEMT
-3373 VVHSAPNK
+3373 SSPNTAGNQPAQK
-3381 SNAYNSV
+3381 
-3388 TESNHMTDGKT
+3388 TFDHMTDGAA
-3399 VVAGFDTTVS
+3399 VVAGKETTS
-3409 NPTKFKEEAGEWN
+3409 NSPTYTEIAGEWS
-3422 DIMVDNTST
+3422 DIFVDST
-3431 SPIPVIIYYNKT
+3431 TASGPRPVIIYYNKT
-3443 KKCLEIAR
+3443 KKCLEVAY
-3451 GKQSFPIHDGNIVTK
+3451 GNNSFPQK
-3466 SSDGTDNTGGIT
+3466 TDE
-3478 GWTKS
+3478 WTK
-3483 TIKPNGAGDFGR
+3483 TPIKPTGVNSDFGR
-3495 YVSAAMDE
+3495 YVSAAMDSK
-3503 AGNIHAAAVDASK
+3503 GNLHVAAQDADK
-3516 NKVYYLYIKKFGDS
+3516 AKLYYLYLEKSGSTYSVKNS
-3530 YLLDS
+3530 VAVDS
-3535 SAVIGTSSGCWTDI
+3535 SNGAGRWTDI
-3549 ELTNGGIS
+3549 ELTNPEG
-3557 TGAKTTTAAKT
+3557 TTLAE
-3568 ITSAVKPVISWI
+3568 IKPV
-3580 NKGLLDSSEA
+3580 
-3590 VQVSCLSADDSDGTI
+3590 VSYIDTSYLGTQSGIKVAWLESVSDGNI
-3605 WETMTDPAVY
+3605 SFEVMTDPANY
-3615 AANDQRTSVMAD
+3615 ASSDQRTSVMAHVKETKD
-3627 VYESKGAVKSPVAV
+3627 GSVYSPVAV

>member
-1 MKKNLLSVF
+1 
-10 AVVLTVFCGIF
+10 
-21 LSCEVGLG
+21 
-29 DSIDT
+29 
-34 KVPKVEINSPSA
+34 
-46 DYIVRDEFT
+46 
-55 ISGTWSDDGELK
+55 
-67 DIDVVLTNTSTKKK
+67 
-81 YPENDSFK
+81 
-89 ATIIKE
+89 
-95 GGKDGGNWTCKINPL
+95 
-110 SESKIPDGS
+110 
-119 YEVSVTAIDT
+119 
-129 AGNKSGATRGFVI
+129 
-142 DNTPPLLSL
+142 
-151 TRPSTKFSDDGSSAD
+151 
-166 SYGQDFSITGSV
+166 

-219 AKWGSETYES
+219 AKWGSEAYES

-255 PEEDG
+255 PEEED

-335 SGYTGLYDLK
+335 SGYTGLDDLK

-644 RIEYSLMLEN
+644 RTEYSLMLEN

-735 NIFGTDNN
+735 NILGTDNN

-827 TGSSGP
+827 SGSSGP
-833 FLIAVDNGAP
+833 FLVAVDNGAP

-911 EGKTLWFKAED
+911 KGKTLWFKAED

-947 VNGESFKDAEKDEA
+947 VNGESFNDAEKDEA

-1214 VKDENQIASL
+1214 VKDENQISSL

-1231 ISGNVAIEKN
+1231 ISGNVEIEKN
-1241 NKKQELKITIP
+1241 NEKQELKITIP

-1326 TSLILDGCFE
+1326 TSLMLDGCFE

-1593 DSNWSAEFDTAQ
+1593 DSDWSAEFDTAQ

-1894 SVSIDENSIENI
+1894 TVSIDENSVENI

-1917 DPSGISIFNYLIPT
+1917 DPSGISTFNYLIPT
-1931 KEQVKTGVTKNSEG
+1931 KEQVKTGVTKNSDG

-1971 EFNSSSFD
+1971 EFNSSSFE
-1979 KPENLE
+1979 KTENLE

-2008 DKNKVNVPVYFYVED
+2008 DKYKVNVPVYFYVED
-2023 ATGNAEVVKEKIPVN
+2023 ATGNAEVVKEKVLVN

-2101 FGTGIVVKG
+2101 SGTGIVVKG
-2110 NILENPAQII
+2110 NISENPAQIV

-2158 SSSLAYPG
+2158 SSSLAYPD

-2179 DSGVPGVEKAYIVGF
+2179 DSGVPCVEKAYIVGF
-2194 ASQPTDIDDI
+2194 ASQPTDRDSV

-2235 SMIDVGLRMQS
+2235 SVIDVGLRMQS

-2382 KPANAEFGTME
+2382 KPANAEFGTTE

-2597 LATDLNGNGKF
+2597 LATDLNGNEKF

-2683 ELGYTYSLENSK
+2683 ELGYTYSLENSE
-2695 EVVLPVSGDV
+2695 EVVLPVNGEV
-2705 AELARTSEE
+2705 VGLARTSEE
-2714 LKLADKEGTEQSAES
+2714 LNLADKKGTKQSAES
-2729 LIQTKDAQKYGGV
+2729 LIQTKEAQKYGGV

-2766 TFWDKTNETK
+2766 TFWDKTDETK

-2815 SFVYDDDGQPLGHI
+2815 SFVYDDEQPLGHI
-2829 DLPGTGETKPG
+2829 DLPGSGETKPG

-2861 IVKPDGIAGAE
+2861 IVKPDGIVGAE

-2885 KVSDGAEILSEEE
+2885 KVFNGAEILSEEE

-2919 ATDKSVKTYVV
+2919 ATDKNVKTYVV
-2930 DAQKNTQDISSESQ
+2930 DAQANKQDISAESQ
-2944 QTTEEN
+2944 QTTEEK
-2950 PTSVYKMDFVPYIKS
+2950 PTCVYKMDFVPYIKS
-2965 IYPAVSGSANRS
+2965 IYPVVSGSANRS

-3084 KIDNGFSKANKA
+3084 EIDHGFSKANKA

-3111 VGTTFDGSINPHSG
+3111 VGTSLPGSINPTNG

-3134 SGTATGST
+3134 SGSATGST

-3164 ISRGQHDR
+3164 ISSGQHDR

-3281 AAKRDSSS
+3281 AANRDSSS

-3305 AYVGDETMKYANAST
+3305 AYVGGETMKFANAST

-3343 GYEVAHN
+3343 GYKVAHN

-3381 SNAYNSV
+3381 SNTYNSV
-3388 TESNHMTDGKT
+3388 IESNHMTDGKT

-3516 NKVYYLYIKKFGDS
+3516 NKVYYLYIKKLGES
-3530 YLLDS
+3530 YELDS

-3557 TGAKTTTAAKT
+3557 TGAKTA
-3568 ITSAVKPVISWI
+3568 TSAVKPVISWI
-3580 NKGLLDSSEA
+3580 NKGLLDSTEA

>member
-1 MKKNLLSVF
+1 MKKNVLSVF
-10 AVVLTVFCGIF
+10 AVILTVFCGFF

-34 KVPKVEINSPSA
+34 KAPAVEITSPSA

-55 ISGTWSDDGELK
+55 MSGTWSDDGELK
-67 DIDVVLTNTSTKKK
+67 EIDVVLKNTSTKKQ
-81 YPENDSFK
+81 YPETDSFK

-95 GGKDGGNWTCKINPL
+95 GGKDGGIWTCKINPL

-129 AGNKSGATRGFVI
+129 AGNKTGATRGFVI

-166 SYGQDFSITGSV
+166 SYGQDFSIAGSV
-178 MDSSNVDSIEVEIYS
+178 MDSSDVDSVEVEIYS

-199 DQLKKTVTLKNV
+199 DQLKKTVVLKNV

-219 AKWGSETYES
+219 AKWGSEAYES

-255 PEEDG
+255 PEEEG
-260 DKGNGAAYF
+260 DKGNCAAYF

-307 KVKSAL
+307 KAKSAL

-335 SGYTGLYDLK
+335 SGYTGLDDLK

-508 EKSFYANKEFELSGT
+508 EKSFYANKEFEISGT

-530 LEIELFAYIDSTENE
+530 LEIELFAYIDSTEDE

-583 QAGIKSVDG
+583 QAGIKSLDG

-632 VKANITDNGIIN
+632 VKANISDNGIIN
-644 RIEYSLMLEN
+644 KTEYSLMQEN
-654 GEESERIPVSN
+654 GEESGRILVSN
-665 ISSSGFTVDTTKF
+665 ISSSGFKVDTTKF
-678 EDNKKLTIRIYAND
+678 DDNKELTIKIYATD
-692 TSGNEGIKTKTVKIN
+692 VSGNEGIKLKTVKIN
-707 QSSDRPKIKFSNIDD
+707 QSSDSPKIKFSNIDD
-722 KIKTV
+722 TVKTV
-727 AEIKNGQK
+727 AEIKDGQK
-735 NIFGTDNN
+735 NILGTDNN

-753 DGIKTIKIFYQKVDV
+753 DGIKTIKIFYQKIDV
-768 EQVVSGNEIEW
+768 EQVVSGEEIEW
-779 NENSATVIKID
+779 NESSAIVIEKD
-790 AAGSTSFTLKIDS
+790 AAGSTSFTLKFDG
-803 LPKDEGAYLVKVF
+803 LPKDEGAYLVKVL

-827 TGSSGP
+827 SGSSGP
-833 FLIAVDNGAP
+833 FLVAVDNGAP
-843 QLAVSNVSG
+843 QLAVSTVSG
-852 AFQAANSQFTITGSI
+852 AFQAANSQFTVTGSI

-878 DAACSGEGSLIAIS
+878 DANCSGEGSLIEVS
-892 KNAGSDGRF
+892 KDAGNDGRF

-935 VDTLPPKFTIES
+935 VDTLPPTFTIES
-947 VNGESFKDAEKDEA
+947 VNGESFNEAEKDES

-974 TLRGTVTDPSEKAD
+974 TLRGTVTDPSEKDD

-1010 DEKGFYKNVASIW
+1010 DQKGFYKNVASAW
-1023 KKCAISAT
+1023 KKCAISPT

-1045 YKENVPYTVYLAAID
+1045 YKENVPYTVYLAAVD
-1060 NAGNVSKISENPSA
+1060 NAGNVSVAEKNPSA
-1074 KIIITLDSESPEIKT
+1074 KIIITLDSEAPEIKA
-1089 FEKFEPTKLVLKARD
+1089 FEKLEPTKFVLKARD

-1117 GTTVQKTPEKTTETV
+1117 GTTVQKIPEKTTETV
-1132 TEADSTTKEFEVY
+1132 TEADGAKKEFEVY

-1156 GTSRFRVE
+1156 GTSRFRIE

-1178 EIKNFAPSLSLVTD
+1178 EIKNFAPSISLVTD

-1207 DIIVTAS
+1207 DIIVTAT

-1224 VWREGEK
+1224 DWREGET

-1241 NKKQELKITIP
+1241 NEKQDLKITIP
-1252 APATDCGET
+1252 APANDSGET

-1313 MNARD
+1313 MNAHD

-1326 TSLILDGCFE
+1326 TSLMLDGCFE
-1336 EATSGIKSIRYELKN
+1336 ESTSGIKSIRYELKN

-1366 EKGNFKFFNI
+1366 EKENYKFFNI

-1403 EWIIKVDSKN
+1403 EWIVKVDSKN

-1421 FVDGIIEDADKKLS
+1421 SVDGIIEDADKKLS

-1477 INEKNFEFTVLS
+1477 INGKKFEFTVLS

-1534 ADSEAKGIQV
+1534 ADSEAEGIQV
-1544 NKTITLKGSADDK
+1544 NKTIALKGSADDK

-1566 KVTRIFYSTDKNSA
+1566 KVTKIFYSTEKNSA

-1593 DSNWSAEFDTAQ
+1593 ASNWSAEFNTAR

-1629 LELEIDQ
+1629 IELEIDQ
-1636 NSDRPTIKIISLETS
+1636 NSDRPAIKIISLEAS

-1658 KISGSVS
+1658 KISGSVG
-1665 DDDGIDGL
+1665 DDDGIDCL

-1696 LSSDKTWSFELLDEG
+1696 LSSDKTWSFELSDEG

-1718 AKDLEGGIFY
+1718 AKDLEGGVFY
-1728 TKNAGKLERPF
+1728 TKNDNKLERPF
-1739 IQFNSSEKSD
+1739 IQFDSSEKSD

-1764 LKNIRCAVSSG
+1764 LKNIKCAVSSG
-1775 TELPIEESVW
+1775 TELPTEESVW

-1821 VKLSLGNKVLDLT
+1821 VKLSLGNKVLDLA

-1862 VEGKNTITVTA
+1862 AEGKTTITLTA

-1894 SVSIDENSIENI
+1894 TVSIDENSIENI
-1906 TGKCAITGKGS
+1906 TGKCAITGNGS

-1931 KEQVKTGVTKNSEG
+1931 KEQAKTGVTKNSEG
-1945 WIPLRTST
+1945 WIPLKTST

-1971 EFNSSSFD
+1971 EFNSSSFE
-1979 KPENLE
+1979 KTENLG

-1997 GSLKYAEEISG
+1997 GSLNYAEEVSG
-2008 DKNKVNVPVYFYVED
+2008 DKNKVNVPIYFYVED
-2023 ATGNAEVVKEKIPVN
+2023 ATGNAEVVKEKVPVN

-2056 TGSTVILQG
+2056 TGSSVILQG

-2073 SSVRITKVEYSIDG
+2073 SSVRITKVEYAVDG

-2094 WKPIDDL
+2094 WQPIDDL
-2101 FGTGIVVKG
+2101 SETGIVVKG
-2110 NILENPAQII
+2110 SISENPAQII

-2132 VSKIENKEGAIKA
+2132 VSKIKIENAVIKA

-2158 SSSLAYPG
+2158 SSSFAYPD
-2166 ADSAKICQIRIYV
+2166 ADSAEICQIRIYV
-2179 DSGVPGVEKAYIVGF
+2179 DSGVPSVGKAYIVGF
-2194 ASQPTDIDDI
+2194 DSQPEGADEV

-2235 SMIDVGLRMQS
+2235 SVIDVGLSMQS
-2246 GNGYIP
+2246 GNGYIS
-2252 AMKEFESSESEV
+2252 AMKEFDSSESE
-2264 ASSNGTIT
+2264 AARSNGTIT

-2286 DVTKEGN
+2286 DVKEEGN

-2304 HSEVETNYAFK
+2304 HSGVETNYAFK
-2315 IDNTAPTLYSTD
+2315 IDNTAPALYGTD
-2327 NKNLSAENSENL
+2327 NKKLAAENPGNL

-2350 VNVIENSD
+2350 VNVVENSD
-2358 GSYTFGDEIEESGS
+2358 GSYTFGDELEESGS

-2382 KPANAEFGTME
+2382 KPANAEFGTTE

-2404 NQNNKTEIADVK
+2404 TQNNKTEVADVK
-2416 TDGKVYINSE
+2416 SDGKVYINSE

-2434 VTVENS
+2434 ATVENS
-2440 KTDDGKSKITFAGL
+2440 EPNDGKSKITFAGL

-2466 SEISKF
+2466 PEISKF

-2661 SGRTFKI
+2661 SGRTFKV

-2695 EVVLPVSGDV
+2695 EVALPVNGDV
-2705 AELARTSEE
+2705 IELARTSEK
-2714 LKLADKEGTEQSAES
+2714 LNLADKKGTKQSAES
-2729 LIQTKDAQKYGGV
+2729 LVQTDDAQKYGGV
-2742 FLKMDENDP
+2742 FLKMDENDQE
-2751 KIVKL
+2751 IVKL

-2766 TFWDKTNETK
+2766 TFWDKTDETN
-2776 PGTDSLWAMINIP
+2776 PGTNSLWAMINIP

-2829 DLPGTGETKPG
+2829 DLPGAGETKPG
-2840 VSGEVFINGT
+2840 VSGEIFINGT

-2861 IVKPDGIAGAE
+2861 IVKPNGTVGGE
-2872 GDVKIIWNENGEW
+2872 GDVNIIWNEDGEW
-2885 KVSDGAEILSEEE
+2885 KTSEDAEILSEEE
-2898 PSQDGHTVTW
+2898 PSQDGHTITW

-2930 DAQKNTQDISSESQ
+2930 DAQANTQDISSESQ
-2944 QTTEEN
+2944 QTTGEK
-2950 PTSVYKMDFVPYIKS
+2950 PTCVYNMDFVPYIKS
-2965 IYPAVSGSANRS
+2965 IYPVGGSANRS

-2991 IEGMNFAEGESYTVN
+2991 IEGMNFAKGASYTVN
-3006 FYKSKTTAD
+3006 FYKSKTD
-3015 EKTVVGDAVAAETE
+3015 VDGKSVVGDAVTAETK
-3029 TGTILTA
+3029 TGTIEKD
-3036 GQITVKAPEYS
+3036 GQITVKSPEYS

-3084 KIDNGFSKANKA
+3084 KNEIDNGFSKANKA

-3111 VGTTFDGSINPHSG
+3111 VGTTFDKSYNPIMGTMEKLTKSDSKYMNNEKYGKNANTALPDNTLYGYWAADDNMVWDNILGKERAYSLFGSADAAMENSASQLDTC
-3125 VVKKISYKN
+3125 VISAPSTSKDNGQVFVAFLDNKLLN
-3134 SGTATGST
+3134 SGTYGP
-3142 TTGDEVGGGAFYNQA
+3142 GLVLMRD
-3157 GTNSNLR
+3157 
-3164 ISRGQHDR
+3164 GQKMKAQD
-3172 YFSAWSSNDL
+3172 
-3182 KIYGYLSTVGTK
+3182 T
-3194 DNVISKNSEASFQAP
+3194 SKYKYSVE
-3209 GVDQMDYVIVNGM
+3209 Y
-3222 PYYVM
+3222 
-3227 QDNFIGGDSASVW
+3227 IGGDK
-3240 GPGLF
+3240 
-3245 LSREGMNFDMS
+3245 MKNQ
-3256 KFQKG
+3256 FQNIK
-3261 NTIEESD
+3261 
-3268 TFAIIERQGSSGA
+3268 
-3281 AAKRDSSS
+3281 
-3289 GYDSVMY
+3289 
-3296 QFKNPRIAG
+3296 IAG
-3305 AYVGDETMKYANAST
+3305 AYAASSK
-3320 AATGVDYI
+3320 G
-3328 YVSYYDSYARCLKFA
+3328 
-3343 GYEVAHN
+3343 
-3350 IDKDNMTEL
+3350 
-3359 YKWGN
+3359 
-3364 VAEYCGINP
+3364 
-3373 VVHSAPNK
+3373 
-3381 SNAYNSV
+3381 
-3388 TESNHMTDGKT
+3388 
-3399 VVAGFDTTVS
+3399 
-3409 NPTKFKEEAGEWN
+3409 
-3422 DIMVDNTST
+3422 
-3431 SPIPVIIYYNKT
+3431 
-3443 KKCLEIAR
+3443 
-3451 GKQSFPIHDGNIVTK
+3451 
-3466 SSDGTDNTGGIT
+3466 DGTDNFHVYISYYDAYSHCLKYGKIELKPNIDTSNSTDLVAQYTFAADSSVANKFVVDGKDDKDSGGDVGKWSDIKVLFEKGGIPVPVVAYYVSKSST
-3478 GWTKS
+3478 SGILRLAKGTSTAPLLNDNTNWTYKDVNS
-3483 TIKPNGAGDFGR
+3483 PSGVRDFGR
-3495 YVSAAMDE
+3495 YVSME
-3503 AGNIHAAAVDASK
+3503 I
-3516 NKVYYLYIKKFGDS
+3516 
-3530 YLLDS
+3530 DS
-3535 SAVIGTSSGCWTDI
+3535 SGGLHIVCQDAIAGVLYYGYFADGIAENPTGGWKKIDATSSVGRWTDI
-3549 ELTNGGIS
+3549 KLADS
-3557 TGAKTTTAAKT
+3557 SKTGLDAKPVVTYMDATKLDTTQ
-3568 ITSAVKPVISWI
+3568 AVKVAFVEDETWESMTAPSEKQAGSQYKMSLVVDVLDEEKKS
-3580 NKGLLDSSEA
+3580 NKL
-3590 VQVSCLSADDSDGTI
+3590 
-3605 WETMTDPAVY
+3605 
-3615 AANDQRTSVMAD
+3615 
-3627 VYESKGAVKSPVAV
+3627 AV

>member
-10 AVVLTVFCGIF
+10 AVVLTVSCGIF

-34 KVPKVEINSPSA
+34 KVPKVEITLPSA

-219 AKWGSETYES
+219 AKWGSEAYES

-255 PEEDG
+255 PEEEG

-335 SGYTGLYDLK
+335 SGYTGLDDLK

-359 SSCELMNKTKQTVNI
+359 SSCELMNKTKQTINI

-500 APVVKIDG
+500 APVVKIAG
-508 EKSFYANKEFELSGT
+508 EKSFYANKEFELYGT

-530 LEIELFAYIDSTENE
+530 LKIELFAYIDSTEGE
-545 FFASSADGRINFD
+545 FFASSANGRINFD

-583 QAGIKSVDG
+583 QAGIKGVDG

-644 RIEYSLMLEN
+644 RTEYSLILEN

-678 EDNKKLTIRIYAND
+678 EDNKKLTIKIYAND

-707 QSSDRPKIKFSNIDD
+707 QSSDSPKIKFSNIDD

-735 NIFGTDNN
+735 NILGTDNN

-768 EQVVSGNEIEW
+768 EQVVSGKEIEW
-779 NENSATVIKID
+779 NENSATVIKTD

-803 LPKDEGAYLVKVF
+803 LPKDEGAYLVKVL

-827 TGSSGP
+827 SGSSGP
-833 FLIAVDNGAP
+833 FLVAVDNGAP

-878 DAACSGEGSLIAIS
+878 DADCSGEGSLVEVS
-892 KNAGSDGRF
+892 KDAGNDGRF

-935 VDTLPPKFTIES
+935 VDTLPPTFTIES

-997 SFFYIL
+997 NFFYIL

-1010 DEKGFYKNVASIW
+1010 DEKDFYKNVASTW

-1045 YKENVPYTVYLAAID
+1045 YEENVPYTVYLAAVD

-1117 GTTVQKTPEKTTETV
+1117 GTTVEKTPEKTTETV
-1132 TEADSTTKEFEVY
+1132 TEADGTTKEFEVY

-1214 VKDENQIASL
+1214 VKDENQISSL

-1231 ISGNVAIEKN
+1231 ISGNVTIEKN
-1241 NKKQELKITIP
+1241 NEKQELKITIP
-1252 APATDCGET
+1252 APSTDCGET

-1326 TSLILDGCFE
+1326 TSLMLDGCFE

-1421 FVDGIIEDADKKLS
+1421 SVDGIIEDADKKLS

-1534 ADSEAKGIQV
+1534 ADSETKGIQV

-1593 DSNWSAEFDTAQ
+1593 DSNWSAEFNTAQ

-1619 KVGNVGYSEP
+1619 KVGNTGYSEP

-1636 NSDRPTIKIISLETS
+1636 NSDRPTIKIISLETF

-1685 PEQSSGWKKLE
+1685 PDQSSGWKKLE
-1696 LSSDKTWSFELLDEG
+1696 LSSDKTWSFELSDEG

-1718 AKDLEGGIFY
+1718 AKDLDGGIFY

-1739 IQFNSSEKSD
+1739 IQFDSSEKSD

-1764 LKNIRCAVSSG
+1764 LKNIKCAVSSG

-1790 FGINLGNNSPYLFVQ
+1790 FGINLGNKSPYLFVQ

-1834 GKLERTGD
+1834 GRLERTGD

-1894 SVSIDENSIENI
+1894 IVSIDENSIENI

-1931 KEQVKTGVTKNSEG
+1931 KEQVETGVTKNSEG
-1945 WIPLRTST
+1945 WIPLKTST

-1971 EFNSSSFD
+1971 EFNSSSFE

-2023 ATGNAEVVKEKIPVN
+2023 ATGNAEVVKEKVPVN

-2073 SSVRITKVEYSIDG
+2073 FSVRITKVEYLIDG

-2101 FGTGIVVKG
+2101 SGTGIVVKG
-2110 NILENPAQII
+2110 NISENPAQII

-2125 NWKAGID
+2125 NWKVGID
-2132 VSKIENKEGAIKA
+2132 VSKIKIEKAENKEAAIKA

-2158 SSSLAYPG
+2158 SSSLAYPD

-2179 DSGVPGVEKAYIVGF
+2179 DSGVPEVKDASIVGF
-2194 ASQPTDIDDI
+2194 NSQPVGVDDI

-2226 LKTVVTDDS
+2226 LKTVVTDES
-2235 SMIDVGLRMQS
+2235 SVIDVGLSMQS

-2252 AMKEFESSESEV
+2252 AMKGFDSSESED
-2264 ASSNGTIT
+2264 ASSSGTIT
-2272 FGAKTAEYTVFIPI
+2272 FGAKTAKYTVFIPI

-2304 HSEVETNYAFK
+2304 HSGVEKNYAFK

-2327 NKNLSAENSENL
+2327 NKNLSAENPENL

-2382 KPANAEFGTME
+2382 KPANEEFGTTE

-2404 NQNNKTEIADVK
+2404 TQNNKTEVDDVK
-2416 TDGKVYINSE
+2416 SDGKVYINLE

-2434 VTVENS
+2434 LTVENS
-2440 KTDDGKSKITFAGL
+2440 DPKDGKSKITFAGL

-2466 SEISKF
+2466 PEISKF

-2695 EVVLPVSGDV
+2695 EVVLPVNREV
-2705 AELARTSEE
+2705 TELARTSGE
-2714 LKLADKEGTEQSAES
+2714 LKLADKKGTEQSAES

-2751 KIVKL
+2751 EIVKL
-2756 DDGSTKYLAF
+2756 DNGSTKYLAF
-2766 TFWDKTNETK
+2766 TFWDKTDETK

-2803 IKPFWWNSKEDS
+2803 IKPFWWHSKEDS

-2861 IVKPDGIAGAE
+2861 IVKPNGVVGAE
-2872 GDVKIIWNENGEW
+2872 GDVKIIWHENGEW

-2898 PSQDGHTVTW
+2898 PSQDGHTITW

-2930 DAQKNTQDISSESQ
+2930 DAQANKQDISSESQ

-2991 IEGMNFAEGESYTVN
+2991 IEGLNFAKGASYTVK
-3006 FYKSKTTAD
+3006 FYKSKTDAYG
-3015 EKTVVGDAVAAETE
+3015 KTVVGDAVTAEQK
-3029 TGTILTA
+3029 TGKISED
-3036 GQITVKAPEYS
+3036 GQITVAAPQYS
-3047 RWVEVVVG
+3047 CWVEVVVG

-3111 VGTTFDGSINPHSG
+3111 VGTSLPGSINPHSG
-3125 VVKKISYKN
+3125 AIKKVDKYN
-3134 SGTATGST
+3134 SGSGAGSQLGNGWNAAPAPGGGQLYKQD
-3142 TTGDEVGGGAFYNQA
+3142 GDKSAVDPVYGMNDSYYAAISSDDLKLYGYVGGKEYSAHGDNIAF
-3157 GTNSNLR
+3157 NS
-3164 ISRGQHDR
+3164 
-3172 YFSAWSSNDL
+3172 
-3182 KIYGYLSTVGTK
+3182 
-3194 DNVISKNSEASFQAP
+3194 SEVAYVAP
-3209 GVDQMDYVIVNGM
+3209 VDEMDYTIVNGV

-3227 QDNFIGGDSASVW
+3227 QDNGLGGASGSVW
-3240 GPGLF
+3240 GLGLCMM
-3245 LSREGMNFDMS
+3245 REGIWYDRTYFNPYG
-3256 KFQKG
+3256 G
-3261 NTIEESD
+3261 NTIEEAKLP
-3268 TFAIIERQGSSGA
+3268 FFVERQGYNVASH
-3281 AAKRDSSS
+3281 KRDSST
-3289 GYDSVMY
+3289 GYDSILY

-3305 AYVGDETMKYANAST
+3305 WYNAADSLIYNSGNKGKV
-3320 AATGVDYI
+3320 TGVDYI
-3328 YVSYYDSYARCLKFA
+3328 YISYYDSYAKCLKYA
-3343 GYEVAHN
+3343 GYRVGHRFASNDNKYSTADLKNWGKIDIADN
-3350 IDKDNMTEL
+3350 IDI
-3359 YKWGN
+3359 
-3364 VAEYCGINP
+3364 VAEMT
-3373 VVHSAPNK
+3373 SSPNTVGNQPEQK
-3381 SNAYNSV
+3381 
-3388 TESNHMTDGKT
+3388 TFDHMTDGAA
-3399 VVAGFDTTVS
+3399 VVAGKETTS
-3409 NPTKFKEEAGEWN
+3409 NSPTYTEIAGEWS
-3422 DIMVDNTST
+3422 DIFVDST
-3431 SPIPVIIYYNKT
+3431 TASAPRPVIIYYNKT
-3443 KKCLEIAR
+3443 KKCLEVAY
-3451 GKQSFPIHDGNIVTK
+3451 GNKSFPQE
-3466 SSDGTDNTGGIT
+3466 TGD
-3478 GWTKS
+3478 WTK
-3483 TIKPNGAGDFGR
+3483 TPIKPTGVNSDFGR
-3495 YVSAAMDE
+3495 YVSAAMDSK
-3503 AGNIHAAAVDASK
+3503 GNLHVAAQDADK
-3516 NKVYYLYIKKFGDS
+3516 AKLYYLYLEKSGSTYSVKNS
-3530 YLLDS
+3530 VAVDS
-3535 SAVIGTSSGCWTDI
+3535 SNGAGRWTDI
-3549 ELTNGGIS
+3549 ELTNPEG
-3557 TGAKTTTAAKT
+3557 TTLAE
-3568 ITSAVKPVISWI
+3568 IKPV
-3580 NKGLLDSSEA
+3580 
-3590 VQVSCLSADDSDGTI
+3590 VSYIDTSYLGTQSGIKVAWLESVSDGNI
-3605 WETMTDPAVY
+3605 SFEAMTDPANY
-3615 AANDQRTSVMAD
+3615 ASSDQRTSVMAHVKETKGGS
-3627 VYESKGAVKSPVAV
+3627 VYSPVAV

>member
-1 MKKNLLSVF
+1 M
-10 AVVLTVFCGIF
+10 
-21 LSCEVGLG
+21 
-29 DSIDT
+29 
-34 KVPKVEINSPSA
+34 
-46 DYIVRDEFT
+46 
-55 ISGTWSDDGELK
+55 
-67 DIDVVLTNTSTKKK
+67 
-81 YPENDSFK
+81 
-89 ATIIKE
+89 
-95 GGKDGGNWTCKINPL
+95 
-110 SESKIPDGS
+110 
-119 YEVSVTAIDT
+119 
-129 AGNKSGATRGFVI
+129 
-142 DNTPPLLSL
+142 
-151 TRPSTKFSDDGSSAD
+151 
-166 SYGQDFSITGSV
+166 
-178 MDSSNVDSIEVEIYS
+178 
-193 AEGDDK
+193 
-199 DQLKKTVTLKNV
+199 
-211 PPTIDLSV
+211 
-219 AKWGSETYES
+219 
-229 IYGTDK
+229 
-235 NAGTKKYWCKI
+235 
-246 SVYDSARKI
+246 
-255 PEEDG
+255 
-260 DKGNGAAYF
+260 
-269 YLNNEISSDVIQ
+269 
-281 TVKLTNAYYILNG
+281 
-294 TYDVTDE
+294 
-301 NREIVE
+301 
-307 KVKSAL
+307 
-313 SQKQLQKAVFS
+313 
-324 LNPLNNPSYEL
+324 
-335 SGYTGLYDLK
+335 
-345 NASGSNQEKGYLND
+345 
-359 SSCELMNKTKQTVNI
+359 
-374 SAGLDQIPLDK
+374 
-385 DTIGIFLQE
+385 
-394 CDKNGNIIENA
+394 
-405 EKITLLAPW
+405 
-414 KGQKDSDGNRK
+414 
-425 ILNELSEEQRSERES
+425 
-440 KITPVGSYAYKVIV
+440 
-454 EVNSVIHPE
+454 
-463 LKAGKY
+463 
-469 YVLGVDCYD
+469 
-478 QNDNEAN
+478 
-485 NAGNEYAFKLSATAA
+485 
-500 APVVKIDG
+500 
-508 EKSFYANKEFELSGT
+508 
-523 ATVSQDD
+523 
-530 LEIELFAYIDSTENE
+530 
-545 FFASSADGRINFD
+545 
-558 KNTGKFSLNV
+558 
-568 PKSVFEGKSAFTVFV
+568 
-583 QAGIKSVDG
+583 
-592 NRGTDQV
+592 
-599 QVNFDDEAPVIS
+599 
-611 EISVTPI
+611 
-618 LEEDNEEVVNGIIT
+618 
-632 VKANITDNGIIN
+632 
-644 RIEYSLMLEN
+644 
-654 GEESERIPVSN
+654 
-665 ISSSGFTVDTTKF
+665 
-678 EDNKKLTIRIYAND
+678 
-692 TSGNEGIKTKTVKIN
+692 
-707 QSSDRPKIKFSNIDD
+707 
-722 KIKTV
+722 
-727 AEIKNGQK
+727 
-735 NIFGTDNN
+735 
-743 HTLIGSVEDD
+743 
-753 DGIKTIKIFYQKVDV
+753 
-768 EQVVSGNEIEW
+768 
-779 NENSATVIKID
+779 
-790 AAGSTSFTLKIDS
+790 
-803 LPKDEGAYLVKVF
+803 
-816 AEDKLSQTSYS
+816 
-827 TGSSGP
+827 
-833 FLIAVDNGAP
+833 
-843 QLAVSNVSG
+843 SG

-911 EGKTLWFKAED
+911 KGKTLWFKAED

-947 VNGESFKDAEKDEA
+947 VNGESFNDAEKDEA

-1117 GTTVQKTPEKTTETV
+1117 GTTVEKTPEKTTEKV
-1132 TEADSTTKEFEVY
+1132 TEADGTTKEFEVY

-1241 NKKQELKITIP
+1241 NEKQELKITIP

-1326 TSLILDGCFE
+1326 TSLMLDGCFE

-1593 DSNWSAEFDTAQ
+1593 DFNWSAEFNTAQ

-1685 PEQSSGWKKLE
+1685 PEKSSGWKKLE
-1696 LSSDKTWSFELLDEG
+1696 LSSDKTWSFELSDEG

-1718 AKDLEGGIFY
+1718 AKDLDGGIFY

-1764 LKNIRCAVSSG
+1764 LKNIKCAVSSG

-1894 SVSIDENSIENI
+1894 TVSIDENSIENI

-1917 DPSGISIFNYLIPT
+1917 DPSGISTFNYLIPT
-1931 KEQVKTGVTKNSEG
+1931 KEQVKTGVTKNSDG
-1945 WIPLRTST
+1945 WIPLRTNT

-1971 EFNSSSFD
+1971 EFNSSSFE

-2094 WKPIDDL
+2094 WKLIDDL
-2101 FGTGIVVKG
+2101 SGTGIVVKG
-2110 NILENPAQII
+2110 NISENPAQIV

-2158 SSSLAYPG
+2158 SSSLAYPD

-2194 ASQPTDIDDI
+2194 ASQPTDRDSV

-2235 SMIDVGLRMQS
+2235 SVIDVGLRMQS

-2252 AMKEFESSESEV
+2252 AMTEFESSESEV

-2304 HSEVETNYAFK
+2304 HSGVETNYAFK

-2382 KPANAEFGTME
+2382 KPANAEFGTKE

-2404 NQNNKTEIADVK
+2404 TQNNKNKTEIADVK
-2416 TDGKVYINSE
+2416 SDGKVYINSE

-2440 KTDDGKSKITFAGL
+2440 DSDAGKSKITFAGL

-2661 SGRTFKI
+2661 SGRTFKV

-2683 ELGYTYSLENSK
+2683 ELGYTYSLENSE

-2705 AELARTSEE
+2705 AELARTSGE
-2714 LKLADKEGTEQSAES
+2714 LKLADKKGTEQSAES
-2729 LIQTKDAQKYGGV
+2729 LIQTEDAQKKIRRC
-2742 FLKMDENDP
+2742 FLK
-2751 KIVKL
+2751 
-2756 DDGSTKYLAF
+2756 
-2766 TFWDKTNETK
+2766 
-2776 PGTDSLWAMINIP
+2776 
-2789 AIIDVKDTEKPNGT
+2789 NG
-2803 IKPFWWNSKEDS
+2803 
-2815 SFVYDDDGQPLGHI
+2815 
-2829 DLPGTGETKPG
+2829 
-2840 VSGEVFINGT
+2840 
-2850 SFDDTRIGEIH
+2850 
-2861 IVKPDGIAGAE
+2861 
-2872 GDVKIIWNENGEW
+2872 
-2885 KVSDGAEILSEEE
+2885 
-2898 PSQDGHTVTW
+2898 
-2908 RYKIDMTPYGI
+2908 
-2919 ATDKSVKTYVV
+2919 
-2930 DAQKNTQDISSESQ
+2930 
-2944 QTTEEN
+2944 
-2950 PTSVYKMDFVPYIKS
+2950 
-2965 IYPAVSGSANRS
+2965 
-2977 RLGKFPVRAGEDMV
+2977 
-2991 IEGMNFAEGESYTVN
+2991 
-3006 FYKSKTTAD
+3006 
-3015 EKTVVGDAVAAETE
+3015 
-3029 TGTILTA
+3029 
-3036 GQITVKAPEYS
+3036 
-3047 RWVEVVVG
+3047 
-3055 GVATRNNTNENSGCN
+3055 
-3070 IEEGYVA
+3070 
-3077 GAKNEAN
+3077 
-3084 KIDNGFSKANKA
+3084 
-3096 GTNFWTDDRYISVWN
+3096 
-3111 VGTTFDGSINPHSG
+3111 
-3125 VVKKISYKN
+3125 
-3134 SGTATGST
+3134 
-3142 TTGDEVGGGAFYNQA
+3142 
-3157 GTNSNLR
+3157 
-3164 ISRGQHDR
+3164 
-3172 YFSAWSSNDL
+3172 
-3182 KIYGYLSTVGTK
+3182 
-3194 DNVISKNSEASFQAP
+3194 
-3209 GVDQMDYVIVNGM
+3209 
-3222 PYYVM
+3222 
-3227 QDNFIGGDSASVW
+3227 
-3240 GPGLF
+3240 
-3245 LSREGMNFDMS
+3245 
-3256 KFQKG
+3256 
-3261 NTIEESD
+3261 
-3268 TFAIIERQGSSGA
+3268 
-3281 AAKRDSSS
+3281 
-3289 GYDSVMY
+3289 
-3296 QFKNPRIAG
+3296 
-3305 AYVGDETMKYANAST
+3305 
-3320 AATGVDYI
+3320 
-3328 YVSYYDSYARCLKFA
+3328 
-3343 GYEVAHN
+3343 
-3350 IDKDNMTEL
+3350 
-3359 YKWGN
+3359 
-3364 VAEYCGINP
+3364 
-3373 VVHSAPNK
+3373 
-3381 SNAYNSV
+3381 
-3388 TESNHMTDGKT
+3388 
-3399 VVAGFDTTVS
+3399 
-3409 NPTKFKEEAGEWN
+3409 
-3422 DIMVDNTST
+3422 
-3431 SPIPVIIYYNKT
+3431 
-3443 KKCLEIAR
+3443 
-3451 GKQSFPIHDGNIVTK
+3451 
-3466 SSDGTDNTGGIT
+3466 
-3478 GWTKS
+3478 
-3483 TIKPNGAGDFGR
+3483 
-3495 YVSAAMDE
+3495 
-3503 AGNIHAAAVDASK
+3503 
-3516 NKVYYLYIKKFGDS
+3516 
-3530 YLLDS
+3530 
-3535 SAVIGTSSGCWTDI
+3535 
-3549 ELTNGGIS
+3549 
-3557 TGAKTTTAAKT
+3557 
-3568 ITSAVKPVISWI
+3568 
-3580 NKGLLDSSEA
+3580 
-3590 VQVSCLSADDSDGTI
+3590 
-3605 WETMTDPAVY
+3605 
-3615 AANDQRTSVMAD
+3615 
-3627 VYESKGAVKSPVAV
+3627 
-3641 GFNSDMFAVD
+3641 
-3651 FLRGEE
+3651 

>member
-46 DYIVRDEFT
+46 DYIVRDEFS

-67 DIDVVLTNTSTKKK
+67 DIDVVLTNTSTKRK

-95 GGKDGGNWTCKINPL
+95 GGKDGGNWTCKINPH

-219 AKWGSETYES
+219 AKWGSEAYES

-255 PEEDG
+255 PEEEG

-335 SGYTGLYDLK
+335 SGYTGLDDLK

-568 PKSVFEGKSAFTVFV
+568 PKSVFEGKSAFTVFI

-618 LEEDNEEVVNGIIT
+618 LEENNEEVVNGIIT

-644 RIEYSLMLEN
+644 RTEYSLMLEN

-678 EDNKKLTIRIYAND
+678 QDNKKFTIKIYAND

-707 QSSDRPKIKFSNIDD
+707 QSSDSPKIKFSNIDD

-735 NIFGTDNN
+735 NILGTDNN

-768 EQVVSGNEIEW
+768 EQVVSGKEIEW
-779 NENSATVIKID
+779 NENSATVIETG
-790 AAGSTSFTLKIDS
+790 AAGSTSFTLKFDK
-803 LPKDEGAYLVKVF
+803 LPKDEGAYLVKVL

-827 TGSSGP
+827 SGSSGP
-833 FLIAVDNGAP
+833 FLVAVDNGAP

-878 DAACSGEGSLIAIS
+878 DADCSVEGSLIAIS

-935 VDTLPPKFTIES
+935 VDTLPPTFTIES

-974 TLRGTVTDPSEKAD
+974 TLRGTVTDPSVKAD
-988 KTDCSGLGE
+988 KTDCSGVGE

-1010 DEKGFYKNVASIW
+1010 DEKSFYKNVASTW

-1117 GTTVQKTPEKTTETV
+1117 GTTVEKTPEKTTETV
-1132 TEADSTTKEFEVY
+1132 TEADGTTKEFEVY

-1214 VKDENQIASL
+1214 VKDENQISSL

-1241 NKKQELKITIP
+1241 NEKQELKIKIP

-1326 TSLILDGCFE
+1326 TSLMLDGCFE

-1421 FVDGIIEDADKKLS
+1421 SVDGIIEDADKKLS

-1477 INEKNFEFTVLS
+1477 INEKNFEFKVLS

-1566 KVTRIFYSTDKNSA
+1566 KVTKIFYSTDKNSA

-1593 DSNWSAEFDTAQ
+1593 DSNWSAEFNTAQ

-1610 YFFKAEAVD
+1610 YFFKAKAVD

-1739 IQFNSSEKSD
+1739 IQFDSSEKSD

-1764 LKNIRCAVSSG
+1764 LKNIKCAVSSG

-1842 LSSDGKLSYT
+1842 LSSDGKLAYT

-1894 SVSIDENSIENI
+1894 SVSIGENSIENI

-1945 WIPLRTST
+1945 WIPLKTST

-1971 EFNSSSFD
+1971 EFNSSSFE

-1985 SLIYYATAKNAD
+1985 SLIYYATAKNSD

-2023 ATGNAEVVKEKIPVN
+2023 ATGNAEVVKEKVPVN

-2073 SSVRITKVEYSIDG
+2073 SSVRITKVEYSIEG

-2101 FGTGIVVKG
+2101 SGTGIVVKG
-2110 NILENPAQII
+2110 NISENPAQII

-2132 VSKIENKEGAIKA
+2132 VSKIKIEETAIKA

-2158 SSSLAYPG
+2158 SSSLAYPD

-2179 DSGVPGVEKAYIVGF
+2179 DSGVPKVEKAYIVGF
-2194 ASQPTDIDDI
+2194 DSQPVGIDDI

-2226 LKTVVTDDS
+2226 LKTVVTDES
-2235 SMIDVGLRMQS
+2235 SVIDVGLSMQS

-2252 AMKEFESSESEV
+2252 AMKEFDSSESEA

-2304 HSEVETNYAFK
+2304 HSGVETNYAFK

-2327 NKNLSAENSENL
+2327 NKKLSAENPENL

-2382 KPANAEFGTME
+2382 KPANAEFGTTE

-2404 NQNNKTEIADVK
+2404 TQNNKTEIADVK

-2426 NLPALYKK
+2426 KLPALYKK

-2440 KTDDGKSKITFAGL
+2440 DSDAGKLKITFAGL
-2454 GSDFNINGKNWN
+2454 GSDFNINGRNWN
-2466 SEISKF
+2466 PEISKF

-2488 GDSAIIEDELSAGE
+2488 GDAAIIEDKLSAGE

-2705 AELARTSEE
+2705 AELARTSEK
-2714 LKLADKEGTEQSAES
+2714 LNLADKKGTKQSAES
-2729 LIQTKDAQKYGGV
+2729 LIQTEDAQKYGGV
-2742 FLKMDENDP
+2742 FLKMDENDQE
-2751 KIVKL
+2751 IVKL
-2756 DDGSTKYLAF
+2756 DNGSTKYLAF
-2766 TFWDKTNETK
+2766 TFWDKTDETK
-2776 PGTDSLWAMINIP
+2776 PGIDSLWAMINIP
-2789 AIIDVKDTEKPNGT
+2789 AIIDVKDTENPNGT

-2861 IVKPDGIAGAE
+2861 IVKPNGVVGAE

-2919 ATDKSVKTYVV
+2919 ATDKNVKTYVV
-2930 DAQKNTQDISSESQ
+2930 DAQANTQDISSESR

-2991 IEGMNFAEGESYTVN
+2991 IEGMNFAKGENYTVN
-3006 FYKSKTTAD
+3006 FYKSKTDAYG
-3015 EKTVVGDAVAAETE
+3015 KTVVGDAVAAETE
-3029 TGTILTA
+3029 TGEISTD

-3055 GVATRNNTNENSGCN
+3055 GVATKNNTNENTGCN

-3084 KIDNGFSKANKA
+3084 EIDNGFSKANKA

-3125 VVKKISYKN
+3125 LVKKIRKEDSIN
-3134 SGTATGST
+3134 SGGSVGLKKKGSQILP
-3142 TTGDEVGGGAFYNQA
+3142 TGDMTDGYLGFISSDDMRVYVYE
-3157 GTNSNLR
+3157 GTNQNVAMSPTSDVSLFTAPV
-3164 ISRGQHDR
+3164 D
-3172 YFSAWSSNDL
+3172 
-3182 KIYGYLSTVGTK
+3182 TVDMVVLG
-3194 DNVISKNSEASFQAP
+3194 
-3209 GVDQMDYVIVNGM
+3209 GL
-3222 PYYVM
+3222 PYYVL
-3227 QDNFIGGDSASVW
+3227 QTNYVGNVNANCW
-3240 GPGLF
+3240 GPGLM
-3245 LSREGMNFDMS
+3245 LAREGFAYE
-3256 KFQKG
+3256 KG
-3261 NTIEESD
+3261 TYEGTTGLGESSLKW
-3268 TFAIIERQGSSGA
+3268 IIERQGSNNSATG
-3281 AAKRDSSS
+3281 RNSSD
-3289 GYDSVMY
+3289 GYDSILY

-3305 AYVGDETMKYANAST
+3305 WHTDSPPEADRTNYDSNNKRNQLDYV
-3320 AATGVDYI
+3320 
-3328 YVSYYDSYARCLKFA
+3328 YVSYYDSYAKCLKFA
-3343 GYEVAHN
+3343 AFRSGRDVDGGKISTINTTVNNQWGGGNAG
-3350 IDKDNMTEL
+3350 DNEL
-3359 YKWGN
+3359 
-3364 VAEYCGINP
+3364 VAEIR
-3373 VVHSAPNK
+3373 SA
-3381 SNAYNSV
+3381 
-3388 TESNHMTDGKT
+3388 DGNMKTGAT
-3399 VVAGFDTTVS
+3399 VVAGYDTTQN
-3409 NPTKFKEEAGEWN
+3409 NPTKFTEKAGEWS
-3422 DIMVDNTST
+3422 DIVVDATGG
-3431 SPIPVIIYYNKT
+3431 SPIPVIVYYNET
-3443 KKCLEIAR
+3443 NKCLEIAR
-3451 GKQSFPIHDGNIVTK
+3451 GKSKFPKSKNYNANSVTEL
-3466 SSDGTDNTGGIT
+3466 SGADA
-3478 GWTKS
+3478 WTKTKEIRPGNS
-3483 TIKPNGAGDFGR
+3483 KADFGR
-3495 YVSAAMDE
+3495 YVSCAIDSSGNLHIAAQN
-3503 AGNIHAAAVDASK
+3503 ATNSTL
-3516 NKVYYLYIKKFGDS
+3516 YYLYLKKSGETYS
-3530 YLLDS
+3530 VAKSVLLDS
-3535 SAVIGTSSGCWTDI
+3535 SSGSGLWTDI
-3549 ELTNGGIS
+3549 ELTNPSGTNLGEIRPVVS
-3557 TGAKTTTAAKT
+3557 YINSSYVGTKSGMKAAY
-3568 ITSAVKPVISWI
+3568 I
-3580 NKGLLDSSEA
+3580 
-3590 VQVSCLSADDSDGTI
+3590 SDGTKDGVKFDV
-3605 WETMTDPAVY
+3605 MTVPSEWAVG
-3615 AANDQRTSVMAD
+3615 NQRTSVMAH
-3627 VYESKGAVKSPVAV
+3627 VKETKGGSMYSPVAV

>member
-34 KVPKVEINSPSA
+34 KVPTVEINSPSA

-219 AKWGSETYES
+219 AKWGSEAYES

-255 PEEDG
+255 PEEEG

-335 SGYTGLYDLK
+335 SGYTGLDDLK

-558 KNTGKFSLNV
+558 KNTGNFSLNV

-644 RIEYSLMLEN
+644 RTEYSLMLEN

-678 EDNKKLTIRIYAND
+678 EDNKKLTIKIYAND

-707 QSSDRPKIKFSNIDD
+707 QSSDSPKIKFSNIDD

-735 NIFGTDNN
+735 NILGTDNN

-768 EQVVSGNEIEW
+768 EQVVSGKEIEW
-779 NENSATVIKID
+779 NENSATVIETD
-790 AAGSTSFTLKIDS
+790 AAGSTSFTLKFDS
-803 LPKDEGAYLVKVF
+803 LPKVEGAYLVKVL

-827 TGSSGP
+827 SGSSGP
-833 FLIAVDNGAP
+833 FLVAVDNGAP

-878 DAACSGEGSLIAIS
+878 DAACSVEEKLINVS
-892 KNAGSDGRF
+892 KDAGSDGRF

-947 VNGESFKDAEKDEA
+947 VNGESFNDAEKDEA

-1010 DEKGFYKNVASIW
+1010 DEKGFYKNVASTW

-1117 GTTVQKTPEKTTETV
+1117 GTTVQKIPEKTTETV
-1132 TEADSTTKEFEVY
+1132 TEADGTTKEFEVY

-1241 NKKQELKITIP
+1241 NEKQELKITIP
-1252 APATDCGET
+1252 APPTDCGET

-1326 TSLILDGCFE
+1326 TSLMLDGCFE

-1593 DSNWSAEFDTAQ
+1593 DSNWSAEFDTER

-1739 IQFNSSEKSD
+1739 IQFDSSEKSD

-1764 LKNIRCAVSSG
+1764 LKNIKCAVSSG

-1862 VEGKNTITVTA
+1862 VEGKNTITVTV

-1931 KEQVKTGVTKNSEG
+1931 KEQKIITKNSEG
-1945 WIPLRTST
+1945 WIPLKTST

-1971 EFNSSSFD
+1971 EFNSSSFE

-2023 ATGNAEVVKEKIPVN
+2023 ATGNADVVKEKVPVN

-2044 TVEVTSHEDFAK
+2044 AVEVTSHEDFAK

-2073 SSVRITKVEYSIDG
+2073 SSVRITKVEYSIEG

-2101 FGTGIVVKG
+2101 SGTGIVVKG
-2110 NILENPAQII
+2110 NISENPAQII

-2132 VSKIENKEGAIKA
+2132 VSKIENKEPAIKA

-2158 SSSLAYPG
+2158 SSSLAYPD

-2179 DSGVPGVEKAYIVGF
+2179 DSGVPGVGKAYIVGF
-2194 ASQPTDIDDI
+2194 ASQPTDRDSV

-2235 SMIDVGLRMQS
+2235 SVIDVGLRMQS

-2252 AMKEFESSESEV
+2252 AMKEFESSESEDV
-2264 ASSNGTIT
+2264 GSNGTIT

-2304 HSEVETNYAFK
+2304 HSGVETNYAFK

-2327 NKNLSAENSENL
+2327 NKNLSAENPGNL

-2382 KPANAEFGTME
+2382 KPANKEFGTTE

-2404 NQNNKTEIADVK
+2404 TQNNKTEIADEK
-2416 TDGKVYINSE
+2416 SDGKVYINSE

-2466 SEISKF
+2466 QEISKF

-2488 GDSAIIEDELSAGE
+2488 GDSAIIEDKLSAGE

-2683 ELGYTYSLENSK
+2683 ELGYTYSLENSE
-2695 EVVLPVSGDV
+2695 EVVLPVSRDV

-2714 LKLADKEGTEQSAES
+2714 LKLADKKGTKQSAES

-2751 KIVKL
+2751 KIVNL

-2766 TFWDKTNETK
+2766 TFWDKTAETK
-2776 PGTDSLWAMINIP
+2776 PGIDSLWAMINIP

-2861 IVKPDGIAGAE
+2861 IVKPDGIDGAE

-2930 DAQKNTQDISSESQ
+2930 DAQANKQDISAGSQ
-2944 QTTEEN
+2944 QTTDEN

-2991 IEGMNFAEGESYTVN
+2991 IEGMNFAEGESYTVK

-3015 EKTVVGDAVAAETE
+3015 GKTVVGDAVAETE
-3029 TGTILTA
+3029 TRTILTA

-3055 GVATRNNTNENSGCN
+3055 GVATRNNTNENNGCN

-3077 GAKNEAN
+3077 GA
-3084 KIDNGFSKANKA
+3084 IDNGFSKANKA

-3111 VGTTFDGSINPHSG
+3111 VGTSLPGSINPHSG
-3125 VVKKISYKN
+3125 AIKKVDKYN
-3134 SGTATGST
+3134 SGSGAGSQSENGWNAAPAPGGGQLYKQD
-3142 TTGDEVGGGAFYNQA
+3142 GDKSAVDPVKDMNDSYYAAISSDDLKLYGYVGGKEYSAHGDNIAF
-3157 GTNSNLR
+3157 NS
-3164 ISRGQHDR
+3164 
-3172 YFSAWSSNDL
+3172 
-3182 KIYGYLSTVGTK
+3182 
-3194 DNVISKNSEASFQAP
+3194 SEVAYVAP
-3209 GVDQMDYVIVNGM
+3209 VDEMDYTIVNGV

-3227 QDNFIGGDSASVW
+3227 QDNGLGGASGSVW
-3240 GPGLF
+3240 GLGLCMM
-3245 LSREGMNFDMS
+3245 REGIWYDRTYFNPYG
-3256 KFQKG
+3256 G
-3261 NTIEESD
+3261 NTIEEAKLP
-3268 TFAIIERQGSSGA
+3268 FFVERQGYNVASH
-3281 AAKRDSSS
+3281 KRDSST
-3289 GYDSVMY
+3289 GYDSILY

-3305 AYVGDETMKYANAST
+3305 WYNKNDLLLYTKVNGDKSVS
-3320 AATGVDYI
+3320 GVDYI
-3328 YVSYYDSYARCLKFA
+3328 YISYYDSYAKCLKYAAYRIGHRFA
-3343 GYEVAHN
+3343 SNDGKYANSALKDWGKIDIADN
-3350 IDKDNMTEL
+3350 IDI
-3359 YKWGN
+3359 
-3364 VAEYCGINP
+3364 VAEMT
-3373 VVHSAPNK
+3373 SSPNTVGNQPEQK
-3381 SNAYNSV
+3381 
-3388 TESNHMTDGKT
+3388 TFDHMTDGAA
-3399 VVAGFDTTVS
+3399 VVAGNETTS
-3409 NPTKFKEEAGEWN
+3409 NNPTYTEIAGEWS
-3422 DIMVDNTST
+3422 DIFVDST
-3431 SPIPVIIYYNKT
+3431 TASDPRPVIIYYNKT
-3443 KKCLEIAR
+3443 KKCLEVAY
-3451 GKQSFPIHDGNIVTK
+3451 GNNSFPQK
-3466 SSDGTDNTGGIT
+3466 TDE
-3478 GWTKS
+3478 WTK
-3483 TIKPNGAGDFGR
+3483 TPIKPTGVNSDFGR
-3495 YVSAAMDE
+3495 YVSAAMDSK
-3503 AGNIHAAAVDASK
+3503 GNLHVAAQDADK
-3516 NKVYYLYIKKFGDS
+3516 AKLYYLYLEKSGSTYSVKNS
-3530 YLLDS
+3530 VAVDS
-3535 SAVIGTSSGCWTDI
+3535 SNGAGRWTDI
-3549 ELTNGGIS
+3549 ELTNPEG
-3557 TGAKTTTAAKT
+3557 TTLAE
-3568 ITSAVKPVISWI
+3568 IKPV
-3580 NKGLLDSSEA
+3580 
-3590 VQVSCLSADDSDGTI
+3590 VSYIDTSYLGTQSGIKVAWLENVSDGNLSF
-3605 WETMTDPAVY
+3605 EAMTDPANY
-3615 AANDQRTSVMAD
+3615 ASSDQRTSVMAD

>member
-1 MKKNLLSVF
+1 MKKNVLSVF
-10 AVVLTVFCGIF
+10 VVILTVFCGFF

-34 KVPKVEINSPSA
+34 KVPKVEITLPSSG
-46 DYIVRDEFT
+46 YIVRDEFT

-67 DIDVVLTNTSTKKK
+67 EIDVVLKNTSTKKQ
-81 YPENDSFK
+81 YPETDSFK
-89 ATIIKE
+89 ATIIKTSINE
-95 GGKDGGNWTCKINPL
+95 DGENGGNWTCKINPF

-129 AGNKSGATRGFVI
+129 AGNKTGATKGFVI

-193 AEGDDK
+193 AEGEDK

-219 AKWGSETYES
+219 AKWGSEAYES

-255 PEEDG
+255 PEEEG
-260 DKGNGAAYF
+260 DKGNCAAYF

-307 KVKSAL
+307 KAKSAL

-335 SGYTGLYDLK
+335 SGYTGLDDLK

-508 EKSFYANKEFELSGT
+508 EKSFYANKEFEISGT

-530 LEIELFAYIDSTENE
+530 LEIELFAYIDSTEDE

-583 QAGIKSVDG
+583 QAGIKSLDG

-618 LEEDNEEVVNGIIT
+618 LEEDNEEAVNGIIT
-632 VKANITDNGIIN
+632 VKANISDNGIIN
-644 RIEYSLMLEN
+644 KTEYSLMQEN
-654 GEESERIPVSN
+654 GEESGRIPVSN
-665 ISSSGFTVDTTKF
+665 ISSSGFKVDTTKF
-678 EDNKKLTIRIYAND
+678 DDNKELTIKIYATD
-692 TSGNEGIKTKTVKIN
+692 VSGNEGIKLKTVKIN

-722 KIKTV
+722 NVKTV

-735 NIFGTDNN
+735 NILGTDNN

-753 DGIKTIKIFYQKVDV
+753 DGIKTIKIFYQKIDV
-768 EQVVSGNEIEW
+768 EQVVSGEEIEW
-779 NENSATVIKID
+779 NESSAIVIEKD
-790 AAGSTSFTLKIDS
+790 AAGSTSFTLKFDG
-803 LPKDEGAYLVKVF
+803 LPKDEGAYLVKVL

-827 TGSSGP
+827 SGSSGP
-833 FLIAVDNGAP
+833 FLVAVDNGAP
-843 QLAVSNVSG
+843 QLAVSTVSG
-852 AFQAANSQFTITGSI
+852 AFQAANSQFTVTGSI

-878 DAACSGEGSLIAIS
+878 DANCSGEGSLIEVS
-892 KNAGSDGRF
+892 KDAGNDGRF

-935 VDTLPPKFTIES
+935 VDTLPPTFTIES
-947 VNGESFKDAEKDEA
+947 VNGESFNEAEKDES

-974 TLRGTVTDPSEKAD
+974 TLRGTVTDPSEKDD

-1010 DEKGFYKNVASIW
+1010 DQKGFYKNVASAW

-1031 NAGFEWSAPIDLSS
+1031 NDGFEWSAPIDLSS
-1045 YKENVPYTVYLAAID
+1045 YTENVPYTVYLAAID
-1060 NAGNVSKISENPSA
+1060 NAGNVSVAEKNPSA
-1074 KIIITLDSESPEIKT
+1074 KIIITLDSEAPEIKT

-1117 GTTVQKTPEKTTETV
+1117 GTTVEKTQEKTTETV
-1132 TEADSTTKEFEVY
+1132 TEADGTTKEFEVY

-1156 GTSRFRVE
+1156 GTSRFRIE

-1178 EIKNFAPSLSLVTD
+1178 EIKNFAPSISLVTD

-1207 DIIVTAS
+1207 DIIVTAT

-1224 VWREGEK
+1224 DWREGET

-1241 NKKQELKITIP
+1241 NEKQDLKITIS
-1252 APATDCGET
+1252 APATDSGET

-1313 MNARD
+1313 MNAHD

-1326 TSLILDGCFE
+1326 TSLMLDGCFE
-1336 EATSGIKSIRYELKN
+1336 ESTSGIKSIRYELKN

-1366 EKGNFKFFNI
+1366 EKENYKFFNI

-1403 EWIIKVDSKN
+1403 EWIVKVDSKN

-1421 FVDGIIEDADKKLS
+1421 SVDGIIEDADKKLS

-1445 SVFDELSGISKVQLS
+1445 SVFDELSGISKVQVS

-1477 INEKNFEFTVLS
+1477 INGKKFEFTVLS

-1534 ADSEAKGIQV
+1534 ADSEAEGIQV
-1544 NKTITLKGSADDK
+1544 NKTIALKGSADDK

-1566 KVTRIFYSTDKNSA
+1566 KVTKIFYSTEKNSA

-1593 DSNWSAEFDTAQ
+1593 ASNWSAEFNTAR

-1629 LELEIDQ
+1629 IELEIDQ
-1636 NSDRPTIKIISLETS
+1636 NSDRPAIKIISLEAS

-1658 KISGSVS
+1658 KISGSVG
-1665 DDDGIDGL
+1665 DDDGIDCL

-1696 LSSDKTWSFELLDEG
+1696 LSSDKTWSFELSDEG

-1718 AKDLEGGIFY
+1718 AKDLEGGVFY
-1728 TKNAGKLERPF
+1728 TKNDNKLERPF
-1739 IQFNSSEKSD
+1739 IQFDSSEKSD

-1764 LKNIRCAVSSG
+1764 LKNIKCAVSSR
-1775 TELPIEESVW
+1775 TELPTEESVW

-1812 SMNDSAFDD
+1812 SMNDSVFDD
-1821 VKLSLGNKVLDLT
+1821 VKLSLGNKVLDLA

-1852 VRALDSRNFN
+1852 VSALDSRKFN
-1862 VEGKNTITVTA
+1862 VEGKTTVTVTA

-1894 SVSIDENSIENI
+1894 TVSIDENSIENI

-1931 KEQVKTGVTKNSEG
+1931 KEQAKTGVTKNSEG
-1945 WIPLRTST
+1945 WNPLKTST

-1971 EFNSSSFD
+1971 EFNSSSFE

-2023 ATGNAEVVKEKIPVN
+2023 ATGNAEVVKEKVPVN

-2073 SSVRITKVEYSIDG
+2073 SSVKITKVEYSIEG

-2094 WKPIDDL
+2094 WKPINDL
-2101 FGTGIVVKG
+2101 SGTGIVVKG
-2110 NILENPAQII
+2110 NISENPVQII
-2120 AEGTR
+2120 AEGTK

-2132 VSKIENKEGAIKA
+2132 VSKIEIEKAENKETAIKA

-2158 SSSLAYPG
+2158 SSSFAYPD
-2166 ADSAKICQIRIYV
+2166 ADSAEICQIRIYV
-2179 DSGVPGVEKAYIVGF
+2179 DSGVPEVGKAYIVGF
-2194 ASQPTDIDDI
+2194 DSKPEGADEVPA
-2204 PVWEKSYSAG
+2204 WEKSYSAG

-2235 SMIDVGLRMQS
+2235 SVIDVGLSMQS
-2246 GNGYIP
+2246 GNGYIS
-2252 AMKEFESSESEV
+2252 AMKEFDSSESE
-2264 ASSNGTIT
+2264 AARSNGTIT
-2272 FGAKTAEYTVFIPI
+2272 FGAKTAEYTVLIPI
-2286 DVTKEGN
+2286 DVKEEGN

-2304 HSEVETNYAFK
+2304 HSGVETNYAFK
-2315 IDNTAPTLYSTD
+2315 IDNTAPALYATD
-2327 NKNLSAENSENL
+2327 NKKLAAENPENL

-2358 GSYTFGDEIEESGS
+2358 GSYTFGDELEESGS

-2382 KPANAEFGTME
+2382 KPANAEFGTTE

-2404 NQNNKTEIADVK
+2404 IQTEIQNNKTELK
-2416 TDGKVYINSE
+2416 SDGNVYINSE

-2434 VTVENS
+2434 ATVENLEPN
-2440 KTDDGKSKITFAGL
+2440 DGKSKITFAGL

-2466 SEISKF
+2466 PEISKF

-2638 YSTLKQENG
+2638 YSTLKVNSG
-2647 SSNKA
+2647 SSSNK
-2652 GDALAKVTL
+2652 GDAQANVVLNGRIFKV
-2661 SGRTFKI
+2661 

-2695 EVVLPVSGDV
+2695 EVALPVNGDV
-2705 AELARTSEE
+2705 IELARTSEK
-2714 LKLADKEGTEQSAES
+2714 LNLADKKGTKQSAES
-2729 LIQTKDAQKYGGV
+2729 LVQTDDAQKYGGV
-2742 FLKMDENDP
+2742 FLKMDSSDS
-2751 KIVKL
+2751 KVAGL
-2756 DDGSTKYLAF
+2756 DDGSVKYLAF
-2766 TFWDKTNETK
+2766 TFWDSTPETTQ
-2776 PGTDSLWAMINIP
+2776 GQDSLWAMINIP
-2789 AIIDVKDTEKPNGT
+2789 AIIDVKDTEEPNGT
-2803 IKPFWWNSKEDS
+2803 IEPFWWNSKEDS

-2829 DLPGTGETKPG
+2829 DLPGAGETKPG
-2840 VSGEVFINGT
+2840 VSGEIFINGT
-2850 SFDDTRIGEIH
+2850 SSDDTRIGEIH
-2861 IVKPDGIAGAE
+2861 IIKPNGTAGGE
-2872 GDVKIIWNENGEW
+2872 GDVNIIWNEDGEW
-2885 KVSDGAEILSEEE
+2885 KTSEDAEILSEEE
-2898 PSQDGHTVTW
+2898 PSQDGHTITW

-2930 DAQKNTQDISSESQ
+2930 DAQANRQDISSESQ
-2944 QTTEEN
+2944 QTTGEKA
-2950 PTSVYKMDFVPYIKS
+2950 TCVYNMDFVPYIKS

-2991 IEGMNFAEGESYTVN
+2991 IEGMNFAKGASYTVN

-3015 EKTVVGDAVAAETE
+3015 GKNVVGDAVTAETK
-3029 TGTILTA
+3029 TGTIEKD
-3036 GQITVKAPEYS
+3036 GQITVKSPEYS

-3055 GVATRNNTNENSGCN
+3055 GVATRNNTNKNIGCN

-3077 GAKNEAN
+3077 ADEKTLGLAAAN
-3084 KIDNGFSKANKA
+3084 TA

-3111 VGTTFDGSINPHSG
+3111 VGTALPGSINPHSG
-3125 VVKKISYKN
+3125 AIKKVDKYN
-3134 SGTATGST
+3134 SGSGAGTQSENDWNAAPAS
-3142 TTGDEVGGGAFYNQA
+3142 GGGQLYKQDGYNLA
-3157 GTNSNLR
+3157 VDPVKDMNDSYYAA
-3164 ISRGQHDR
+3164 ISSD
-3172 YFSAWSSNDL
+3172 DL
-3182 KIYGYLSTVGTK
+3182 KLYGYVSGKNYTVHG
-3194 DNVISKNSEASFQAP
+3194 DNIAFGSSEVAYVAP
-3209 GVDQMDYVIVNGM
+3209 IDEMDYTIVNGV
-3222 PYYVM
+3222 PYYVI
-3227 QDNFIGGDSASVW
+3227 QDNGLGGDSGSVW
-3240 GPGLF
+3240 GLGLCMM
-3245 LSREGMNFDMS
+3245 REGIWYERNYFNPYE
-3256 KFQKG
+3256 G
-3261 NTIEESD
+3261 NTIEEAKLP
-3268 TFAIIERQGSSGA
+3268 FFVERQGNNVASH
-3281 AAKRDSSS
+3281 KRDSST
-3289 GYDSVMY
+3289 GYDSILY

-3305 AYVGDETMKYANAST
+3305 WYNATDSLIYNSGNNGKV
-3320 AATGVDYI
+3320 TGVDYI
-3328 YVSYYDSYARCLKFA
+3328 YISYYDSYAKCLKYAAYRVGHRFA
-3343 GYEVAHN
+3343 SNDNKYSTADLKNWGKNDVDVN
-3350 IDKDNMTEL
+3350 IDI
-3359 YKWGN
+3359 
-3364 VAEYCGINP
+3364 VAEMT
-3373 VVHSAPNK
+3373 SSPNTAGTK
-3381 SNAYNSV
+3381 QTAQK
-3388 TESNHMTDGKT
+3388 TFDHMTDGAA
-3399 VVAGFDTTVS
+3399 VVAGKETTS
-3409 NPTKFKEEAGEWN
+3409 NSPAYTEIAGEWS
-3422 DIMVDNTST
+3422 DIFVDST
-3431 SPIPVIIYYNKT
+3431 TDSGPRPVIIYYNKT
-3443 KKCLEIAR
+3443 DKCLEVAY
-3451 GKQSFPIHDGNIVTK
+3451 GNNSFPQK
-3466 SSDGTDNTGGIT
+3466 TGE
-3478 GWTKS
+3478 WTK
-3483 TIKPNGAGDFGR
+3483 TPIKPTDVKSDFGR
-3495 YVSAAMDE
+3495 YVSAAMDSK
-3503 AGNIHAAAVDASK
+3503 GNLHVAAQDADK
-3516 NKVYYLYIKKFGDS
+3516 AKLYYLYLEKSGSTYSVKNS
-3530 YLLDS
+3530 VAVDS
-3535 SAVIGTSSGCWTDI
+3535 SNGAGRWTDI
-3549 ELTNGGIS
+3549 ELTNPEG
-3557 TGAKTTTAAKT
+3557 KTLAE
-3568 ITSAVKPVISWI
+3568 IKPV
-3580 NKGLLDSSEA
+3580 
-3590 VQVSCLSADDSDGTI
+3590 VSYIDTSYLGTQSGIKVAWLESVSDGNLRF
-3605 WETMTDPAVY
+3605 EAMTDPANY
-3615 AANDQRTSVMAD
+3615 SSSDQRTSVMAHVKETKD
-3627 VYESKGAVKSPVAV
+3627 GSVYSPVAV

>member
-34 KVPKVEINSPSA
+34 KVPTVEINSPSA

-219 AKWGSETYES
+219 AKWGSEAYES

-255 PEEDG
+255 PEEEG
-260 DKGNGAAYF
+260 DKGNCAAYF

-335 SGYTGLYDLK
+335 SGYTGLDDLK

-454 EVNSVIHPE
+454 EVNSAIHPE

-558 KNTGKFSLNV
+558 KNTGNFSLNV

-592 NRGTDQV
+592 NRGTDQI

-644 RIEYSLMLEN
+644 RTEYSLMLEN

-678 EDNKKLTIRIYAND
+678 EDNKKLTIKIYAND

-707 QSSDRPKIKFSNIDD
+707 QSSDSPKIKFSNIDD

-735 NIFGTDNN
+735 NILGTDNN

-768 EQVVSGNEIEW
+768 EQVVSGKEIEW
-779 NENSATVIKID
+779 NENSATVIETD
-790 AAGSTSFTLKIDS
+790 AAGSTSFTLKFDK
-803 LPKDEGAYLVKVF
+803 LPKDEGAYLVKVL

-833 FLIAVDNGAP
+833 FLVAVDNGAP

-852 AFQAANSQFTITGSI
+852 AFQAANSHFMITGSI

-878 DAACSGEGSLIAIS
+878 DAAYSGEGKLINVS

-947 VNGESFKDAEKDEA
+947 VNGESFNDAEKDEA

-974 TLRGTVTDPSEKAD
+974 TLRGTVTDPSVKAD

-1010 DEKGFYKNVASIW
+1010 DEKGFYKNVASSW

-1045 YKENVPYTVYLAAID
+1045 YKENVPYTVYLAAVD
-1060 NAGNVSKISENPSA
+1060 NAGNGSKISENPSA

-1109 KDVKFLRN
+1109 KDVKFFRN
-1117 GTTVQKTPEKTTETV
+1117 GTTVEKTPEKTTETV
-1132 TEADSTTKEFEVY
+1132 TEADGTTKEFEVY

-1214 VKDENQIASL
+1214 VKDENQISSL

-1241 NKKQELKITIP
+1241 NEKQELKIKIP

-1326 TSLILDGCFE
+1326 TSLMLDGCFE

-1421 FVDGIIEDADKKLS
+1421 SVDGIIEDADKKLS

-1477 INEKNFEFTVLS
+1477 INEKNFEFKVLS

-1517 LVIDK
+1517 LIIDK

-1534 ADSEAKGIQV
+1534 ADSDADGIQV

-1557 DDFGDGRFD
+1557 DAFGDGRFD

-1593 DSNWSAEFDTAQ
+1593 DSNWSAEFNTAQ

-1619 KVGNVGYSEP
+1619 KVGNIGYSEP

-1718 AKDLEGGIFY
+1718 AKDLDGGIFY

-1739 IQFNSSEKSD
+1739 IQFDSSEKSD

-1764 LKNIRCAVSSG
+1764 LKNIKCAVSSG

-1821 VKLSLGNKVLDLT
+1821 VKLSFGNKVLDLA

-1852 VRALDSRNFN
+1852 VRALDSRKFN

-1931 KEQVKTGVTKNSEG
+1931 KEQVKTGVTKNSDG

-1971 EFNSSSFD
+1971 EFNSSSFE

-2023 ATGNAEVVKEKIPVN
+2023 ATGNAEVVKEKVPVN

-2073 SSVRITKVEYSIDG
+2073 SSVRITKVEYSIAG
-2087 EITDSTD
+2087 EITDSAD

-2101 FGTGIVVKG
+2101 SGTGIVVKG

-2132 VSKIENKEGAIKA
+2132 VSKIKIEKDAIKA

-2158 SSSLAYPG
+2158 SSSLAYPD

-2179 DSGVPGVEKAYIVGF
+2179 DSGVPGVGKAYIVGF
-2194 ASQPTDIDDI
+2194 TSQPTDRDSVS
-2204 PVWEKSYSAG
+2204 VWEKSYSAG

-2235 SMIDVGLRMQS
+2235 SVIDVGLRMQS

-2252 AMKEFESSESEV
+2252 AMKEFDSSEREV

-2286 DVTKEGN
+2286 DVTNEGN

-2304 HSEVETNYAFK
+2304 HSGVETNYAFK

-2327 NKNLSAENSENL
+2327 NKNLSAENPENL

-2358 GSYTFGDEIEESGS
+2358 GSYTFGDELEESGS

-2382 KPANAEFGTME
+2382 KPANEEFGTTE

-2404 NQNNKTEIADVK
+2404 TQNNKTEIADVK
-2416 TDGKVYINSE
+2416 SDGKVYINSE

-2434 VTVENS
+2434 VSVENS
-2440 KTDDGKSKITFAGL
+2440 KIDDGKSKITFAGL

-2466 SEISKF
+2466 SKISKF

-2488 GDSAIIEDELSAGE
+2488 GDAAIIEDELSAGE

-2695 EVVLPVSGDV
+2695 EVVLPVNGEV
-2705 AELARTSEE
+2705 TGLARTSEK
-2714 LKLADKEGTEQSAES
+2714 LNLADKKGTKQSAKS
-2729 LIQTKDAQKYGGV
+2729 LIQTEDAQKYGGV

-2751 KIVKL
+2751 KIVDL
-2756 DDGSTKYLAF
+2756 DNGSTKYLAF
-2766 TFWDKTNETK
+2766 TFWDKTDETK
-2776 PGTDSLWAMINIP
+2776 PGIDSLWAMINIP

-2829 DLPGTGETKPG
+2829 DLPGTDETKPG

-2861 IVKPDGIAGAE
+2861 IVKPNGIAGAE

-2930 DAQKNTQDISSESQ
+2930 DAQENTQNISSGSQ

-2965 IYPAVSGSANRS
+2965 IYPADSGSANRS

-2991 IEGMNFAEGESYTVN
+2991 IEGMNFAKGESYTVN
-3006 FYKSKTTAD
+3006 FYKSKTTTGG
-3015 EKTVVGDAVAAETE
+3015 KTVVGDAVTAETE
-3029 TGTILTA
+3029 TGEISTD
-3036 GQITVKAPEYS
+3036 GQITVEAPEYS
-3047 RWVEVVVG
+3047 RWVEVVIG

-3084 KIDNGFSKANKA
+3084 EIDNGFSKANKA

-3111 VGTTFDGSINPHSG
+3111 VGTSLPGSINPHSG
-3125 VVKKISYKN
+3125 AIKKVDKYN
-3134 SGTATGST
+3134 SGSGAGSQS
-3142 TTGDEVGGGAFYNQA
+3142 GNGWNAAPAPGGGQLYKQDGYSSAVDPVENMNDSYYA
-3157 GTNSNLR
+3157 A
-3164 ISRGQHDR
+3164 ISSD
-3172 YFSAWSSNDL
+3172 DL
-3182 KIYGYLSTVGTK
+3182 KLYGYVSGKEYSTGHG
-3194 DNVISKNSEASFQAP
+3194 DNIAFNSSEVAYVAP
-3209 GVDQMDYVIVNGM
+3209 VDEMDYTIVNGV

-3227 QDNFIGGDSASVW
+3227 QDNGLGGASGSVW
-3240 GPGLF
+3240 GLGLCMM
-3245 LSREGMNFDMS
+3245 REGIWYDRTYFNPYG
-3256 KFQKG
+3256 G
-3261 NTIEESD
+3261 NTIEEAKLP
-3268 TFAIIERQGSSGA
+3268 FFVERQGYNVASH
-3281 AAKRDSSS
+3281 KRDSST
-3289 GYDSVMY
+3289 GYDSILY

-3305 AYVGDETMKYANAST
+3305 WYNKNDSLLYTKVNGDKSVS
-3320 AATGVDYI
+3320 GVDYI
-3328 YVSYYDSYARCLKFA
+3328 YISYYDSYAKCLKYAAYRIGHRFA
-3343 GYEVAHN
+3343 SNDGKYANSALKDWGKIDVADN
-3350 IDKDNMTEL
+3350 IDI
-3359 YKWGN
+3359 
-3364 VAEYCGINP
+3364 VAEMT
-3373 VVHSAPNK
+3373 SSPNTVGNQPAQK
-3381 SNAYNSV
+3381 
-3388 TESNHMTDGKT
+3388 TFDHMTDGAA
-3399 VVAGFDTTVS
+3399 VVAGNETTS
-3409 NPTKFKEEAGEWN
+3409 NSPTYTEIAGEWS
-3422 DIMVDNTST
+3422 DIFVDST
-3431 SPIPVIIYYNKT
+3431 TASDPRPVIIYYNKT
-3443 KKCLEIAR
+3443 KKCLEVAY
-3451 GKQSFPIHDGNIVTK
+3451 GNNSFPQK
-3466 SSDGTDNTGGIT
+3466 TGD
-3478 GWTKS
+3478 WTK
-3483 TIKPNGAGDFGR
+3483 TPIKPTGVNSDFGR
-3495 YVSAAMDE
+3495 YVSAAMDSK
-3503 AGNIHAAAVDASK
+3503 GNLHVAAQDADK
-3516 NKVYYLYIKKFGDS
+3516 AKLYYLYLEKSGSTYSVKNS
-3530 YLLDS
+3530 VAVDS
-3535 SAVIGTSSGCWTDI
+3535 SNGAGRWTDI
-3549 ELTNGGIS
+3549 ELTNPEG
-3557 TGAKTTTAAKT
+3557 TTLAE
-3568 ITSAVKPVISWI
+3568 IKPV
-3580 NKGLLDSSEA
+3580 
-3590 VQVSCLSADDSDGTI
+3590 VSYIDTSYLGTQSGIKVAWLESVSDGNI
-3605 WETMTDPAVY
+3605 SFEAMTDPANY
-3615 AANDQRTSVMAD
+3615 ASSDQRTSVMAYVKETKGGS
-3627 VYESKGAVKSPVAV
+3627 VYSPVAV

>member
-34 KVPKVEINSPSA
+34 KVPTVEITSPSA

-219 AKWGSETYES
+219 AKWGSEAYES

-255 PEEDG
+255 PEEEG

-335 SGYTGLYDLK
+335 SGYTGLDDLK

-644 RIEYSLMLEN
+644 RTEYSLMLEN

-707 QSSDRPKIKFSNIDD
+707 QSSDSPKIKFSNIDD

-735 NIFGTDNN
+735 NILGTDNN

-779 NENSATVIKID
+779 NENSATVIETG
-790 AAGSTSFTLKIDS
+790 AAGSTSFTLKFDK

-892 KNAGSDGRF
+892 KDAGSDGRF

-911 EGKTLWFKAED
+911 KGKTLWFKAED

-935 VDTLPPKFTIES
+935 VDTLPPTFTIES
-947 VNGESFKDAEKDEA
+947 VNGESFNDAEKDEA

-1214 VKDENQIASL
+1214 VKDENQISSL

-1241 NKKQELKITIP
+1241 NEKQELKITIP

-1326 TSLILDGCFE
+1326 TSLMLDGCFE

-1421 FVDGIIEDADKKLS
+1421 SVDGIIEDADKKLS

-1821 VKLSLGNKVLDLT
+1821 IKLSLGNKVLDLA

-1894 SVSIDENSIENI
+1894 TVSIDENSIENI

-1917 DPSGISIFNYLIPT
+1917 DPSGISTFNYLIPT
-1931 KEQVKTGVTKNSEG
+1931 KEQVKTGVTKNSDG
-1945 WIPLRTST
+1945 WIPLRTNT

-1971 EFNSSSFD
+1971 EFNSSSFE

-2101 FGTGIVVKG
+2101 SGTGIVVKG
-2110 NILENPAQII
+2110 NISENPAQIV

-2158 SSSLAYPG
+2158 SSSLAYPD

-2194 ASQPTDIDDI
+2194 ASQPTDRDSV

-2221 AKFWY
+2221 AEFWY

-2235 SMIDVGLRMQS
+2235 SVIDVGLRMQS

-2327 NKNLSAENSENL
+2327 NKNLSTENSENL

-2382 KPANAEFGTME
+2382 KPANAEFGTTE

-2668 KKDLLVLPEFVGGNG
+2668 KKDLLVLP
-2683 ELGYTYSLENSK
+2683 
-2695 EVVLPVSGDV
+2695 
-2705 AELARTSEE
+2705 
-2714 LKLADKEGTEQSAES
+2714 
-2729 LIQTKDAQKYGGV
+2729 
-2742 FLKMDENDP
+2742 
-2751 KIVKL
+2751 
-2756 DDGSTKYLAF
+2756 
-2766 TFWDKTNETK
+2766 
-2776 PGTDSLWAMINIP
+2776 
-2789 AIIDVKDTEKPNGT
+2789 
-2803 IKPFWWNSKEDS
+2803 
-2815 SFVYDDDGQPLGHI
+2815 
-2829 DLPGTGETKPG
+2829 
-2840 VSGEVFINGT
+2840 
-2850 SFDDTRIGEIH
+2850 
-2861 IVKPDGIAGAE
+2861 
-2872 GDVKIIWNENGEW
+2872 
-2885 KVSDGAEILSEEE
+2885 
-2898 PSQDGHTVTW
+2898 
-2908 RYKIDMTPYGI
+2908 
-2919 ATDKSVKTYVV
+2919 
-2930 DAQKNTQDISSESQ
+2930 
-2944 QTTEEN
+2944 
-2950 PTSVYKMDFVPYIKS
+2950 
-2965 IYPAVSGSANRS
+2965 
-2977 RLGKFPVRAGEDMV
+2977 
-2991 IEGMNFAEGESYTVN
+2991 
-3006 FYKSKTTAD
+3006 
-3015 EKTVVGDAVAAETE
+3015 
-3029 TGTILTA
+3029 
-3036 GQITVKAPEYS
+3036 
-3047 RWVEVVVG
+3047 
-3055 GVATRNNTNENSGCN
+3055 
-3070 IEEGYVA
+3070 
-3077 GAKNEAN
+3077 
-3084 KIDNGFSKANKA
+3084 
-3096 GTNFWTDDRYISVWN
+3096 
-3111 VGTTFDGSINPHSG
+3111 
-3125 VVKKISYKN
+3125 
-3134 SGTATGST
+3134 
-3142 TTGDEVGGGAFYNQA
+3142 
-3157 GTNSNLR
+3157 
-3164 ISRGQHDR
+3164 
-3172 YFSAWSSNDL
+3172 
-3182 KIYGYLSTVGTK
+3182 
-3194 DNVISKNSEASFQAP
+3194 
-3209 GVDQMDYVIVNGM
+3209 
-3222 PYYVM
+3222 
-3227 QDNFIGGDSASVW
+3227 
-3240 GPGLF
+3240 
-3245 LSREGMNFDMS
+3245 
-3256 KFQKG
+3256 
-3261 NTIEESD
+3261 
-3268 TFAIIERQGSSGA
+3268 
-3281 AAKRDSSS
+3281 
-3289 GYDSVMY
+3289 
-3296 QFKNPRIAG
+3296 
-3305 AYVGDETMKYANAST
+3305 
-3320 AATGVDYI
+3320 
-3328 YVSYYDSYARCLKFA
+3328 
-3343 GYEVAHN
+3343 
-3350 IDKDNMTEL
+3350 
-3359 YKWGN
+3359 
-3364 VAEYCGINP
+3364 
-3373 VVHSAPNK
+3373 
-3381 SNAYNSV
+3381 
-3388 TESNHMTDGKT
+3388 
-3399 VVAGFDTTVS
+3399 
-3409 NPTKFKEEAGEWN
+3409 
-3422 DIMVDNTST
+3422 
-3431 SPIPVIIYYNKT
+3431 
-3443 KKCLEIAR
+3443 
-3451 GKQSFPIHDGNIVTK
+3451 
-3466 SSDGTDNTGGIT
+3466 
-3478 GWTKS
+3478 
-3483 TIKPNGAGDFGR
+3483 
-3495 YVSAAMDE
+3495 
-3503 AGNIHAAAVDASK
+3503 
-3516 NKVYYLYIKKFGDS
+3516 
-3530 YLLDS
+3530 
-3535 SAVIGTSSGCWTDI
+3535 
-3549 ELTNGGIS
+3549 
-3557 TGAKTTTAAKT
+3557 
-3568 ITSAVKPVISWI
+3568 
-3580 NKGLLDSSEA
+3580 
-3590 VQVSCLSADDSDGTI
+3590 
-3605 WETMTDPAVY
+3605 
-3615 AANDQRTSVMAD
+3615 
-3627 VYESKGAVKSPVAV
+3627 
-3641 GFNSDMFAVD
+3641 
-3651 FLRGEE
+3651 

>member
-34 KVPKVEINSPSA
+34 KVPTVEINSPSA

-219 AKWGSETYES
+219 AKWGSEAYES

-255 PEEDG
+255 PEEEG

-335 SGYTGLYDLK
+335 SGYTGLDDLK

-558 KNTGKFSLNV
+558 KNTGNFSLNV

-618 LEEDNEEVVNGIIT
+618 LEEDNEDVVNGIIT

-644 RIEYSLMLEN
+644 RTEYSLMLEN

-678 EDNKKLTIRIYAND
+678 EDNKKLTIKIYAND

-735 NIFGTDNN
+735 NILGTDNN

-827 TGSSGP
+827 SGSSGP
-833 FLIAVDNGAP
+833 FLVAVDNGAP

-878 DAACSGEGSLIAIS
+878 DADCSGEGSLIAIS

-935 VDTLPPKFTIES
+935 VDTLPPTFTIES

-974 TLRGTVTDPSEKAD
+974 TLRGTVTDPSEKAE

-1010 DEKGFYKNVASIW
+1010 DEKGFYKNVVSTW

-1089 FEKFEPTKLVLKARD
+1089 FEKFEPTKIVLKARD
-1104 SGSGI
+1104 FGSGI

-1117 GTTVQKTPEKTTETV
+1117 GTIVEKTPEKTTETV
-1132 TEADSTTKEFEVY
+1132 TEADGTTKEFEVY

-1207 DIIVTAS
+1207 DIIVTAT
-1214 VKDENQIASL
+1214 VKDENQISSL

-1241 NKKQELKITIP
+1241 NEKQELKITIP

-1287 PEFKAE
+1287 PEFKTE
-1293 YEIDGNQKYSLFGK
+1293 YEIDGNQKCSLFGK

-1326 TSLILDGCFE
+1326 TSLMLDGCFE

-1421 FVDGIIEDADKKLS
+1421 SVDGIIEDADKKLS

-1534 ADSEAKGIQV
+1534 ADSDADGIQV

-1557 DDFGDGRFD
+1557 DYFGDGRFD

-1585 DLKLEING
+1585 DLKLKITG
-1593 DSNWSAEFDTAQ
+1593 DSNWSAEFNTAQ
-1605 LSDGK
+1605 LPDGK

-1728 TKNAGKLERPF
+1728 TKNAGKLESPF
-1739 IQFNSSEKSD
+1739 IQFDSSEKSD

-1764 LKNIRCAVSSG
+1764 LKNIKCAVSSG

-1821 VKLSLGNKVLDLT
+1821 VKLSLGNKVLDLA

-1917 DPSGISIFNYLIPT
+1917 DPSGISTFNYLIPT
-1931 KEQVKTGVTKNSEG
+1931 KEQVKTGVTKNSDG

-1971 EFNSSSFD
+1971 EFNSSSFE

-1985 SLIYYATAKNAD
+1985 NLIYYATAKNAD

-2023 ATGNAEVVKEKIPVN
+2023 ATGNAEVVKEKVPVN

-2101 FGTGIVVKG
+2101 SGTGIVVKG
-2110 NILENPAQII
+2110 NISENPAQII

-2158 SSSLAYPG
+2158 SSSLAYPD

-2179 DSGVPGVEKAYIVGF
+2179 DSGVPYVGKAYIVGF
-2194 ASQPTDIDDI
+2194 ASQPTDRDSV

-2235 SMIDVGLRMQS
+2235 SVIDVGLRMQS

-2252 AMKEFESSESEV
+2252 AMKEFESSESED

-2286 DVTKEGN
+2286 DVAKEGN

-2304 HSEVETNYAFK
+2304 HSGVETNYAFK

-2327 NKNLSAENSENL
+2327 NKKLSAENSENL

-2358 GSYTFGDEIEESGS
+2358 GSYTFGDELEESGS

-2382 KPANAEFGTME
+2382 KPANAEFGTTE

-2404 NQNNKTEIADVK
+2404 TQNNKTEIADEK
-2416 TDGKVYINSE
+2416 SDGKVYINSE

-2440 KTDDGKSKITFAGL
+2440 KTDDGKSKITFDGL
-2454 GSDFNINGKNWN
+2454 GSDFNINGKKWN

-2488 GDSAIIEDELSAGE
+2488 VDAAIIEDELSAGE

-2558 IPDGPAEIHVVAF
+2558 IPDGPAEIYVVAF

-2661 SGRTFKI
+2661 GGRTFKI

-2705 AELARTSEE
+2705 AELARTSEK
-2714 LKLADKEGTEQSAES
+2714 LNLADKKGTKQSAES
-2729 LIQTKDAQKYGGV
+2729 LIQTEDAQKYGGV
-2742 FLKMDENDP
+2742 FLKMDENDQE
-2751 KIVKL
+2751 IVKL

-2766 TFWDKTNETK
+2766 TFWDKTDETK
-2776 PGTDSLWAMINIP
+2776 PGIDSLWAMINIP

-2803 IKPFWWNSKEDS
+2803 IKPFWWNSKENS

-2829 DLPGTGETKPG
+2829 DLPGSGETKPG

-2898 PSQDGHTVTW
+2898 PSQDGHTITW

-2930 DAQKNTQDISSESQ
+2930 DAQKNKQDISSESQ
-2944 QTTEEN
+2944 QTTEEKQ
-2950 PTSVYKMDFVPYIKS
+2950 TCVYKMDFVPYIKS

-3006 FYKSKTTAD
+3006 FYKSKTG
-3015 EKTVVGDAVAAETE
+3015 KTVAGNIVSSESQS
-3029 TGTILTA
+3029 GTIKKA

-3055 GVATRNNTNENSGCN
+3055 GVATRNNKNENSGCN

-3084 KIDNGFSKANKA
+3084 EIDNGFSKANKA
-3096 GTNFWTDDRYISVWN
+3096 GTNFWTDDRYISVWK
-3111 VGTTFDGSINPHSG
+3111 VGTSLPGSINPTNG

-3134 SGTATGST
+3134 SGSATGST

-3164 ISRGQHDR
+3164 ISSGQHDR

-3281 AAKRDSSS
+3281 AANRDSSS

-3343 GYEVAHN
+3343 GYKVAHN

-3381 SNAYNSV
+3381 SNTYNSV
-3388 TESNHMTDGKT
+3388 IESNHMTDGKT

-3516 NKVYYLYIKKFGDS
+3516 NKVYYLYIKKFDDS
-3530 YLLDS
+3530 YSLDS

-3557 TGAKTTTAAKT
+3557 TGVKTT
-3568 ITSAVKPVISWI
+3568 TSAVKPVISWI
-3580 NKGLLDSSEA
+3580 NKGLLDSTEA
-3590 VQVSCLSADDSDGTI
+3590 VQVSCLSVDDSDGTI

>member
-34 KVPKVEINSPSA
+34 KVPTVEINSPSA

-95 GGKDGGNWTCKINPL
+95 GGKDGGNWSCKINPL

-219 AKWGSETYES
+219 AKWGSEAYES

-255 PEEDG
+255 PEEEG

-335 SGYTGLYDLK
+335 SGYTGLDDLK

-558 KNTGKFSLNV
+558 KNTGKFSINV

-611 EISVTPI
+611 EISVTPV

-644 RIEYSLMLEN
+644 RTEYSLMLEN

-707 QSSDRPKIKFSNIDD
+707 QSSDSPKIKFSNIDD

-735 NIFGTDNN
+735 NILGTDNN

-779 NENSATVIKID
+779 NENSATVIEID

-878 DAACSGEGSLIAIS
+878 DADCSGEGSLIAIS

-911 EGKTLWFKAED
+911 KGKTLWFKAED

-947 VNGESFKDAEKDEA
+947 VNGESFNDAEKDEA

-1117 GTTVQKTPEKTTETV
+1117 GTTVEKTPEKTTETV
-1132 TEADSTTKEFEVY
+1132 TEADGTTKEFEVY

-1241 NKKQELKITIP
+1241 NEKQELKITIP

-1477 INEKNFEFTVLS
+1477 NNEKNFEFTVLS

-1593 DSNWSAEFDTAQ
+1593 DSDWSAEFDTAQ

-1619 KVGNVGYSEP
+1619 KVGNTGYSEP

-1718 AKDLEGGIFY
+1718 AKDLECGIFY

-1739 IQFNSSEKSD
+1739 IQFDSSEKSD

-1775 TELPIEESVW
+1775 TEFPIEESVW

-1821 VKLSLGNKVLDLT
+1821 VKLSLGNKVLDLA

-1852 VRALDSRNFN
+1852 LRALDSRNFN

-1931 KEQVKTGVTKNSEG
+1931 KEQVKTGVTKNSDG

-1971 EFNSSSFD
+1971 EFNSSSFE
-1979 KPENLE
+1979 KTENLE

-2073 SSVRITKVEYSIDG
+2073 SSVRITKVEYAIDG

-2101 FGTGIVVKG
+2101 SGTGIVVKG
-2110 NILENPAQII
+2110 NISENPAQII

-2158 SSSLAYPG
+2158 SSSLAYPD

-2194 ASQPTDIDDI
+2194 DSQPKARDSV

-2235 SMIDVGLRMQS
+2235 SVIDVGLRMQS

-2315 IDNTAPTLYSTD
+2315 IDNTAPTLYGTDGSSTETMEHAD
-2327 NKNLSAENSENL
+2327 SL
-2339 RLTSRGENVGL
+2339 RLMSLGKPVGTENV
-2350 VNVIENSD
+2350 VENSD
-2358 GSYTFGDEIEESGS
+2358 GYYTFGDELDESGS
-2372 SLDFVAVYFK
+2372 GLAYVAFYFK
-2382 KPANAEFGTME
+2382 KAAAGTSSARVYSPMYGRDSGHDNRVELSGSRAE
-2393 RIFNPLFATTE
+2393 NS
-2404 NQNNKTEIADVK
+2404 
-2416 TDGKVYINSE
+2416 VYINDDG
-2426 NLPALYKK
+2426 LPALVKT
-2434 VTVENS
+2434 VTVA
-2440 KTDDGKSKITFAGL
+2440 TDGDGKSTVTFSGL
-2454 GSDFNINGKNWN
+2454 GGNRNIRTL
-2466 SEISKF
+2466 
-2472 GLVKINGTYH
+2472 GLVKIGGAYH
-2482 RISEIE
+2482 KIASIT
-2488 GDSAIIEDELSAGE
+2488 GDVAVLADEVDSKY
-2502 TEAEF
+2502 TSAEF
-2507 IYALLIDHEVM
+2507 IYAMLVDHQIT
-2518 EGFDSTSET
+2518 EGFNSDGT
-2527 GVSNDDG
+2527 VSNDDG
-2534 DGLVEMVKR
+2534 DGLVEMVKQT
-2543 SGSKYKWTASVYSDN
+2543 GSKYRWTASLYSDN

-2571 DQAGNSNYGY
+2571 DEAGNINSGY
-2581 VKTSIQN
+2581 VKTSVQN
-2588 NRPRISRVM
+2588 NRPRLARLY

-2608 DFYNEKTSILND
+2608 DYYNENSAGPV
-2620 LSDDK
+2620 LSTDSEK
-2625 TVTSGTQFGEFVF
+2625 ATANGTEYGELSF
-2638 YSTLKQENG
+2638 YSL
-2647 SSNKA
+2647 
-2652 GDALAKVTL
+2652 LAADGKVQGNAVL
-2661 SGRTFKI
+2661 SPNRCGFVASDKM
-2668 KKDLLVLPEFVGGNG
+2668 LVLTEIVGGNG
-2683 ELGYTYSLENSK
+2683 ELKYAYT
-2695 EVVLPVSGDV
+2695 VSGDNAESSAV
-2705 AELARTSEE
+2705 GVTTKNADGSNLLELKSTAADLEIADKKGTSGTIAELLNEKILVDGTHTLTADAGGISGAYHGFIIGKETLKSYESWNGVAKNYRWFGVTYWDSTEE
-2714 LKLADKEGTEQSAES
+2714 TVQGENSLYALLKIPVVVNVE
-2729 LIQTKDAQKYGGV
+2729 
-2742 FLKMDENDP
+2742 
-2751 KIVKL
+2751 
-2756 DDGSTKYLAF
+2756 DD
-2766 TFWDKTNETK
+2766 
-2776 PGTDSLWAMINIP
+2776 INPEASIR
-2789 AIIDVKDTEKPNGT
+2789 
-2803 IKPFWWNSKEDS
+2803 PFWWNSKDDA
-2815 SFVYDDDGQPLGHI
+2815 SFVYDEDGQPLGHI
-2829 DLPGTGETKPG
+2829 DLPGGTETKPG
-2840 VSGEVFINGT
+2840 VSGRVYIDGT
-2850 SFDDTRIGEIH
+2850 AYDETRLGKLYLTE
-2861 IVKPDGIAGAE
+2861 PDGKKYQIAEYEKGGWITE
-2872 GDVKIIWNENGEW
+2872 FSTSW
-2885 KVSDGAEILSEEE
+2885 KNIKSVSVETVTE
-2898 PSQDGHTVTW
+2898 PSQKGHRVNF
-2908 RYKIDMTPYGI
+2908 RVEIDMTPYG
-2919 ATDKSVKTYVV
+2919 VKTGQTV
-2930 DAQKNTQDISSESQ
+2930 DVTAEDAAANKSAGSTV
-2944 QTTEEN
+2944 QTTKETHT
-2950 PTSVYKMDFVPYIKS
+2950 PHYGMDFVPYIKS

-3015 EKTVVGDAVAAETE
+3015 DAVAAETE

-3047 RWVEVVVG
+3047 RWVEVVVGGVG

-3111 VGTTFDGSINPHSG
+3111 VGTTFADSYNPIMGTMEKLANSDSKYLNDEKYGKNANTALPDNTLYGYWAADDNMVWDNILGKQRAYSLFGSANAAMENSASQLDTC
-3125 VVKKISYKN
+3125 VISVPSTSKDNGQVFVAFLDNKLLN
-3134 SGTATGST
+3134 SGTYGP
-3142 TTGDEVGGGAFYNQA
+3142 GLVLMRD
-3157 GTNSNLR
+3157 
-3164 ISRGQHDR
+3164 GQKMKAQD
-3172 YFSAWSSNDL
+3172 
-3182 KIYGYLSTVGTK
+3182 T
-3194 DNVISKNSEASFQAP
+3194 SKYKYSVE
-3209 GVDQMDYVIVNGM
+3209 Y
-3222 PYYVM
+3222 
-3227 QDNFIGGDSASVW
+3227 IGGDK
-3240 GPGLF
+3240 
-3245 LSREGMNFDMS
+3245 MKNQ
-3256 KFQKG
+3256 FQNIK
-3261 NTIEESD
+3261 
-3268 TFAIIERQGSSGA
+3268 
-3281 AAKRDSSS
+3281 
-3289 GYDSVMY
+3289 
-3296 QFKNPRIAG
+3296 IAG
-3305 AYVGDETMKYANAST
+3305 AYASSSKGDGTDNFH
-3320 AATGVDYI
+3320 VYI
-3328 YVSYYDSYARCLKFA
+3328 SYYDAYSHCLKY
-3343 GYEVAHN
+3343 GKIELKPN
-3350 IDKDNMTEL
+3350 LDKDNSTDL
-3359 YKWGN
+3359 VAQHTFAADSSVANKFVVDGKDDKDSGGDVGKWSDIKVLLEKGGTP
-3364 VAEYCGINP
+3364 VP
-3373 VVHSAPNK
+3373 VV
-3381 SNAYNSV
+3381 AY
-3388 TESNHMTDGKT
+3388 
-3399 VVAGFDTTVS
+3399 
-3409 NPTKFKEEAGEWN
+3409 
-3422 DIMVDNTST
+3422 
-3431 SPIPVIIYYNKT
+3431 Y
-3443 KKCLEIAR
+3443 
-3451 GKQSFPIHDGNIVTK
+3451 VTK
-3466 SSDGTDNTGGIT
+3466 SSTSGILRLAKGTSTAPLLNDDTN
-3478 GWTKS
+3478 WTYKDVNS
-3483 TIKPNGAGDFGR
+3483 PSGVRDFGR
-3495 YVSAAMDE
+3495 YVSME
-3503 AGNIHAAAVDASK
+3503 I
-3516 NKVYYLYIKKFGDS
+3516 
-3530 YLLDS
+3530 DS
-3535 SAVIGTSSGCWTDI
+3535 SGGLHIVCQDAIAGVLYYGYFADGIAENPTGGWKKIDATSSVGRWTDI
-3549 ELTNGGIS
+3549 KLEDS
-3557 TGAKTTTAAKT
+3557 SKTGLDAKPVVTYMDATKLDTTQ
-3568 ITSAVKPVISWI
+3568 AVKVAFVEDETWESMTAPSEKQAGSQYKMSLVVDVLDKN
-3580 NKGLLDSSEA
+3580 NKSNKL
-3590 VQVSCLSADDSDGTI
+3590 
-3605 WETMTDPAVY
+3605 
-3615 AANDQRTSVMAD
+3615 
-3627 VYESKGAVKSPVAV
+3627 AV

>member
-1 MKKNLLSVF
+1 M
-10 AVVLTVFCGIF
+10 
-21 LSCEVGLG
+21 SCEVGLG

-34 KVPKVEINSPSA
+34 KVPTVEINSPSA

-67 DIDVVLTNTSTKKK
+67 NIDVVLTNTSTKKK

-219 AKWGSETYES
+219 AKWGSEAYES

-255 PEEDG
+255 PEEEG

-335 SGYTGLYDLK
+335 SGYTGLDDLK

-558 KNTGKFSLNV
+558 KNTGNFSLNV

-618 LEEDNEEVVNGIIT
+618 LEENNEEVVNGIIT

-644 RIEYSLMLEN
+644 RSEYSLMLEN

-665 ISSSGFTVDTTKF
+665 ISSSGFTVDTIKF
-678 EDNKKLTIRIYAND
+678 EDNKKLTIKIYAND

-727 AEIKNGQK
+727 AEIKSGQK
-735 NIFGTDNN
+735 NILGKDNN

-753 DGIKTIKIFYQKVDV
+753 DGIKTIKIFYQKV
-768 EQVVSGNEIEW
+768 ETGKEIEW
-779 NENSATVIKID
+779 NENSATVIEIG
-790 AAGSTSFTLKIDS
+790 AAGSTSFTLKFDK
-803 LPKDEGAYLVKVF
+803 LPKDEGAYLVKVL

-827 TGSSGP
+827 SGSSGP
-833 FLIAVDNGAP
+833 FLVAVDNGAP

-878 DAACSGEGSLIAIS
+878 DADCSGEGSLIAIS
-892 KNAGSDGRF
+892 KDAGSDGRF

-911 EGKTLWFKAED
+911 KGKTLWFKAED

-935 VDTLPPKFTIES
+935 VDTLPPTFTIES
-947 VNGESFKDAEKDEA
+947 VNGESFNDAA

-974 TLRGTVTDPSEKAD
+974 TLRGTVTDPSSEKAD
-988 KTDCSGLGE
+988 KNDCSGLGE

-1003 SENEPEK
+1003 SENEPKK
-1010 DEKGFYKNVASIW
+1010 DEKGFYKNVASTW

-1117 GTTVQKTPEKTTETV
+1117 GTIVEKIPEKTTETV
-1132 TEADSTTKEFEVY
+1132 TEADGTTKEFEVY

-1197 QKNKFLYSNK
+1197 QKNKFLYSNN
-1207 DIIVTAS
+1207 DIIVTAT
-1214 VKDENQIASL
+1214 VKDENQISSL

-1231 ISGNVAIEKN
+1231 ISRNVAIEKN
-1241 NKKQELKITIP
+1241 NEKQELKITIP

-1326 TSLILDGCFE
+1326 TSLMLDGCFE

-1421 FVDGIIEDADKKLS
+1421 SVDGIIEDADKKLS

-1445 SVFDELSGISKVQLS
+1445 SVFDELSGISKVQIS

-1477 INEKNFEFTVLS
+1477 INEKNFEFTVSS

-1534 ADSEAKGIQV
+1534 ADSDADGIQV

-1673 YYSTDSADLEKT
+1673 YYSTDSADLEKP
-1685 PEQSSGWKKLE
+1685 PEQSSGWKKFE

-1739 IQFNSSEKSD
+1739 IQFDSSEKSD

-1764 LKNIRCAVSSG
+1764 LKNIKCAVSSG

-1894 SVSIDENSIENI
+1894 TVSIDENSIENI

-1931 KEQVKTGVTKNSEG
+1931 KEQVKTGVTKNSDG

-1971 EFNSSSFD
+1971 EFNSSSFE

-2023 ATGNAEVVKEKIPVN
+2023 ATGNADVVKEKVPVN

-2073 SSVRITKVEYSIDG
+2073 SSVRITKVEYSIAG

-2101 FGTGIVVKG
+2101 SGTGIVVKG
-2110 NILENPAQII
+2110 NISENPAQII

-2132 VSKIENKEGAIKA
+2132 VSKIENKEPAIKA

-2158 SSSLAYPG
+2158 SSSLAYPD

-2179 DSGVPGVEKAYIVGF
+2179 DSGVPCVEKAYIVGF
-2194 ASQPTDIDDI
+2194 ASQPTDRDSV

-2235 SMIDVGLRMQS
+2235 SVIDVGLRMQS

-2286 DVTKEGN
+2286 DMTKEGN
-2293 VYATLSLNDGQ
+2293 VYATLSLSDGQ
-2304 HSEVETNYAFK
+2304 HSGVETNYAFK

-2358 GSYTFGDEIEESGS
+2358 GSYTFGDELEESGS

-2382 KPANAEFGTME
+2382 KPANAEFDTTE

-2404 NQNNKTEIADVK
+2404 TQNNKTEIADVK
-2416 TDGKVYINSE
+2416 SDGKVYINSE

-2434 VTVENS
+2434 VSVENS

-2488 GDSAIIEDELSAGE
+2488 VDAAIIEDELSAGE

-2638 YSTLKQENG
+2638 YSTLKQEIG

-2683 ELGYTYSLENSK
+2683 ELGYTCSLENSK

-2714 LKLADKEGTEQSAES
+2714 LKLADKNGTEQRAES

-2751 KIVKL
+2751 KIVEL

-2766 TFWDKTNETK
+2766 TFWDKTDETK
-2776 PGTDSLWAMINIP
+2776 PGIDSLWAMINIP

-2829 DLPGTGETKPG
+2829 DLPGNGETKPG

-2861 IVKPDGIAGAE
+2861 IVKPDGIDGAE

-2930 DAQKNTQDISSESQ
+2930 DAQANKQDFSSESQ
-2944 QTTEEN
+2944 QTTEEK

-2991 IEGMNFAEGESYTVN
+2991 IEGMNFAKDESYTVN

-3015 EKTVVGDAVAAETE
+3015 GKTVVGDAVTAETE

-3036 GQITVKAPEYS
+3036 GQITVKAPGYS

-3055 GVATRNNTNENSGCN
+3055 GVATRNNKNENSGCN

-3111 VGTTFDGSINPHSG
+3111 VGTSLPGSINPTNG

-3134 SGTATGST
+3134 SGSATGST

-3164 ISRGQHDR
+3164 ISSGQHDR

-3281 AAKRDSSS
+3281 AANRDSSS

-3343 GYEVAHN
+3343 GYKVAHN

-3381 SNAYNSV
+3381 SNTYNSV
-3388 TESNHMTDGKT
+3388 IESNHMTDGKT

-3530 YLLDS
+3530 YSLDS

-3549 ELTNGGIS
+3549 ELTNEGIS
-3557 TGAKTTTAAKT
+3557 TGAKT

-3580 NKGLLDSSEA
+3580 NKGLLDSTEA
-3590 VQVSCLSADDSDGTI
+3590 VQVSCLSVDDSDGTI

-3615 AANDQRTSVMAD
+3615 AANDQRTSVMAHVKETKGES
-3627 VYESKGAVKSPVAV
+3627 VYSPVAV

>member
-1 MKKNLLSVF
+1 MKKNVLSVF
-10 AVVLTVFCGIF
+10 AVILTVFCGFF

-34 KVPKVEINSPSA
+34 KAPAVEITSPSA

-55 ISGTWSDDGELK
+55 MSGTWSDDGELK
-67 DIDVVLTNTSTKKK
+67 EIDVVLKNTSTKKQ
-81 YPENDSFK
+81 YPETDSFK

-95 GGKDGGNWTCKINPL
+95 GGKDGGIWTCKINPL

-129 AGNKSGATRGFVI
+129 AGNKTGATRGFVI

-166 SYGQDFSITGSV
+166 SYGQDFSIAGSV
-178 MDSSNVDSIEVEIYS
+178 MDSSDVDSVEVEIYS

-199 DQLKKTVTLKNV
+199 DQLKKTVVLKNV

-219 AKWGSETYES
+219 AKWGSEAYES

-255 PEEDG
+255 PEEEG
-260 DKGNGAAYF
+260 DKGNCAAYF

-307 KVKSAL
+307 KAKSAL

-335 SGYTGLYDLK
+335 SGYTGLDDLK

-508 EKSFYANKEFELSGT
+508 EKSFYANKEFEISGT

-530 LEIELFAYIDSTENE
+530 LEIELFAYIDSTEDE

-583 QAGIKSVDG
+583 QAGIKSLDG

-632 VKANITDNGIIN
+632 VKANISDNGIIN
-644 RIEYSLMLEN
+644 KTEYSLMQEN
-654 GEESERIPVSN
+654 GEESGRILVSN
-665 ISSSGFTVDTTKF
+665 ISSSGFKVDTTKF
-678 EDNKKLTIRIYAND
+678 DDNKELTIKIYATD
-692 TSGNEGIKTKTVKIN
+692 VSGNEGIKLKTVKIN
-707 QSSDRPKIKFSNIDD
+707 QSSDSPKIKFSNIDD
-722 KIKTV
+722 TVKTV
-727 AEIKNGQK
+727 AEIKDGQK
-735 NIFGTDNN
+735 NILGTDNN

-753 DGIKTIKIFYQKVDV
+753 DGIKTIKIFYQKIDV
-768 EQVVSGNEIEW
+768 EQVVSGEEIEW
-779 NENSATVIKID
+779 NESSAIVIEKD
-790 AAGSTSFTLKIDS
+790 AAGSTSFTLKFDG
-803 LPKDEGAYLVKVF
+803 LPKDEGAYLVKVL

-827 TGSSGP
+827 SGSSGP
-833 FLIAVDNGAP
+833 FLVAVDNGAP
-843 QLAVSNVSG
+843 QLAVSTVSG
-852 AFQAANSQFTITGSI
+852 AFQAANSQFTVTGSI

-878 DAACSGEGSLIAIS
+878 DANCSGEGSLIEVS
-892 KNAGSDGRF
+892 KDAGNDGRF

-935 VDTLPPKFTIES
+935 VDTLPPTFTIES
-947 VNGESFKDAEKDEA
+947 VNGESFNEAEKDES

-974 TLRGTVTDPSEKAD
+974 TLRGTVTDPSEKDD

-1010 DEKGFYKNVASIW
+1010 DQKGFYKNVASAW
-1023 KKCAISAT
+1023 KKCAISPT

-1045 YKENVPYTVYLAAID
+1045 YKENVPYTVYLAAVD
-1060 NAGNVSKISENPSA
+1060 NAGNVSVAEKNPSA
-1074 KIIITLDSESPEIKT
+1074 KIIITLDSEAPEIKA
-1089 FEKFEPTKLVLKARD
+1089 FEKLEPTKFVLKARD

-1117 GTTVQKTPEKTTETV
+1117 GTTVQKIPEKTTETV
-1132 TEADSTTKEFEVY
+1132 TEADGAKKEFEVY

-1156 GTSRFRVE
+1156 GTSRFRIE

-1178 EIKNFAPSLSLVTD
+1178 EIKNFAPSISLVTD

-1207 DIIVTAS
+1207 DIIVTAT

-1224 VWREGEK
+1224 DWREGET

-1241 NKKQELKITIP
+1241 NEKQDLKITIP
-1252 APATDCGET
+1252 APANDSGET

-1313 MNARD
+1313 MNAHD

-1326 TSLILDGCFE
+1326 TSLMLDGCFE
-1336 EATSGIKSIRYELKN
+1336 ESTSGIKSIRYELKN

-1366 EKGNFKFFNI
+1366 EKENYKFFNI

-1403 EWIIKVDSKN
+1403 EWIVKVDSKN

-1421 FVDGIIEDADKKLS
+1421 SVDGIIEDADKKLS

-1477 INEKNFEFTVLS
+1477 INGKKFEFTVLS

-1534 ADSEAKGIQV
+1534 ADSEAEGIQV
-1544 NKTITLKGSADDK
+1544 NKTIALKGSADDK

-1566 KVTRIFYSTDKNSA
+1566 KVTKIFYSTEKNSA

-1593 DSNWSAEFDTAQ
+1593 ASNWSAEFNTAR

-1629 LELEIDQ
+1629 IELEIDQ
-1636 NSDRPTIKIISLETS
+1636 NSDRPAIKIISLEAS

-1658 KISGSVS
+1658 KISGSVG
-1665 DDDGIDGL
+1665 DDDGIDCL

-1696 LSSDKTWSFELLDEG
+1696 LSSDKTWSFELSDEG

-1718 AKDLEGGIFY
+1718 AKDLEGGVFY
-1728 TKNAGKLERPF
+1728 TKNDNKLERPF
-1739 IQFNSSEKSD
+1739 IQFDSSEKSD

-1764 LKNIRCAVSSG
+1764 LKNIKCAVSSG
-1775 TELPIEESVW
+1775 TELPTEESVW

-1821 VKLSLGNKVLDLT
+1821 VKLSLGNKVLDLA

-1852 VRALDSRNFN
+1852 VSALDSRNFN
-1862 VEGKNTITVTA
+1862 VEGKTTVTVTA

-1894 SVSIDENSIENI
+1894 TVSIDENSIENI
-1906 TGKCAITGKGS
+1906 TGKCAITGNGS

-1931 KEQVKTGVTKNSEG
+1931 KEQAKTGVTKNSEG
-1945 WIPLRTST
+1945 WIPLKTST

-1971 EFNSSSFD
+1971 EFNSSSFE
-1979 KPENLE
+1979 KTENLG

-1997 GSLKYAEEISG
+1997 GSLNYAEEVSG
-2008 DKNKVNVPVYFYVED
+2008 DKNKVNVPIYFYVED
-2023 ATGNAEVVKEKIPVN
+2023 ATGNAEVVKEKVPVN

-2056 TGSTVILQG
+2056 TGSSVILQG

-2073 SSVRITKVEYSIDG
+2073 SSVRITKVEYAVDG

-2094 WKPIDDL
+2094 WQPIDDL
-2101 FGTGIVVKG
+2101 SETGIVVKG
-2110 NILENPAQII
+2110 SISENPAQII

-2132 VSKIENKEGAIKA
+2132 VSKIKIENAVIKA

-2158 SSSLAYPG
+2158 SSSFAYPD
-2166 ADSAKICQIRIYV
+2166 ADSAEICQIRIYV
-2179 DSGVPGVEKAYIVGF
+2179 DSGVPSVGKAYIVGF
-2194 ASQPTDIDDI
+2194 DSQPEGADEV

-2235 SMIDVGLRMQS
+2235 SVIDVGLSMQS
-2246 GNGYIP
+2246 GNGYIS
-2252 AMKEFESSESEV
+2252 AMKEFDSSESE
-2264 ASSNGTIT
+2264 AARSNGTIT

-2286 DVTKEGN
+2286 DVKEEGN

-2304 HSEVETNYAFK
+2304 HSGVETNYAFK
-2315 IDNTAPTLYSTD
+2315 IDNTAPALYGTD
-2327 NKNLSAENSENL
+2327 NKKLAAENPGNL

-2350 VNVIENSD
+2350 VNVVENSD
-2358 GSYTFGDEIEESGS
+2358 GSYTFGDELEESGS

-2382 KPANAEFGTME
+2382 KPANAEFGTTE

-2404 NQNNKTEIADVK
+2404 TQNNKTEVADVK
-2416 TDGKVYINSE
+2416 SDGKVYINSE

-2434 VTVENS
+2434 ATVENS
-2440 KTDDGKSKITFAGL
+2440 EPNDGKSKITFAGL

-2466 SEISKF
+2466 PEISKF

-2661 SGRTFKI
+2661 SGRTFKV

-2695 EVVLPVSGDV
+2695 EVALPVNGDV
-2705 AELARTSEE
+2705 IELARTSEK
-2714 LKLADKEGTEQSAES
+2714 LNLADKKGTKQSAES
-2729 LIQTKDAQKYGGV
+2729 LVQTDDAQKYGGV
-2742 FLKMDENDP
+2742 FLKMDENDQE
-2751 KIVKL
+2751 IVKL

-2766 TFWDKTNETK
+2766 TFWDKTDETN
-2776 PGTDSLWAMINIP
+2776 PGTNSLWAMINIP

-2829 DLPGTGETKPG
+2829 DLPGAGETKPG
-2840 VSGEVFINGT
+2840 VSGEIFINGT

-2861 IVKPDGIAGAE
+2861 IVKPNGTVGGE
-2872 GDVKIIWNENGEW
+2872 GDVNIIWNEDGEW
-2885 KVSDGAEILSEEE
+2885 KTSEDAEILSEEE
-2898 PSQDGHTVTW
+2898 PSQDGHTITW

-2930 DAQKNTQDISSESQ
+2930 DAQANTQDISSESQ
-2944 QTTEEN
+2944 QTTGEK
-2950 PTSVYKMDFVPYIKS
+2950 PTCVYNMDFVPYIKS
-2965 IYPAVSGSANRS
+2965 IYPVGGSANRS

-2991 IEGMNFAEGESYTVN
+2991 IEGMNFAKGASYTVN
-3006 FYKSKTTAD
+3006 FYKSKTD
-3015 EKTVVGDAVAAETE
+3015 VDGKSVVGDAVTAETK
-3029 TGTILTA
+3029 TGTIEKD
-3036 GQITVKAPEYS
+3036 GQITVKSPEYS

-3084 KIDNGFSKANKA
+3084 KNEIDNGFSKANKA

-3111 VGTTFDGSINPHSG
+3111 VGTTFDKSYNPIMGTMEKLTKSDSKYMNNEKYGKNANTALPDNTLYGYWAADDNMVWDNILGKERAYSLFGSADAAMENSASQLDTC
-3125 VVKKISYKN
+3125 VISAPSTSKDNGQVFVAFLDNKLLN
-3134 SGTATGST
+3134 SGTYGP
-3142 TTGDEVGGGAFYNQA
+3142 GLVLMRD
-3157 GTNSNLR
+3157 
-3164 ISRGQHDR
+3164 GQKMKAQD
-3172 YFSAWSSNDL
+3172 
-3182 KIYGYLSTVGTK
+3182 T
-3194 DNVISKNSEASFQAP
+3194 SKYKYSVE
-3209 GVDQMDYVIVNGM
+3209 Y
-3222 PYYVM
+3222 
-3227 QDNFIGGDSASVW
+3227 IGGDK
-3240 GPGLF
+3240 
-3245 LSREGMNFDMS
+3245 MKNQ
-3256 KFQKG
+3256 FQNIK
-3261 NTIEESD
+3261 
-3268 TFAIIERQGSSGA
+3268 
-3281 AAKRDSSS
+3281 
-3289 GYDSVMY
+3289 
-3296 QFKNPRIAG
+3296 IAG
-3305 AYVGDETMKYANAST
+3305 AYAASSK
-3320 AATGVDYI
+3320 G
-3328 YVSYYDSYARCLKFA
+3328 
-3343 GYEVAHN
+3343 
-3350 IDKDNMTEL
+3350 
-3359 YKWGN
+3359 
-3364 VAEYCGINP
+3364 
-3373 VVHSAPNK
+3373 
-3381 SNAYNSV
+3381 
-3388 TESNHMTDGKT
+3388 
-3399 VVAGFDTTVS
+3399 
-3409 NPTKFKEEAGEWN
+3409 
-3422 DIMVDNTST
+3422 
-3431 SPIPVIIYYNKT
+3431 
-3443 KKCLEIAR
+3443 
-3451 GKQSFPIHDGNIVTK
+3451 
-3466 SSDGTDNTGGIT
+3466 DGTDNFHVYISYYDAYSHCLKYGKIELKPNIDTSNSTDLVAQYTFAADSSVANKFVVDGKDDKDSGGDVGKWSDIKVLFEKGGIPVPVVAYYVSKSST
-3478 GWTKS
+3478 SGILRLAKGTSTAPLLNDNTNWTYKDVNS
-3483 TIKPNGAGDFGR
+3483 PSGVRDFGR
-3495 YVSAAMDE
+3495 YVSME
-3503 AGNIHAAAVDASK
+3503 I
-3516 NKVYYLYIKKFGDS
+3516 
-3530 YLLDS
+3530 DS
-3535 SAVIGTSSGCWTDI
+3535 SGGLHIVCQDAIAGVLYYGYFADGIAENPTGGWKKIDATSSVGRWTDI
-3549 ELTNGGIS
+3549 KLADS
-3557 TGAKTTTAAKT
+3557 SKTGLDAKPVVTYMDATKLDTTQ
-3568 ITSAVKPVISWI
+3568 AVKVAFVEDETWESMTAPSEKQAGSQYKMSLVVDVLDEEKKS
-3580 NKGLLDSSEA
+3580 NKL
-3590 VQVSCLSADDSDGTI
+3590 
-3605 WETMTDPAVY
+3605 
-3615 AANDQRTSVMAD
+3615 
-3627 VYESKGAVKSPVAV
+3627 AV

>member
-1 MKKNLLSVF
+1 
-10 AVVLTVFCGIF
+10 
-21 LSCEVGLG
+21 
-29 DSIDT
+29 
-34 KVPKVEINSPSA
+34 
-46 DYIVRDEFT
+46 
-55 ISGTWSDDGELK
+55 
-67 DIDVVLTNTSTKKK
+67 
-81 YPENDSFK
+81 
-89 ATIIKE
+89 
-95 GGKDGGNWTCKINPL
+95 
-110 SESKIPDGS
+110 
-119 YEVSVTAIDT
+119 
-129 AGNKSGATRGFVI
+129 
-142 DNTPPLLSL
+142 
-151 TRPSTKFSDDGSSAD
+151 
-166 SYGQDFSITGSV
+166 
-178 MDSSNVDSIEVEIYS
+178 
-193 AEGDDK
+193 
-199 DQLKKTVTLKNV
+199 
-211 PPTIDLSV
+211 
-219 AKWGSETYES
+219 
-229 IYGTDK
+229 
-235 NAGTKKYWCKI
+235 
-246 SVYDSARKI
+246 
-255 PEEDG
+255 
-260 DKGNGAAYF
+260 
-269 YLNNEISSDVIQ
+269 
-281 TVKLTNAYYILNG
+281 
-294 TYDVTDE
+294 
-301 NREIVE
+301 
-307 KVKSAL
+307 
-313 SQKQLQKAVFS
+313 
-324 LNPLNNPSYEL
+324 
-335 SGYTGLYDLK
+335 
-345 NASGSNQEKGYLND
+345 
-359 SSCELMNKTKQTVNI
+359 
-374 SAGLDQIPLDK
+374 
-385 DTIGIFLQE
+385 
-394 CDKNGNIIENA
+394 
-405 EKITLLAPW
+405 
-414 KGQKDSDGNRK
+414 
-425 ILNELSEEQRSERES
+425 
-440 KITPVGSYAYKVIV
+440 
-454 EVNSVIHPE
+454 
-463 LKAGKY
+463 
-469 YVLGVDCYD
+469 
-478 QNDNEAN
+478 
-485 NAGNEYAFKLSATAA
+485 
-500 APVVKIDG
+500 
-508 EKSFYANKEFELSGT
+508 
-523 ATVSQDD
+523 
-530 LEIELFAYIDSTENE
+530 
-545 FFASSADGRINFD
+545 
-558 KNTGKFSLNV
+558 
-568 PKSVFEGKSAFTVFV
+568 
-583 QAGIKSVDG
+583 
-592 NRGTDQV
+592 
-599 QVNFDDEAPVIS
+599 
-611 EISVTPI
+611 
-618 LEEDNEEVVNGIIT
+618 
-632 VKANITDNGIIN
+632 
-644 RIEYSLMLEN
+644 MLEN

-707 QSSDRPKIKFSNIDD
+707 QSSDSPKIKFSNIDD

-735 NIFGTDNN
+735 NILGTDNN

-911 EGKTLWFKAED
+911 KGKTLWFKAED

-947 VNGESFKDAEKDEA
+947 VNGESFNDAEKDEA

-1074 KIIITLDSESPEIKT
+1074 KIIITLDSESPEIKI

-1117 GTTVQKTPEKTTETV
+1117 GTTVEKTPEKTTEKV
-1132 TEADSTTKEFEVY
+1132 TEADGTTKEFEVY

-1214 VKDENQIASL
+1214 VKDENQISSL

-1231 ISGNVAIEKN
+1231 ISGNVEIEKN
-1241 NKKQELKITIP
+1241 NEKQELKITIP

-1544 NKTITLKGSADDK
+1544 NKMITLKGSADDK

-1585 DLKLEING
+1585 DLKLEINE
-1593 DSNWSAEFDTAQ
+1593 DSNWSAEFNTAQ

-1629 LELEIDQ
+1629 FELEIDQ

-1931 KEQVKTGVTKNSEG
+1931 KEQVKTGVTKNSDG

-1971 EFNSSSFD
+1971 EFNSSSFE
-1979 KPENLE
+1979 KTENLE
-1985 SLIYYATAKNAD
+1985 SLIYYTTAKNAD

-2008 DKNKVNVPVYFYVED
+2008 DKYKVNVPVYFYVED

-2101 FGTGIVVKG
+2101 SGTGIVVKG
-2110 NILENPAQII
+2110 NISENPAQIV

-2158 SSSLAYPG
+2158 SSSLAYPD

-2179 DSGVPGVEKAYIVGF
+2179 DSGVPCVEKAYIVGF
-2194 ASQPTDIDDI
+2194 ASQPTDRDSV

-2235 SMIDVGLRMQS
+2235 SVIDVGLRMQS

-2252 AMKEFESSESEV
+2252 AMKGFESSESEV

-2382 KPANAEFGTME
+2382 KPANAEFGTTE

-2597 LATDLNGNGKF
+2597 LATDLNGNEKF

-2683 ELGYTYSLENSK
+2683 ELGYTYSLENSE
-2695 EVVLPVSGDV
+2695 EVVLPVNGEV
-2705 AELARTSEE
+2705 VGLARTSEE
-2714 LKLADKEGTEQSAES
+2714 LNLADKKGTKQSAES
-2729 LIQTKDAQKYGGV
+2729 LIQTKEAQKYGGV

-2766 TFWDKTNETK
+2766 TFWDKTDETK

-2815 SFVYDDDGQPLGHI
+2815 SFVYDDEQPLGHI
-2829 DLPGTGETKPG
+2829 DLPGSGETKPG

-2861 IVKPDGIAGAE
+2861 IVKPDGIVGAE

-2885 KVSDGAEILSEEE
+2885 KVFNGAEILSEEE

-2919 ATDKSVKTYVV
+2919 ATDKNVKTYVV
-2930 DAQKNTQDISSESQ
+2930 DAQANKQDISAESQ
-2944 QTTEEN
+2944 QTTEEK
-2950 PTSVYKMDFVPYIKS
+2950 PTCVYKMDFVPYIKS
-2965 IYPAVSGSANRS
+2965 IYPVVSGSANRS

-3084 KIDNGFSKANKA
+3084 EIDHGFSKANKA

-3111 VGTTFDGSINPHSG
+3111 VVTSLPGSINPTNG

-3134 SGTATGST
+3134 SGSATGST

-3164 ISRGQHDR
+3164 ISSGQHDR

-3281 AAKRDSSS
+3281 AANRDSSS

-3305 AYVGDETMKYANAST
+3305 AYVGGETMKFANAST

-3343 GYEVAHN
+3343 GYKVAHN

-3381 SNAYNSV
+3381 SNTYNSV
-3388 TESNHMTDGKT
+3388 IESNHMTDGKT

-3516 NKVYYLYIKKFGDS
+3516 NKVYYLYIKKLGES
-3530 YLLDS
+3530 YELDS

-3557 TGAKTTTAAKT
+3557 TGAKTA
-3568 ITSAVKPVISWI
+3568 TSAVKPVISWI
-3580 NKGLLDSSEA
+3580 NKGLLDSTEA

>member
-34 KVPKVEINSPSA
+34 KVPTVEINSPSA

-219 AKWGSETYES
+219 AKWGSEAYES

-255 PEEDG
+255 PEEEG

-313 SQKQLQKAVFS
+313 AQKQLQKAVFS

-335 SGYTGLYDLK
+335 SGYTGLDDLK

-558 KNTGKFSLNV
+558 KNTGNFSLNV

-618 LEEDNEEVVNGIIT
+618 LEENNEEVVNGIIT

-644 RIEYSLMLEN
+644 RTEYSLMLEN

-678 EDNKKLTIRIYAND
+678 EDNKKLTIKIYAND

-707 QSSDRPKIKFSNIDD
+707 QSSDSPKIKFSNIDD

-735 NIFGTDNN
+735 NILGTDNN

-768 EQVVSGNEIEW
+768 EQVVSDKEIEW
-779 NENSATVIKID
+779 NEIPGID
-790 AAGSTSFTLKIDS
+790 AAGSTSFTLKFDK
-803 LPKDEGAYLVKVF
+803 LPKAEGAYLVKVL

-827 TGSSGP
+827 SGISGP
-833 FLIAVDNGAP
+833 FLVAVDNGAP

-878 DAACSGEGSLIAIS
+878 DAAYSGEGSLIAIS

-935 VDTLPPKFTIES
+935 VDTLPPKFTIKS
-947 VNGESFKDAEKDEA
+947 VNGESFNDAEKDEA

-1045 YKENVPYTVYLAAID
+1045 YKENVPYTVYLAAVD

-1089 FEKFEPTKLVLKARD
+1089 FEKFEPTKLVLKAGD

-1117 GTTVQKTPEKTTETV
+1117 GTTVQKTPEKKTETV
-1132 TEADSTTKEFEVY
+1132 TEADGTTKEFEVY

-1214 VKDENQIASL
+1214 VKDENQIFSL
-1224 VWREGEK
+1224 AWREGEK

-1241 NKKQELKITIP
+1241 NEKQELKITIP

-1326 TSLILDGCFE
+1326 TSLMLDGCFE

-1382 NSTENHLKL
+1382 NSTENLLKL

-1403 EWIIKVDSKN
+1403 EWIIKMDSKN

-1619 KVGNVGYSEP
+1619 KVGNTGYSEP

-1739 IQFNSSEKSD
+1739 IQFDSSEKSD

-1764 LKNIRCAVSSG
+1764 LKNIKCAVSSG

-1894 SVSIDENSIENI
+1894 SVSIDENSVENI

-1917 DPSGISIFNYLIPT
+1917 DPSGISTFNYLIPT
-1931 KEQVKTGVTKNSEG
+1931 KEQAKTGVTKNSEG

-1971 EFNSSSFD
+1971 EFNSSSFE

-2023 ATGNAEVVKEKIPVN
+2023 ATGNAEVVKEKVPVN

-2101 FGTGIVVKG
+2101 SGTGIVVKG
-2110 NILENPAQII
+2110 NISENPAQII

-2158 SSSLAYPG
+2158 SSSLAYPD
-2166 ADSAKICQIRIYV
+2166 ADSAKICQIRICV

-2194 ASQPTDIDDI
+2194 ASQPAGVDAV

-2235 SMIDVGLRMQS
+2235 SVIDVGLRMQS

-2252 AMKEFESSESEV
+2252 AMKEFESSESEDV
-2264 ASSNGTIT
+2264 GSNGTIT

-2327 NKNLSAENSENL
+2327 NKKLSAENSENL

-2358 GSYTFGDEIEESGS
+2358 GSYTFGDELEESGS

-2382 KPANAEFGTME
+2382 KPANAEFGTTE

-2404 NQNNKTEIADVK
+2404 TQNNKTEIADVK
-2416 TDGKVYINSE
+2416 SDGKVYINSE

-2440 KTDDGKSKITFAGL
+2440 DLKDGKSKITFAGL

-2466 SEISKF
+2466 PEISKF

-2488 GDSAIIEDELSAGE
+2488 DNSAIIEDELSAGK

-2683 ELGYTYSLENSK
+2683 ELGYTYSLDNSE
-2695 EVVLPVSGDV
+2695 EVVLPVSRDV

-2714 LKLADKEGTEQSAES
+2714 LKLADKKGTEQSAES
-2729 LIQTKDAQKYGGV
+2729 LIQTEDAQKYGGV
-2742 FLKMDENDP
+2742 FLKMDENDQE
-2751 KIVKL
+2751 IVEL
-2756 DDGSTKYLAF
+2756 DNGSTKYLAF
-2766 TFWDKTNETK
+2766 TFWDKTDETK

-2872 GDVKIIWNENGEW
+2872 GDIKIIWNENGEW

-2930 DAQKNTQDISSESQ
+2930 DAQANTQDIPSESQ

-2991 IEGMNFAEGESYTVN
+2991 IEGMNFAKDESYTVN
-3006 FYKSKTTAD
+3006 FYKSKTG
-3015 EKTVVGDAVAAETE
+3015 KTVAGNIVSSESQS
-3029 TGTILTA
+3029 GTIKKA

-3055 GVATRNNTNENSGCN
+3055 GVATRNNKNKNNGCN

-3084 KIDNGFSKANKA
+3084 EIDNGFSKANKA

-3111 VGTTFDGSINPHSG
+3111 VGTSLPGSINPTNG

-3134 SGTATGST
+3134 SGSATGST

-3164 ISRGQHDR
+3164 ISSGQHDR

-3281 AAKRDSSS
+3281 AANRDSSS

-3343 GYEVAHN
+3343 GYKVAHN

-3381 SNAYNSV
+3381 SNTYNSV
-3388 TESNHMTDGKT
+3388 IESNHMTDGKT

-3530 YLLDS
+3530 YSLDS

-3557 TGAKTTTAAKT
+3557 TGVKTT
-3568 ITSAVKPVISWI
+3568 TSAVKPVISWI
-3580 NKGLLDSSEA
+3580 NKGLLDSTEA
-3590 VQVSCLSADDSDGTI
+3590 VQVSCLSVDDSDGTI

-3615 AANDQRTSVMAD
+3615 AANDQRTSVMAHVKETKD
-3627 VYESKGAVKSPVAV
+3627 GSVYSPVAV

-3651 FLRGEE
+3651 FLRGEK

>member
-10 AVVLTVFCGIF
+10 AFVLTVFCGIF

-34 KVPKVEINSPSA
+34 KVPKVEITSPSA

-219 AKWGSETYES
+219 AKWGSEAYES

-255 PEEDG
+255 PEEEG

-335 SGYTGLYDLK
+335 SGYTGLDDLK

-530 LEIELFAYIDSTENE
+530 LEIELFAYIDSTEDE

-558 KNTGKFSLNV
+558 KNTENFSLNV

-583 QAGIKSVDG
+583 QAGIKGVDG

-644 RIEYSLMLEN
+644 RTEYSLILEN

-678 EDNKKLTIRIYAND
+678 EDNKKLTIKIYAND

-707 QSSDRPKIKFSNIDD
+707 QSSDSPKIKFSNIDD

-735 NIFGTDNN
+735 NILGTDNN

-768 EQVVSGNEIEW
+768 EQVEAGKEFEW
-779 NENSATVIKID
+779 NENSATVIKTD
-790 AAGSTSFTLKIDS
+790 AAGSTSFTLKFDS
-803 LPKDEGAYLVKVF
+803 LPKDEGAYLVKVL

-827 TGSSGP
+827 SGSSGP
-833 FLIAVDNGAP
+833 FLVAVDNGAP

-878 DAACSGEGSLIAIS
+878 DADCSGEGSLVEVS
-892 KNAGSDGRF
+892 ENAGSDGRF
-901 SWNFEEKTGS
+901 SWNFEEKTGDK
-911 EGKTLWFKAED
+911 GKTLWFKAED

-935 VDTLPPKFTIES
+935 VDTLPPTFTIES

-974 TLRGTVTDPSEKAD
+974 TLRGTVTDPSEKTD

-997 SFFYIL
+997 NFFYIL

-1010 DEKGFYKNVASIW
+1010 DEKDFYKNVASTW

-1031 NAGFEWSAPIDLSS
+1031 SAGFEWSAPIDLSS
-1045 YKENVPYTVYLAAID
+1045 YKENVPYTVYLAAVD
-1060 NAGNVSKISENPSA
+1060 NAGNVSKISKNPSA

-1117 GTTVQKTPEKTTETV
+1117 GTTVEKTPEKTTETV
-1132 TEADSTTKEFEVY
+1132 TEADGTTKEFEVY

-1214 VKDENQIASL
+1214 VKDENQISSL

-1241 NKKQELKITIP
+1241 NEKQELKITIP

-1326 TSLILDGCFE
+1326 TSLMLDGCFE

-1403 EWIIKVDSKN
+1403 EWIVKVDSKN

-1421 FVDGIIEDADKKLS
+1421 SVDGIIEDADKKLS

-1593 DSNWSAEFDTAQ
+1593 DSNWSAEFNTAQ

-1619 KVGNVGYSEP
+1619 KVGNTGYSEP

-1718 AKDLEGGIFY
+1718 AKDLDGGIFY

-1739 IQFNSSEKSD
+1739 IQFDSSEKSD

-1764 LKNIRCAVSSG
+1764 LKNIKCAVSSG

-1945 WIPLRTST
+1945 WIPLKTST

-1971 EFNSSSFD
+1971 EFNSSSFE

-1985 SLIYYATAKNAD
+1985 SLIYYATAKNDD

-2008 DKNKVNVPVYFYVED
+2008 YKNKVNVPVYFYIED
-2023 ATGNAEVVKEKIPVN
+2023 ATGNAEVVKEKVPVN

-2073 SSVRITKVEYSIDG
+2073 SSVRITKVEYLIDG

-2101 FGTGIVVKG
+2101 SGTGIVVKG
-2110 NILENPAQII
+2110 NTSENPAQII

-2132 VSKIENKEGAIKA
+2132 VSKIENKEAAIKA

-2158 SSSLAYPG
+2158 SSSLAYPD

-2179 DSGVPGVEKAYIVGF
+2179 DSGVPEVKDASIVGF
-2194 ASQPTDIDDI
+2194 NSQPVGVDGI

-2221 AKFWY
+2221 AKYWY
-2226 LKTVVTDDS
+2226 LKTVVTDES
-2235 SMIDVGLRMQS
+2235 SVIDVGLSMQS

-2252 AMKEFESSESEV
+2252 AMKGFDSSESED

-2327 NKNLSAENSENL
+2327 NKNLSAENPENL

-2382 KPANAEFGTME
+2382 KPANEEFGTTE

-2404 NQNNKTEIADVK
+2404 TQNNKTEVDNEK
-2416 TDGKVYINSE
+2416 SDGKVYINSE

-2440 KTDDGKSKITFAGL
+2440 ESDDGKSKITFAGL

-2466 SEISKF
+2466 PEISKF

-2488 GDSAIIEDELSAGE
+2488 GDAAIIEDELSAGE

-2695 EVVLPVSGDV
+2695 EVVLPVNGEV
-2705 AELARTSEE
+2705 TGLVRTSEE
-2714 LKLADKEGTEQSAES
+2714 LKLADKKGTEQSAES

-2751 KIVKL
+2751 KIVNL

-2766 TFWDKTNETK
+2766 TFWDKTDETK
-2776 PGTDSLWAMINIP
+2776 PGIDSLWAMINIP

-2861 IVKPDGIAGAE
+2861 IVKPDGNAGAE
-2872 GDVKIIWNENGEW
+2872 GDVKIIWNENDEW

-2898 PSQDGHTVTW
+2898 PSQDGHRITW

-2930 DAQKNTQDISSESQ
+2930 DAQANTQDISSESQ

-2991 IEGMNFAEGESYTVN
+2991 IEGMNFAKDENYTVN

-3015 EKTVVGDAVAAETE
+3015 GKTVVGDAVTAEQK
-3029 TGTILTA
+3029 TGKISED
-3036 GQITVKAPEYS
+3036 GQITVVAPEYS

-3055 GVATRNNTNENSGCN
+3055 GVATRNNTNANSGCN

-3084 KIDNGFSKANKA
+3084 KNEIDNGFSKANKA
-3096 GTNFWTDDRYISVWN
+3096 GTNFWTDDRYISVWK
-3111 VGTTFDGSINPHSG
+3111 VGTSLPGSINPHSG
-3125 VVKKISYKN
+3125 AIKKVDKYN
-3134 SGTATGST
+3134 SGSGAGTQSGNDWNAAPAS
-3142 TTGDEVGGGAFYNQA
+3142 GGGQLYKQDGYSSAVDPVYGMNDSYYA
-3157 GTNSNLR
+3157 A
-3164 ISRGQHDR
+3164 ISSD
-3172 YFSAWSSNDL
+3172 DL
-3182 KIYGYLSTVGTK
+3182 KLYGYVSGK
-3194 DNVISKNSEASFQAP
+3194 EYSKGHGDNIAFNSSEVAYVAP
-3209 GVDQMDYVIVNGM
+3209 VDEMDYTIVNGV

-3227 QDNFIGGDSASVW
+3227 QDNGLGGSSGSVW
-3240 GPGLF
+3240 GLGLCMM
-3245 LSREGMNFDMS
+3245 REGIWYDRNYFNPYG
-3256 KFQKG
+3256 G
-3261 NTIEESD
+3261 NTIEE
-3268 TFAIIERQGSSGA
+3268 TKLPFFVERQGNNVASH
-3281 AAKRDSSS
+3281 KRDSST
-3289 GYDSVMY
+3289 GYDSILY

-3305 AYVGDETMKYANAST
+3305 WYNATDSLIYNSGNNGKV
-3320 AATGVDYI
+3320 TGVDYI
-3328 YVSYYDSYARCLKFA
+3328 YISYYDSYAKCLKYAAYRVGHRFA
-3343 GYEVAHN
+3343 SNDNKYSKADLKNWGKIDIADN
-3350 IDKDNMTEL
+3350 IDI
-3359 YKWGN
+3359 
-3364 VAEYCGINP
+3364 VAEMT
-3373 VVHSAPNK
+3373 SSPNTAGNQPAQK
-3381 SNAYNSV
+3381 
-3388 TESNHMTDGKT
+3388 TFNHMTDGAA
-3399 VVAGFDTTVS
+3399 VVAGKETTS
-3409 NPTKFKEEAGEWN
+3409 NSPTYTEIAGEWS
-3422 DIMVDNTST
+3422 DIFVDST
-3431 SPIPVIIYYNKT
+3431 TASDPRPVIIYYNKT
-3443 KKCLEIAR
+3443 KKCLEVAY
-3451 GKQSFPIHDGNIVTK
+3451 GNNSFPQK
-3466 SSDGTDNTGGIT
+3466 TGD
-3478 GWTKS
+3478 WTKS
-3483 TIKPNGAGDFGR
+3483 AIKPTGVKSDFGR
-3495 YVSAAMDE
+3495 YVSAAMDSK
-3503 AGNIHAAAVDASK
+3503 GNLHVAAQDADK
-3516 NKVYYLYIKKFGDS
+3516 AKLYYLYLEKSGITYSVKNS
-3530 YLLDS
+3530 IAVDS
-3535 SAVIGTSSGCWTDI
+3535 SNGAGRWTDI
-3549 ELTNGGIS
+3549 ELTNPEG
-3557 TGAKTTTAAKT
+3557 TTLAE
-3568 ITSAVKPVISWI
+3568 IKPVISYIDTSYLGTQSGIKVAW
-3580 NKGLLDSSEA
+3580 LES
-3590 VQVSCLSADDSDGTI
+3590 VSDGNLSF
-3605 WETMTDPAVY
+3605 EAMTDPANY
-3615 AANDQRTSVMAD
+3615 SSSDQRTSVMAYVKETKGGS
-3627 VYESKGAVKSPVAV
+3627 VYSPVAV